1 MLSKNNYQERLRKM
15 DDKQERF
22 SIRKF
27 SVGAASVLVG
37 TAILSMQNV
46 QTVRAD
52 ATTDT
57 EKGTTDVTSKNDEQ
71 NKQKA
76 YNQVVSEDQNKSSK
90 TTGTTM
96 EGQDSKVASFSA
108 SKNEGT
114 FAETS
119 SEDKAASTTDATES
133 KTSDTTKATEDNKVD
148 AVADKSTEDKAN
160 TDATQESSDSK
171 STENKTTD
179 AQKVES
185 KVATTKATTDTAN
198 SVKSASTTST
208 DKTTSV
214 NTTTFNTNQSSTAAL
229 FSASALSESK
239 ALAATPRS
247 SSATTNTQAKNNN
260 YKLVTSASALQQ
272 AINSG
277 VAGVNIDRSIDA
289 SNVDLAITNTFA
301 IVGINDAAVLNL
313 GQKSLNN
320 SGNLTLQDITINGA
334 VSGNGTVNIKGNVT
348 SNVNENNSLI
358 KGATVDEAN
367 AALND
372 QTGTGK
378 IGTQG
383 TSWASGSSNQNGWA
397 VKGWNYAN
405 FSGSKVNVAVD
416 ANLTINRSAIGDG
429 IHLAN
434 NGTVNVADGGQ
445 LTINM
450 NTNNDLN
457 TTARYHN
464 AGIFAVG
471 NGNLT
476 TGYKS
481 VVTLNTSIG
490 QGIAM
495 TGMRPYVTDTDVFG
509 GYSARDRGDGSG
521 QINLGQY
528 STLNFT
534 GRDGVILGNNSNF
547 NVGDSANVHFENKGR
562 GVALDLAANSNINI
576 DDHAV
581 TYFHSVGKT
590 TTNALG
596 NTVGASGS
604 FSGYNYIGVNE
615 GGNITVGQ
623 FATFRVILEGRG
635 NNNYDDVV
643 SLDSQNSNTNAAF
656 TSKTGAIVDIR
667 DDNTNFYAELIS
679 FPLGTSNTRID
690 IHDPLMLNLQ
700 RYSSG
705 GPTTGWMPIGGDMIN
720 TTSNQY
726 TANLIYMS
734 GSKGVFSVDGTD
746 YVVYQKIKSDG
757 SKQIWLNVNGVNI
770 PMSGFQ
776 TKDIWNNQANPDV
789 SIKGTDLTSGIRA
802 NQVHNYD
809 GTPLTGKDAPYY
821 GISTQRASQQIWFPH
836 KTQMEVVGSHTNTIK
851 YVYEDGTPVLDEN
864 GNQIV
869 KTQNLNLTR
878 KLTLDITDD
887 KIEEIQK
894 YALTHNADQT
904 LEYIK
909 NAQSVSEDSGWVY
922 TDAQGNTVTDPYAT
936 VVSPVEDGYT
946 ASIKSSN
953 VPGITEGADGTSV
966 TAKLQYKE
974 DLVQNGEL
982 SNNYKQN
989 GLSAILPDNYET
1001 VVVYGMPQEV
1011 TNTLK
1016 FYDDTTKSYIST
1028 VTDQT
1033 VTGKEND
1040 DVNFKDG
1047 ASIVKSLEDQGY
1059 KFVNVTDG
1067 TPDDTNATVL
1077 SGDTF
1082 SDVDFGKF
1090 GKDGKTFV
1098 VHLTHK
1104 VVPVTPDTPN
1114 VPSNSKVSKDD
1125 LTKTATRTI
1134 HYVENDQNGA
1144 ELKEST
1150 VQTVNYTGTA
1160 YVDVV
1165 TGQMVN
1171 AKADGEDAQGNTTYV
1186 VDTDNKKQ
1194 PLIAWT
1200 TDNDGKF
1207 AQVTPDAS
1215 IKKGDDTW
1223 TTGVKSV
1230 DEKNAPDVSTITGK
1244 TTNEDVYVPYTLSQK
1259 TYTGTKETTSVT
1271 RVISYLDNETKQPVS
1286 DAVKQTATL
1295 SRTRIKDEKD
1305 NVIGYGSVS
1314 EDGHSYTLNN
1324 DWTIDSNGWVAQV
1337 SPDETAKGYKKTP
1350 HFEDGKDAS
1359 TVAADAPS
1367 ITDPQDVTVN
1377 VFYDHDT
1384 TPVTPD
1390 KPGHG
1395 LTHDDLNKDVTRTIN
1410 YVDMTGAAVNG
1421 APDGKSTY
1429 TQTAHFTRTAIVD
1442 KVNDKLLGYEINGD
1456 GSVDITPDAGDFAWK
1471 STDANLPAVTSK
1483 TPSEVG
1489 YDSVDTPVVQAT
1501 TVAYNSEPI
1510 NVTVTYSKNAQQGS
1524 FQIHYIDEDNNNA
1537 ILHQDTVSGKIGDSV
1552 TYSTAD
1558 QIKLWESKGYVLDH
1572 DGYTTQT
1579 TINEDNNGK
1588 TYIVSFKH
1596 GRKNGTTE
1604 TIVPTETIHFQY
1616 ADGTK
1621 AADDVYGNAGD
1632 FKFTR
1637 TPIIDTVTGQVVDPG
1652 TWNKESYTFD
1662 DGQKNV
1668 KVINGYVADKVTY
1681 GNRTATPNDLNVEDT
1696 ITYRKISNIIPV
1708 DENGNQIPGTTPV
1721 DYKNDPS
1728 DPTKVTPDEESPKV
1742 PSGWTISPDQPEGVT
1757 PNTTTNTAK
1766 VTPVDPT
1773 EPTKV
1778 VYTRDEEPEDLQ
1790 YATVKVIYHD
1800 DTTGQD
1806 LESWSSDTNGN
1817 KKEVGTDTGYTQ
1829 ADINRVVQGYEAKGY
1844 YYVTTDGTLPTTI
1857 PADGA
1862 TIVVHLAHNQIPV
1875 GPDTPDKHGVDPD
1888 QVKKV
1893 YTSTLYYQDSEGKT
1907 LSPDQQQTSTWT
1919 RTVTVDAVTN
1929 QIVNGGK
1936 YDTNWTLQ
1944 DANDQYS
1951 NFTVPVVEGYVA
1963 RKITN
1968 NGATVTTVV
1977 AGQTKVQQNL
1987 EDTVVYDKVGKLVPV
2002 GPDGKTPIPDAP
2014 TPSYPNDP
2022 TDPTKVIP
2030 NEPVPDVPGYTPVD
2044 PTPIT
2049 PEDPTKDTPIPY
2061 TKDPVKAGLTVQ
2073 YIDQDNNNSVIKS
2086 DAVNGNIGG
2095 KVDYSTASSITDF
2108 ENKGYVLVTDGF
2120 TGQAGDEFTTENN
2133 GQVYKVVFK
2142 HGTRPVTPEN
2152 PADPN
2157 KPVDPDHPDTP
2168 TPSNP
2173 NLSKTDLQKTITRTV
2188 EYKYA
2193 DGTQAHEP
2201 VKQELTFT
2209 GKGTIDL
2216 VTGNLVTVDKDGNIT
2231 SQNGKI
2237 TWNHDS
2243 QEFEAVPAID
2253 HDDYYISSI
2262 NQSNSTAS
2270 VDGQTGAV
2278 GTETVTPN
2286 SQNGNIVITLT
2297 RNPDVPVAAQ
2307 GSINY
2312 IDDTT
2317 GQTIESANF
2326 SGNVGQKINY
2336 TTAGS
2341 IKNWEAKGY
2350 NLVSNNFKDG
2360 EEVFTDGKNAFEVH
2374 LVHATTPVTP
2384 ENPGK
2389 PGEPVNPTN
2398 PDDPHKYPDN
2408 YVPQELAKTVTRDV
2422 TYVYADGSQAEAPVH
2437 QEVKF
2442 TGSGYLD
2449 LVTGEYVTVDNN
2461 GRITGKGQ
2469 INWTPESANF
2479 DATKSIDTSKYQ
2491 IVGIKENN
2499 TTANVD
2505 QTTGVVAGETVT
2517 QNGNN
2522 SSIVITLA
2530 NKPAPVVEKGSIT
2543 VRVHDLTDNV
2553 DLPQYGKESGEQE
2566 VGTSFTYDKS
2576 AVITELI
2583 NKGYKLVNGGED
2595 VPSEVAKGAK
2605 TITILVE
2612 HDTVPVT
2619 PENPSKPGEPI
2630 NPNDPD
2636 GPKWPEGTDE
2646 NSVKRTGTQTIH
2658 YEGAGDKTP
2667 SDDVQTFDFTKKML
2681 VDKVTG
2687 KIIDSGEWNV
2697 TSHTFGYKDTPVID
2711 GYHADKR
2718 NAGGSVVTPDDLNKK
2733 VVVTYK
2739 PNGKIIPTDPSGNP
2753 IPNVPTPTYPTD
2765 PTDPTKVVPDEPVP
2779 DIPGMTPSTP
2789 TVTPEDPGKDTP
2801 VPYTPVVPAKDQVA
2815 QVIYRDVQDG
2825 TNKQLATSG
2834 DLTGKSGSEINYSTA
2849 DQIKELISQG
2859 YVLKNDGF
2867 PAGVVFDNDDSKNQ
2881 VFYVDFIHGQVPVN
2895 PDNPHEG
2902 IDPSQY
2908 EKTVKEKVHYVG
2920 AGDKTPADN
2929 VQNSKWT
2936 RTLTVDTVTGKVV
2949 ENGQYTTDWSIA
2961 KGEKT
2966 VYDQVN
2972 TPVIDG
2978 YHADKREVPATAVT
2992 QDDIEVTVTYKPN
3005 GKIIPTDPSGNPIP
3019 NVPTLTYPTDPTDPT
3034 KVVPNEPVPD
3044 IPGMT
3049 PSTPTVTPEDPGKDT
3064 SVPYNPIVPAK
3075 DQAAIVSY
3083 VDADNGNAE
3092 ITNSGNL
3099 TGKAGDKI
3107 DYSTKA
3113 TIASLENKGYVLVN
3127 DGFPAD
3133 ATFDNDDN
3141 TTQRFVVVLKHGTVP
3156 VTPENPGKSGE
3167 PINPNDPDGPKWPEG
3182 TDENSVKRT
3191 GTQTI
3196 HYVGAGDKT
3205 PSDDVQTFDF
3215 TRNMVVDK
3223 VTGKVI
3229 DGGSWNVTSHTFGYK
3244 DTPVIDGYHAD
3255 KRNAGGT
3262 VVTPDDLNKIV
3273 TVNYSQNGKII
3284 PTDPSGTPI
3293 SNVPTPTYPTDP
3305 TDPTKVVP
3313 DQPVPKVPDM
3323 TPSTPTVT
3331 PEDPGKDTPV
3341 PYNPVKTLDKVTTV
3355 EGKQIVHF
3363 VDGDN
3368 GNTPLRDPNTQTH
3381 EFKIT
3386 NGVPDESSHTFTLV
3400 DVPVIPGYVAEVKSA
3415 GGKTVTPDT
3424 PLAEVTVVYHKVGK
3438 IVPVDPNGTPI
3449 PNVPTPSY
3457 TNDPT
3462 DPTKVVPDEPVPAI
3476 TGKTPDKTSVTPVD
3490 PTKDTPVV
3498 YKDNEVPATPNSQ
3511 KAVVNFIDVNTG
3523 KLIKTSGILSGRPGE
3538 DINKLYSS
3546 AEVIKQLE
3554 EAGYEVV
3561 YNAFDGDG
3569 VTKYFDDDDNTTQ
3582 QFTVALKL
3590 KEKAKTPDPVVPA
3603 PETPAKEPEAP
3614 AEKVSRPEQ
3623 SVKQNVSVP
3632 TPQKPVEKK
3641 TNNKKEVLPQT
3652 GADHNEAASILGAV
3666 AAAIGMTSL
3675 IGAKRRKKDDK

>member
-119 SEDKAASTTDATES
+119 SEDKTASTADATEN
-133 KTSDTTKATEDNKVD
+133 KTSDTTKAIEDNKVD
-148 AVADKSTEDKAN
+148 AVADKSTENKVN

-185 KVATTKATTDTAN
+185 KVATTDTAN

-208 DKTTSV
+208 DKTTSA

-239 ALAATPRS
+239 ALAATPRA

-383 TSWASGSSNQNGWA
+383 TSWASGSSNQNGWT

-878 KLTLDITDD
+878 RLTLDITDD

-946 ASIKSSN
+946 ASVKSSN

-1001 VVVYGMPQEV
+1001 VVVYKKAKEV

-1016 FYDDTTKSYIST
+1016 FYDDTTKSYIT
-1028 VTDQT
+1028 NIADQT
-1033 VTGKEND
+1033 ATGKEND

-1047 ASIVKSLEDQGY
+1047 ASTVKSLEDQGY

-1067 TPDDTNATVL
+1067 TPDDTNVTVL

-1090 GKDGKTFV
+1090 GKDGKTFI

-1125 LTKTATRTI
+1125 LTKSATRTI

-1171 AKADGEDAQGNTTYV
+1171 AKADGKDAQGNTTYV

-1295 SRTRIKDEKD
+1295 SRTRIKDEKG

-1410 YVDMTGAAVNG
+1410 YVDTTGAAVNG

-1604 TIVPTETIHFQY
+1604 TLVPTETIHFQY

-1621 AADDVYGNAGD
+1621 AADDVHGNAGD

-1829 ADINRVVQGYEAKGY
+1829 ADINRVVQGYETKGY

-1893 YTSTLYYQDSEGKT
+1893 YTSTLHYQDSEGKT

-1968 NGATVTTVV
+1968 NGATVATVV

-2095 KVDYSTASSITDF
+2095 KIDYSTASSITDF

-2929 VQNSKWT
+2929 VQSSKWT

-3064 SVPYNPIVPAK
+3064 PVPYNPIVPAK

-3156 VTPENPGKSGE
+3156 VTPENPGKPGE

-3196 HYVGAGDKT
+3196 HYVGAGNKT

-3284 PTDPSGTPI
+3284 PTDPSGNPI
-3293 SNVPTPTYPTDP
+3293 PNVPTPTYPTDP

-3313 DQPVPKVPDM
+3313 DQPVPEVPDM

-3341 PYNPVKTLDKVTTV
+3341 PYNPVKTPDKVTTV

-3438 IVPVDPNGTPI
+3438 IVPVDPNGNPI

>member
-1 MLSKNNYQERLRKM
+1 M
-15 DDKQERF
+15 
-22 SIRKF
+22 
-27 SVGAASVLVG
+27 
-37 TAILSMQNV
+37 
-46 QTVRAD
+46 
-52 ATTDT
+52 
-57 EKGTTDVTSKNDEQ
+57 
-71 NKQKA
+71 
-76 YNQVVSEDQNKSSK
+76 
-90 TTGTTM
+90 
-96 EGQDSKVASFSA
+96 
-108 SKNEGT
+108 
-114 FAETS
+114 
-119 SEDKAASTTDATES
+119 
-133 KTSDTTKATEDNKVD
+133 
-148 AVADKSTEDKAN
+148 
-160 TDATQESSDSK
+160 
-171 STENKTTD
+171 
-179 AQKVES
+179 
-185 KVATTKATTDTAN
+185 
-198 SVKSASTTST
+198 
-208 DKTTSV
+208 
-214 NTTTFNTNQSSTAAL
+214 
-229 FSASALSESK
+229 SESK
-239 ALAATPRS
+239 ALAATPRA

-334 VSGNGTVNIKGNVT
+334 VSGNGIVNIKGNVT
-348 SNVNENNSLI
+348 SNVSENNSLI
-358 KGATVDEAN
+358 KGATVDAAN
-367 AALND
+367 AALKD
-372 QTGTGK
+372 QTSTGT

-383 TSWASGSSNQNGWA
+383 TSWASGSSNQNGWT

-405 FSGSKVNVAVD
+405 FSGSKVNVAAD

-604 FSGYNYIGVNE
+604 FSGYNYIGVSE

-656 TSKTGAIVDIR
+656 TSKIGAIVDIR

-1001 VVVYGMPQEV
+1001 VVVYKKAKEV

-1016 FYDDTTKSYIST
+1016 FYDDTTKSYIT
-1028 VTDQT
+1028 NIADQT
-1033 VTGKEND
+1033 ATGKEND

-1047 ASIVKSLEDQGY
+1047 ASTVKSLEDQGY

-1067 TPDDTNATVL
+1067 TPDDTNVTVL

-1125 LTKTATRTI
+1125 LTKSATRTI

-1171 AKADGEDAQGNTTYV
+1171 AKADGKDAQGNTTYV

-1194 PLIAWT
+1194 PSIAWT

-1223 TTGVKSV
+1223 TTGIKSV

-1271 RVISYLDNETKQPVS
+1271 RVINYLDNETKQPVS

-1295 SRTRIKDEKD
+1295 SRTRIKDEKG

-1410 YVDMTGAAVNG
+1410 YVDTTGAAVNG

-1537 ILHQDTVSGKIGDSV
+1537 ILRQSSVSSKIGDSV
-1552 TYSTAD
+1552 SYDPATIIDELT
-1558 QIKLWESKGYVLDH
+1558 KLGYVQDTNYSGA
-1572 DGYTTQT
+1572 DKYVPQAFIT
-1579 TINEDNNGK
+1579 EDNNGK
-1588 TYIVSFKH
+1588 TYIIAFKH

-1604 TIVPTETIHFQY
+1604 TLVPTETIHFQY

-1621 AADDVYGNAGD
+1621 AADDVKGNAGN

-1637 TPIIDTVTGQVVDPG
+1637 TPILDTVTGQVVDPG
-1652 TWNKESYTFD
+1652 TWNKDSYTFD

-1668 KVINGYVADKVTY
+1668 KVISGYVADKVTY

-1800 DTTGQD
+1800 DTTNQD
-1806 LESWSSDTNGN
+1806 LESWNSDNNGV
-1817 KKEVGTDTGYTQ
+1817 KREVGTDTGYTQ
-1829 ADINRVVQGYEAKGY
+1829 ADINKVVEGYEARGY
-1844 YYVTTDGTLPTTI
+1844 YYVTTDDTLPTMI
-1857 PADGA
+1857 PASDT

-1875 GPDTPDKHGVDPD
+1875 GPDTPDKHGVDSD

-1893 YTSTLYYQDSEGKT
+1893 YTSTLHYQDSEGKT

-1963 RKITN
+1963 RKTTN

-1987 EDTVVYDKVGKLVPV
+1987 EDTVVYNKVGKLVPV

-2049 PEDPTKDTPIPY
+2049 PEDPTKDTQVPY

-2095 KVDYSTASSITDF
+2095 KIDYSTASSITDF

-2157 KPVDPDHPDTP
+2157 RPVDPDHPDTP

-2253 HDDYYISSI
+2253 HDGYYISSI

-2270 VDGQTGAV
+2270 VDSQTGTV

-2307 GSINY
+2307 GSVNY

-2461 GRITGKGQ
+2461 GKITGKGQ

-2517 QNGNN
+2517 
-2522 SSIVITLA
+2522 
-2530 NKPAPVVEKGSIT
+2530 T
-2543 VRVHDLTDNV
+2543 V
-2553 DLPQYGKESGEQE
+2553 
-2566 VGTSFTYDKS
+2566 
-2576 AVITELI
+2576 
-2583 NKGYKLVNGGED
+2583 
-2595 VPSEVAKGAK
+2595 
-2605 TITILVE
+2605 
-2612 HDTVPVT
+2612 
-2619 PENPSKPGEPI
+2619 
-2630 NPNDPD
+2630 
-2636 GPKWPEGTDE
+2636 
-2646 NSVKRTGTQTIH
+2646 
-2658 YEGAGDKTP
+2658 
-2667 SDDVQTFDFTKKML
+2667 
-2681 VDKVTG
+2681 
-2687 KIIDSGEWNV
+2687 
-2697 TSHTFGYKDTPVID
+2697 
-2711 GYHADKR
+2711 
-2718 NAGGSVVTPDDLNKK
+2718 
-2733 VVVTYK
+2733 
-2739 PNGKIIPTDPSGNP
+2739 
-2753 IPNVPTPTYPTD
+2753 
-2765 PTDPTKVVPDEPVP
+2765 
-2779 DIPGMTPSTP
+2779 
-2789 TVTPEDPGKDTP
+2789 
-2801 VPYTPVVPAKDQVA
+2801 
-2815 QVIYRDVQDG
+2815 
-2825 TNKQLATSG
+2825 QL
-2834 DLTGKSGSEINYSTA
+2834 
-2849 DQIKELISQG
+2849 
-2859 YVLKNDGF
+2859 
-2867 PAGVVFDNDDSKNQ
+2867 
-2881 VFYVDFIHGQVPVN
+2881 
-2895 PDNPHEG
+2895 
-2902 IDPSQY
+2902 
-2908 EKTVKEKVHYVG
+2908 
-2920 AGDKTPADN
+2920 
-2929 VQNSKWT
+2929 
-2936 RTLTVDTVTGKVV
+2936 
-2949 ENGQYTTDWSIA
+2949 
-2961 KGEKT
+2961 
-2966 VYDQVN
+2966 
-2972 TPVIDG
+2972 
-2978 YHADKREVPATAVT
+2978 
-2992 QDDIEVTVTYKPN
+2992 
-3005 GKIIPTDPSGNPIP
+3005 
-3019 NVPTLTYPTDPTDPT
+3019 
-3034 KVVPNEPVPD
+3034 
-3044 IPGMT
+3044 
-3049 PSTPTVTPEDPGKDT
+3049 
-3064 SVPYNPIVPAK
+3064 
-3075 DQAAIVSY
+3075 
-3083 VDADNGNAE
+3083 
-3092 ITNSGNL
+3092 
-3099 TGKAGDKI
+3099 
-3107 DYSTKA
+3107 
-3113 TIASLENKGYVLVN
+3113 
-3127 DGFPAD
+3127 
-3133 ATFDNDDN
+3133 
-3141 TTQRFVVVLKHGTVP
+3141 
-3156 VTPENPGKSGE
+3156 
-3167 PINPNDPDGPKWPEG
+3167 
-3182 TDENSVKRT
+3182 
-3191 GTQTI
+3191 
-3196 HYVGAGDKT
+3196 
-3205 PSDDVQTFDF
+3205 
-3215 TRNMVVDK
+3215 
-3223 VTGKVI
+3223 
-3229 DGGSWNVTSHTFGYK
+3229 
-3244 DTPVIDGYHAD
+3244 
-3255 KRNAGGT
+3255 
-3262 VVTPDDLNKIV
+3262 
-3273 TVNYSQNGKII
+3273 
-3284 PTDPSGTPI
+3284 
-3293 SNVPTPTYPTDP
+3293 
-3305 TDPTKVVP
+3305 
-3313 DQPVPKVPDM
+3313 
-3323 TPSTPTVT
+3323 
-3331 PEDPGKDTPV
+3331 
-3341 PYNPVKTLDKVTTV
+3341 
-3355 EGKQIVHF
+3355 
-3363 VDGDN
+3363 
-3368 GNTPLRDPNTQTH
+3368 
-3381 EFKIT
+3381 
-3386 NGVPDESSHTFTLV
+3386 
-3400 DVPVIPGYVAEVKSA
+3400 
-3415 GGKTVTPDT
+3415 
-3424 PLAEVTVVYHKVGK
+3424 
-3438 IVPVDPNGTPI
+3438 
-3449 PNVPTPSY
+3449 
-3457 TNDPT
+3457 
-3462 DPTKVVPDEPVPAI
+3462 
-3476 TGKTPDKTSVTPVD
+3476 
-3490 PTKDTPVV
+3490 
-3498 YKDNEVPATPNSQ
+3498 
-3511 KAVVNFIDVNTG
+3511 
-3523 KLIKTSGILSGRPGE
+3523 
-3538 DINKLYSS
+3538 
-3546 AEVIKQLE
+3546 
-3554 EAGYEVV
+3554 
-3561 YNAFDGDG
+3561 
-3569 VTKYFDDDDNTTQ
+3569 
-3582 QFTVALKL
+3582 
-3590 KEKAKTPDPVVPA
+3590 
-3603 PETPAKEPEAP
+3603 
-3614 AEKVSRPEQ
+3614 
-3623 SVKQNVSVP
+3623 
-3632 TPQKPVEKK
+3632 
-3641 TNNKKEVLPQT
+3641 
-3652 GADHNEAASILGAV
+3652 
-3666 AAAIGMTSL
+3666 
-3675 IGAKRRKKDDK
+3675 

>member
-1 MLSKNNYQERLRKM
+1 M
-15 DDKQERF
+15 
-22 SIRKF
+22 
-27 SVGAASVLVG
+27 
-37 TAILSMQNV
+37 
-46 QTVRAD
+46 
-52 ATTDT
+52 
-57 EKGTTDVTSKNDEQ
+57 
-71 NKQKA
+71 
-76 YNQVVSEDQNKSSK
+76 
-90 TTGTTM
+90 
-96 EGQDSKVASFSA
+96 
-108 SKNEGT
+108 
-114 FAETS
+114 FA
-119 SEDKAASTTDATES
+119 K
-133 KTSDTTKATEDNKVD
+133 
-148 AVADKSTEDKAN
+148 
-160 TDATQESSDSK
+160 
-171 STENKTTD
+171 
-179 AQKVES
+179 
-185 KVATTKATTDTAN
+185 
-198 SVKSASTTST
+198 
-208 DKTTSV
+208 
-214 NTTTFNTNQSSTAAL
+214 
-229 FSASALSESK
+229 
-239 ALAATPRS
+239 
-247 SSATTNTQAKNNN
+247 
-260 YKLVTSASALQQ
+260 
-272 AINSG
+272 
-277 VAGVNIDRSIDA
+277 
-289 SNVDLAITNTFA
+289 
-301 IVGINDAAVLNL
+301 
-313 GQKSLNN
+313 N
-320 SGNLTLQDITINGA
+320 SGNFI
-334 VSGNGTVNIKGNVT
+334 
-348 SNVNENNSLI
+348 
-358 KGATVDEAN
+358 
-367 AALND
+367 
-372 QTGTGK
+372 
-378 IGTQG
+378 
-383 TSWASGSSNQNGWA
+383 
-397 VKGWNYAN
+397 
-405 FSGSKVNVAVD
+405 
-416 ANLTINRSAIGDG
+416 
-429 IHLAN
+429 
-434 NGTVNVADGGQ
+434 
-445 LTINM
+445 
-450 NTNNDLN
+450 
-457 TTARYHN
+457 
-464 AGIFAVG
+464 
-471 NGNLT
+471 

-481 VVTLNTSIG
+481 KVNFNTGLG
-490 QGIAM
+490 QAIAM
-495 TGMRPYVTDTDVFG
+495 GATRPTTTDADRFG
-509 GYSARDRGDGSG
+509 GYTAEQSRNDGPTLV
-521 QINLGQY
+521 QLGAS
-528 STLNFT
+528 STFNFT
-534 GRDGVILGNNSNF
+534 GRDGIILGNNANF
-547 NVGDSANVHFENKGR
+547 ISGENSNVHFENKGR
-562 GVALDLAANSNINI
+562 GVALDLANNSNIEISKHSN
-576 DDHAV
+576 

-590 TTNALG
+590 GT
-596 NTVGASGS
+596 SGS
-604 FSGYNYIGVNE
+604 YNGYNYIGVNE
-615 GGNITVGQ
+615 GGNITVDEY
-623 FATFRVILEGRG
+623 ATFRVILEGRG
-635 NNNYDDVV
+635 ANPWDDVI
-643 SLDSQNSNTNAAF
+643 SLDSRDPNTNAAF
-656 TSKTGAIVDIR
+656 TSKTGAIIDIR
-667 DDNTNFYAELIS
+667 DDNTDFYAELIS
-679 FPLGTSNTRID
+679 FPLGASHSRID
-690 IHDPLMLNLQ
+690 IQDPLLLNLQ
-700 RYSSG
+700 RYSAG
-705 GPTTGWMPIGGDMIN
+705 GATTGWMPTGGDRIN
-720 TTSNQY
+720 TTSSKY
-726 TANLIYMS
+726 TSNLIYMS
-734 GSKGVFSVDGTD
+734 NVNGTFSIDGTD
-746 YVVYQKIKSDG
+746 YVVYQQIKSDG
-757 SKQIWLNVNGVNI
+757 SKQIWLNVNGISMPYN
-770 PMSGFQ
+770 GFAN
-776 TKDIWNNQANPDV
+776 KNMWSNGANPDK
-789 SIKGTDLTSGIRA
+789 SISGIGLTGNILA
-802 NQVHNYD
+802 NNVKDDNSSPTD
-809 GTPLTGKDAPYY
+809 GKDAPYY
-821 GISTQRASQQIWFPH
+821 GISTHRASQQIWFPH

-894 YALTHNADQT
+894 YALSHNADQT

-909 NAQSVSEDSGWVY
+909 NAQGVSEDSGWVY

-946 ASIKSSN
+946 ASIESSN

-974 DLVQNGEL
+974 ELVQNGEL

-1001 VVVYGMPQEV
+1001 VVVYKKAKEV

-1028 VTDQT
+1028 VNDQT

-1047 ASIVKSLEDQGY
+1047 ASTVKSLEDQGY

-1067 TPDDTNATVL
+1067 TPEDTNATVL

-1171 AKADGEDAQGNTTYV
+1171 AKADGKDAQGNTTYV

-1194 PLIAWT
+1194 PSITWT
-1200 TDNDGKF
+1200 TDNNGKF

-1259 TYTGTKETTSVT
+1259 TYTGTKETKTVT
-1271 RVISYLDNETKQPVS
+1271 RVINYLDNETKQPVS
-1286 DAVKQTATL
+1286 DAVEQTTTL
-1295 SRTRIKDEKD
+1295 SRTQIKDEKG
-1305 NVIGYGSVS
+1305 NVIGYGTVS

-1324 DWTIDSNGWVAQV
+1324 EWTIDKNGWVAQV
-1337 SPDETAKGYKKTP
+1337 SPDETAKGYKETP

-1359 TVAADAPS
+1359 TVAADTPS
-1367 ITDPQDVTVN
+1367 VTDPQDVTVN

-1410 YVDMTGAAVNG
+1410 YVDTTGAAVNG

-1442 KVNDKLLGYEINGD
+1442 KVNDKLLGYDINGD
-1456 GSVDITPDAGDFAWK
+1456 SSVDISPDAGDFAWK

-1483 TPSEVG
+1483 APSEVG

-1558 QIKLWESKGYVLDH
+1558 QIQLWESKGYVLDQ

-1604 TIVPTETIHFQY
+1604 TLVPTETIHFQY

-1621 AADDVYGNAGD
+1621 AADDVHGNAGD

-1637 TPIIDTVTGQVVDPG
+1637 TPIIDTVTGQIVDPG

-1668 KVINGYVADKVTY
+1668 KVINGYVADKATY
-1681 GNRTATPNDLNVEDT
+1681 GNKTATPTDLNVEDT
-1696 ITYRKISNIIPV
+1696 VTYRKISNIIPV

-1742 PSGWTISPDQPEGVT
+1742 PSGWTISPNQPEGVT

-1773 EPTKV
+1773 KPTNV
-1778 VYTRDEEPEDLQ
+1778 VYTKDEEPEDIQ

-1800 DTTGQD
+1800 DTTNQE
-1806 LESWSSDTNGN
+1806 LESWNSDTNGT

-1829 ADINRVVQGYEAKGY
+1829 ADINKVVQGYEAKGY
-1844 YYVTTDGTLPTTI
+1844 SYVTTDGTLPTTI
-1857 PADGA
+1857 PAGGA

-1888 QVKKV
+1888 QVKKA
-1893 YTSTLYYQDSEGKT
+1893 YTSTLHYQDSEGKT

-1944 DANDQYS
+1944 DANDKYS

-1963 RKITN
+1963 RKTTN

-2049 PEDPTKDTPIPY
+2049 PEDPTKDTPVPY

-2086 DAVNGNIGG
+2086 DAVNGNIGD
-2095 KVDYSTASSITDF
+2095 KIDYSTASSITDF
-2108 ENKGYVLVTDGF
+2108 ENKGYILVTDGF

-2157 KPVDPDHPDTP
+2157 EPVDPDHPDTP

-2173 NLSKTDLQKTITRTV
+2173 NLSKEDLQKTVTRDFTYNFTDGSSHDISEAPQTTTFIGKGTIDLVTGNLVTVDKDGNIVNQRGQITWNKTSDEFASVAAKNVDGYHVVSTKNANTDGSVDALTVNPNSNDVHVVVTYAPDVHADQTVVGKQVVHYVDGDNNNAKLMEDNTNSTFVFTYDGKSDKWNADSHKYDNATAPVINGYVAEKKTYEGQTGTPTDPNKEITIVYHKVGKIIPVGPDGKTPIPNVPTPSYPNDPTDPTKVIPNEPVPDVPGMTPSTPTVTPEDPTKDTPVPYTKDPVKAGLTVQYIDQDNNNSVIKSDAVNGNIGDKIDYSTASSITDFENKGYILVTDGFTGQAGDEFTTENNGQVYKVVFKHGTRPVTPENPADPNEPVDPDHPDTPTPSNPNLSKKDLQKTITRTV

-2216 VTGNLVTVDKDGNIT
+2216 VTGNLVTVDADGNIT

-2237 TWNHDS
+2237 TWNHES

-2253 HDDYYISSI
+2253 HDGYYISSI

-2270 VDGQTGAV
+2270 VNGQTGAV

-2297 RNPDVPVAAQ
+2297 KNPDVPVAAQ

-2442 TGSGYLD
+2442 TGNGYLD

-2461 GRITGKGQ
+2461 GKITGKGQ

-2517 QNGNN
+2517 QNSNN
-2522 SSIVITLA
+2522 SSVVITLA
-2530 NKPAPVVEKGSIT
+2530 NKSAPVVEKGSIT
-2543 VRVHDLTDNV
+2543 VKVHDLTDNV

-2566 VGTSFTYDKS
+2566 VGTSFTYDKN

-2583 NKGYKLVNGGED
+2583 NKGYKLVDGGEN

-2619 PENPSKPGEPI
+2619 PENPGKPGEPI

-2718 NAGGSVVTPDDLNKK
+2718 TAGGSVVTPDDLNKK

-2753 IPNVPTPTYPTD
+2753 IPNVPNPTYPTD

-2801 VPYTPVVPAKDQVA
+2801 VPYNPVVPAKDQVA

-2825 TNKQLATSG
+2825 ANKQLATSG
-2834 DLTGKSGSEINYSTA
+2834 DLTGKSGSGINYSTA
-2849 DQIKELISQG
+2849 DQIKKLINRG

-2867 PAGVVFDNDDSKNQ
+2867 PAGAVFDNDDSKNQ
-2881 VFYVDFIHGQVPVN
+2881 VFYVDFIHGQAPVN

-2908 EKTVKEKVHYVG
+2908 EKTVTEKVHYVG

-2936 RTLTVDTVTGKVV
+2936 RTLTIDTVTGKVV

-2966 VYDQVN
+2966 VYD
-2972 TPVIDG
+2972 
-2978 YHADKREVPATAVT
+2978 
-2992 QDDIEVTVTYKPN
+2992 
-3005 GKIIPTDPSGNPIP
+3005 
-3019 NVPTLTYPTDPTDPT
+3019 
-3034 KVVPNEPVPD
+3034 
-3044 IPGMT
+3044 
-3049 PSTPTVTPEDPGKDT
+3049 
-3064 SVPYNPIVPAK
+3064 
-3075 DQAAIVSY
+3075 
-3083 VDADNGNAE
+3083 
-3092 ITNSGNL
+3092 
-3099 TGKAGDKI
+3099 
-3107 DYSTKA
+3107 
-3113 TIASLENKGYVLVN
+3113 
-3127 DGFPAD
+3127 
-3133 ATFDNDDN
+3133 
-3141 TTQRFVVVLKHGTVP
+3141 
-3156 VTPENPGKSGE
+3156 
-3167 PINPNDPDGPKWPEG
+3167 
-3182 TDENSVKRT
+3182 
-3191 GTQTI
+3191 
-3196 HYVGAGDKT
+3196 
-3205 PSDDVQTFDF
+3205 
-3215 TRNMVVDK
+3215 
-3223 VTGKVI
+3223 
-3229 DGGSWNVTSHTFGYK
+3229 
-3244 DTPVIDGYHAD
+3244 
-3255 KRNAGGT
+3255 
-3262 VVTPDDLNKIV
+3262 
-3273 TVNYSQNGKII
+3273 
-3284 PTDPSGTPI
+3284 
-3293 SNVPTPTYPTDP
+3293 
-3305 TDPTKVVP
+3305 
-3313 DQPVPKVPDM
+3313 
-3323 TPSTPTVT
+3323 
-3331 PEDPGKDTPV
+3331 
-3341 PYNPVKTLDKVTTV
+3341 
-3355 EGKQIVHF
+3355 
-3363 VDGDN
+3363 
-3368 GNTPLRDPNTQTH
+3368 
-3381 EFKIT
+3381 
-3386 NGVPDESSHTFTLV
+3386 
-3400 DVPVIPGYVAEVKSA
+3400 
-3415 GGKTVTPDT
+3415 
-3424 PLAEVTVVYHKVGK
+3424 
-3438 IVPVDPNGTPI
+3438 
-3449 PNVPTPSY
+3449 
-3457 TNDPT
+3457 
-3462 DPTKVVPDEPVPAI
+3462 
-3476 TGKTPDKTSVTPVD
+3476 
-3490 PTKDTPVV
+3490 
-3498 YKDNEVPATPNSQ
+3498 
-3511 KAVVNFIDVNTG
+3511 
-3523 KLIKTSGILSGRPGE
+3523 
-3538 DINKLYSS
+3538 
-3546 AEVIKQLE
+3546 
-3554 EAGYEVV
+3554 
-3561 YNAFDGDG
+3561 
-3569 VTKYFDDDDNTTQ
+3569 
-3582 QFTVALKL
+3582 
-3590 KEKAKTPDPVVPA
+3590 
-3603 PETPAKEPEAP
+3603 
-3614 AEKVSRPEQ
+3614 
-3623 SVKQNVSVP
+3623 
-3632 TPQKPVEKK
+3632 
-3641 TNNKKEVLPQT
+3641 
-3652 GADHNEAASILGAV
+3652 
-3666 AAAIGMTSL
+3666 
-3675 IGAKRRKKDDK
+3675 

>member
-76 YNQVVSEDQNKSSK
+76 YNQVVSEDQNKASK
-90 TTGTTM
+90 TTDTTM
-96 EGQDSKVASFSA
+96 VGQDSKVASFSA

-114 FAETS
+114 FAEAS
-119 SEDKAASTTDATES
+119 SEDK
-133 KTSDTTKATEDNKVD
+133 TS
-148 AVADKSTEDKAN
+148 S
-160 TDATQESSDSK
+160 
-171 STENKTTD
+171 TTD

-185 KVATTKATTDTAN
+185 KVATAKATTDTAN
-198 SVKSASTTST
+198 SVKTASTTST
-208 DKTTSV
+208 DQTTSV

-239 ALAATPRS
+239 ALAATPRA
-247 SSATTNTQAKNNN
+247 SSATTNAQAKNNN
-260 YKLVTSASALQQ
+260 YKLVTSSSELQQ

-277 VAGVNIDRSIDA
+277 VAGINIDRSIDA
-289 SNVDLAITNTFA
+289 SNVNLAITNTFA

-358 KGATVDEAN
+358 KGATADAAN
-367 AALND
+367 AALKD
-372 QTGTGK
+372 QTSTGT

-383 TSWASGSSNQNGWA
+383 TSWASGSSNQNGWT

-405 FSGSKVNVAVD
+405 FSGSKVNVAAD

-471 NGNLT
+471 NGNFT

-615 GGNITVGQ
+615 GGNITVGK

-643 SLDSQNSNTNAAF
+643 SLDSQNTNTNAAF

-679 FPLGTSNTRID
+679 FPLGASNTRID

-734 GSKGVFSVDGTD
+734 GSKGVFSVDGTN

-776 TKDIWNNQANPDV
+776 TKDIWDNQANPDV
-789 SIKGTDLTSGIRA
+789 SIKGNDLTSGIRA

-909 NAQSVSEDSGWVY
+909 NAQGVSEDSGWVY

-946 ASIKSSN
+946 ASIESSN

-974 DLVQNGEL
+974 ELVQNGEL

-1001 VVVYGMPQEV
+1001 VVVYKKAKEV

-1028 VTDQT
+1028 VADQT
-1033 VTGKEND
+1033 ATGKEND

-1047 ASIVKSLEDQGY
+1047 ASTVKSLEDQGY
-1059 KFVNVTDG
+1059 KFINVTDG

-1171 AKADGEDAQGNTTYV
+1171 AKADGKDAQGNTTYV

-1194 PLIAWT
+1194 PSITWT
-1200 TDNDGKF
+1200 TDNNGKF

-1259 TYTGTKETTSVT
+1259 TYTGTKETKTVT
-1271 RVISYLDNETKQPVS
+1271 RVINYLDNETKQPVS
-1286 DAVKQTATL
+1286 DAVEQTTTL
-1295 SRTRIKDEKD
+1295 SRTQIKDEKG
-1305 NVIGYGSVS
+1305 NVIGYGTVS

-1324 DWTIDSNGWVAQV
+1324 DWTIDKNGWVAQV
-1337 SPDETAKGYKKTP
+1337 SPDETAKGYKETP

-1359 TVAADAPS
+1359 TVAADTPS
-1367 ITDPQDVTVN
+1367 VTDPQDVTVN

-1410 YVDMTGAAVNG
+1410 YVDTTGAAVNG

-1456 GSVDITPDAGDFAWK
+1456 GSVDISPDAGDFAWK

-1483 TPSEVG
+1483 APSEVG

-1537 ILHQDTVSGKIGDSV
+1537 ILHQDTVSDKIGDSV

-1558 QIKLWESKGYVLDH
+1558 QIQLWESKGYVLDQ

-1579 TINEDNNGK
+1579 TVNEDNNGK

-1604 TIVPTETIHFQY
+1604 TLVPTETIHFQY

-1621 AADDVYGNAGD
+1621 AADDVHGNAGD

-1637 TPIIDTVTGQVVDPG
+1637 TPIIDTVTGQIVDPG

-1668 KVINGYVADKVTY
+1668 KVINGYVADKATY
-1681 GNRTATPNDLNVEDT
+1681 GNKTATPTDLNVEDT
-1696 ITYRKISNIIPV
+1696 VTYRKISNIIPV

-1742 PSGWTISPDQPEGVT
+1742 PSGWTISPNQPEGVT

-1773 EPTKV
+1773 KPTNV
-1778 VYTRDEEPEDLQ
+1778 VYTKDNAPVDK
-1790 YATVKVIYHD
+1790 ATVIVRYHD
-1800 DTTGQD
+1800 DTTNLD
-1806 LESWSSDTNGN
+1806 LPESFDSGN
-1817 KKEVGTDTGYTQ
+1817 KEVGTDTGYTQ
-1829 ADINRVVQGYEAKGY
+1829 ADINKVVQEYEAKGY

-1857 PADGA
+1857 PAGGA
-1862 TIVVHLAHNQIPV
+1862 TIVVHLTHNQIPV

-1888 QVKKV
+1888 QVKKA
-1893 YTSTLYYQDSEGKT
+1893 YTSTLHYQDSEGKT

-1919 RTVTVDAVTN
+1919 RTVTVDTVTN

-1944 DANDQYS
+1944 DANDKYS

-1963 RKITN
+1963 RKTTN

-2049 PEDPTKDTPIPY
+2049 PEDPTKDTPVPY

-2086 DAVNGNIGG
+2086 DAVDGNIGD
-2095 KVDYSTASSITDF
+2095 KIDYSTASSITDF
-2108 ENKGYVLVTDGF
+2108 ENKGYILVTDGF

-2157 KPVDPDHPDTP
+2157 EPVDPDHPDTP

-2173 NLSKTDLQKTITRTV
+2173 NLSKEDLQKTITRTI

-2216 VTGNLVTVDKDGNIT
+2216 VTGNLVTVDEDGNIT

-2237 TWNHDS
+2237 TWNHES

-2253 HDDYYISSI
+2253 HDGYYISSI

-2442 TGSGYLD
+2442 TGNGYLD

-2461 GRITGKGQ
+2461 GKITGKGQ

-2517 QNGNN
+2517 QNSNN
-2522 SSIVITLA
+2522 SSVVITLA

-2543 VRVHDLTDNV
+2543 VKVHDLTDNV

-2566 VGTSFTYDKS
+2566 VGTSFTYDKN

-2583 NKGYKLVNGGED
+2583 NKGYKLVDGGEN

-2619 PENPSKPGEPI
+2619 PENPGKPGEPI

-2718 NAGGSVVTPDDLNKK
+2718 NAGGSVVTPNDLNKK

-2801 VPYTPVVPAKDQVA
+2801 VPYNPVVPAKNQVA

-2825 TNKQLATSG
+2825 ANKQLATSG
-2834 DLTGKSGSEINYSTA
+2834 DLTGKSGSEISYSTA
-2849 DQIKELISQG
+2849 DQIKKLINQG

-2867 PAGVVFDNDDSKNQ
+2867 PAGAVFDNDDSKNQ
-2881 VFYVDFIHGQVPVN
+2881 VFYVDFIHGQAPVN

-2908 EKTVKEKVHYVG
+2908 EKTVTEKVHYVG

-2936 RTLTVDTVTGKVV
+2936 RTLTIDTVTGKVV

-2966 VYDQVN
+2966 VYDQVS

-3005 GKIIPTDPSGNPIP
+3005 GKIIPTDPSSNPIP
-3019 NVPTLTYPTDPTDPT
+3019 NVP
-3034 KVVPNEPVPD
+3034 N
-3044 IPGMT
+3044 
-3049 PSTPTVTPEDPGKDT
+3049 
-3064 SVPYNPIVPAK
+3064 
-3075 DQAAIVSY
+3075 
-3083 VDADNGNAE
+3083 
-3092 ITNSGNL
+3092 
-3099 TGKAGDKI
+3099 
-3107 DYSTKA
+3107 
-3113 TIASLENKGYVLVN
+3113 
-3127 DGFPAD
+3127 
-3133 ATFDNDDN
+3133 
-3141 TTQRFVVVLKHGTVP
+3141 
-3156 VTPENPGKSGE
+3156 
-3167 PINPNDPDGPKWPEG
+3167 
-3182 TDENSVKRT
+3182 
-3191 GTQTI
+3191 
-3196 HYVGAGDKT
+3196 
-3205 PSDDVQTFDF
+3205 
-3215 TRNMVVDK
+3215 
-3223 VTGKVI
+3223 
-3229 DGGSWNVTSHTFGYK
+3229 
-3244 DTPVIDGYHAD
+3244 
-3255 KRNAGGT
+3255 
-3262 VVTPDDLNKIV
+3262 
-3273 TVNYSQNGKII
+3273 
-3284 PTDPSGTPI
+3284 
-3293 SNVPTPTYPTDP
+3293 PTYPTDP

-3313 DQPVPKVPDM
+3313 DQPVPEVPGM

-3341 PYNPVKTLDKVTTV
+3341 PYNPVKNPDKVTTV

-3438 IVPVDPNGTPI
+3438 IVPVDPNGNPI

-3462 DPTKVVPDEPVPAI
+3462 DPTKVVPNEPVPAI

-3498 YKDNEVPATPNSQ
+3498 YKNNEVPATPNSQ

-3590 KEKAKTPDPVVPA
+3590 KEKAKTPYPVVPA

-3623 SVKQNVSVP
+3623 PVKQNVSVP

-3652 GADHNEAASILGAV
+3652 GADNNEAASILGAV
-3666 AAAIGMTSL
+3666 ATAIGMTSL

>member
-1 MLSKNNYQERLRKM
+1 
-15 DDKQERF
+15 
-22 SIRKF
+22 
-27 SVGAASVLVG
+27 
-37 TAILSMQNV
+37 
-46 QTVRAD
+46 
-52 ATTDT
+52 
-57 EKGTTDVTSKNDEQ
+57 
-71 NKQKA
+71 
-76 YNQVVSEDQNKSSK
+76 
-90 TTGTTM
+90 
-96 EGQDSKVASFSA
+96 
-108 SKNEGT
+108 
-114 FAETS
+114 
-119 SEDKAASTTDATES
+119 
-133 KTSDTTKATEDNKVD
+133 
-148 AVADKSTEDKAN
+148 
-160 TDATQESSDSK
+160 
-171 STENKTTD
+171 
-179 AQKVES
+179 
-185 KVATTKATTDTAN
+185 
-198 SVKSASTTST
+198 
-208 DKTTSV
+208 
-214 NTTTFNTNQSSTAAL
+214 
-229 FSASALSESK
+229 
-239 ALAATPRS
+239 
-247 SSATTNTQAKNNN
+247 
-260 YKLVTSASALQQ
+260 
-272 AINSG
+272 
-277 VAGVNIDRSIDA
+277 
-289 SNVDLAITNTFA
+289 
-301 IVGINDAAVLNL
+301 
-313 GQKSLNN
+313 
-320 SGNLTLQDITINGA
+320 
-334 VSGNGTVNIKGNVT
+334 
-348 SNVNENNSLI
+348 
-358 KGATVDEAN
+358 
-367 AALND
+367 
-372 QTGTGK
+372 
-378 IGTQG
+378 
-383 TSWASGSSNQNGWA
+383 
-397 VKGWNYAN
+397 
-405 FSGSKVNVAVD
+405 
-416 ANLTINRSAIGDG
+416 
-429 IHLAN
+429 
-434 NGTVNVADGGQ
+434 
-445 LTINM
+445 
-450 NTNNDLN
+450 
-457 TTARYHN
+457 
-464 AGIFAVG
+464 
-471 NGNLT
+471 
-476 TGYKS
+476 
-481 VVTLNTSIG
+481 
-490 QGIAM
+490 
-495 TGMRPYVTDTDVFG
+495 
-509 GYSARDRGDGSG
+509 
-521 QINLGQY
+521 
-528 STLNFT
+528 
-534 GRDGVILGNNSNF
+534 
-547 NVGDSANVHFENKGR
+547 
-562 GVALDLAANSNINI
+562 
-576 DDHAV
+576 
-581 TYFHSVGKT
+581 
-590 TTNALG
+590 
-596 NTVGASGS
+596 
-604 FSGYNYIGVNE
+604 
-615 GGNITVGQ
+615 
-623 FATFRVILEGRG
+623 
-635 NNNYDDVV
+635 
-643 SLDSQNSNTNAAF
+643 
-656 TSKTGAIVDIR
+656 
-667 DDNTNFYAELIS
+667 
-679 FPLGTSNTRID
+679 
-690 IHDPLMLNLQ
+690 
-700 RYSSG
+700 
-705 GPTTGWMPIGGDMIN
+705 
-720 TTSNQY
+720 
-726 TANLIYMS
+726 
-734 GSKGVFSVDGTD
+734 
-746 YVVYQKIKSDG
+746 
-757 SKQIWLNVNGVNI
+757 
-770 PMSGFQ
+770 
-776 TKDIWNNQANPDV
+776 
-789 SIKGTDLTSGIRA
+789 
-802 NQVHNYD
+802 
-809 GTPLTGKDAPYY
+809 
-821 GISTQRASQQIWFPH
+821 
-836 KTQMEVVGSHTNTIK
+836 
-851 YVYEDGTPVLDEN
+851 
-864 GNQIV
+864 
-869 KTQNLNLTR
+869 
-878 KLTLDITDD
+878 
-887 KIEEIQK
+887 
-894 YALTHNADQT
+894 
-904 LEYIK
+904 
-909 NAQSVSEDSGWVY
+909 
-922 TDAQGNTVTDPYAT
+922 
-936 VVSPVEDGYT
+936 
-946 ASIKSSN
+946 
-953 VPGITEGADGTSV
+953 
-966 TAKLQYKE
+966 
-974 DLVQNGEL
+974 
-982 SNNYKQN
+982 
-989 GLSAILPDNYET
+989 
-1001 VVVYGMPQEV
+1001 
-1011 TNTLK
+1011 
-1016 FYDDTTKSYIST
+1016 
-1028 VTDQT
+1028 
-1033 VTGKEND
+1033 
-1040 DVNFKDG
+1040 
-1047 ASIVKSLEDQGY
+1047 
-1059 KFVNVTDG
+1059 
-1067 TPDDTNATVL
+1067 
-1077 SGDTF
+1077 
-1082 SDVDFGKF
+1082 
-1090 GKDGKTFV
+1090 
-1098 VHLTHK
+1098 
-1104 VVPVTPDTPN
+1104 
-1114 VPSNSKVSKDD
+1114 
-1125 LTKTATRTI
+1125 
-1134 HYVENDQNGA
+1134 
-1144 ELKEST
+1144 
-1150 VQTVNYTGTA
+1150 
-1160 YVDVV
+1160 
-1165 TGQMVN
+1165 MVN
-1171 AKADGEDAQGNTTYV
+1171 AKADGKDAQGNTTYV

-1194 PLIAWT
+1194 PSITWT
-1200 TDNDGKF
+1200 TDNNGKF

-1259 TYTGTKETTSVT
+1259 TYTGTKETKTVT
-1271 RVISYLDNETKQPVS
+1271 RVINYLDNETKQPVS
-1286 DAVKQTATL
+1286 DAVEQTTTL
-1295 SRTRIKDEKD
+1295 SRTQIKDEKG
-1305 NVIGYGSVS
+1305 NVIGYGTVS

-1324 DWTIDSNGWVAQV
+1324 DWTIDKNGWVAQV
-1337 SPDETAKGYKKTP
+1337 SPDETAKGYKETP

-1359 TVAADAPS
+1359 TVAADTPS
-1367 ITDPQDVTVN
+1367 VTDPQDVTVN

-1410 YVDMTGAAVNG
+1410 YVDTTGAAVNG

-1442 KVNDKLLGYEINGD
+1442 KVNDKLLGYDINGD
-1456 GSVDITPDAGDFAWK
+1456 GSVDISPDAGDFAWK

-1483 TPSEVG
+1483 APSEVG

-1537 ILHQDTVSGKIGDSV
+1537 ILHQDTVSDKIGDSV

-1558 QIKLWESKGYVLDH
+1558 QIQLWESKGYVLDQ

-1579 TINEDNNGK
+1579 TVNEDNNGK

-1604 TIVPTETIHFQY
+1604 TLVPTETIHFQY

-1621 AADDVYGNAGD
+1621 AADDVHGNAGD

-1637 TPIIDTVTGQVVDPG
+1637 TPIIDTVTGQIVDPG

-1668 KVINGYVADKVTY
+1668 KVINGYVADKATY
-1681 GNRTATPNDLNVEDT
+1681 GNKTATPTDLNVEDT
-1696 ITYRKISNIIPV
+1696 VTYRKISNIIPV

-1742 PSGWTISPDQPEGVT
+1742 PSGWTISPNQPEGVT

-1773 EPTKV
+1773 KPTNV
-1778 VYTRDEEPEDLQ
+1778 VYTKDNAPVDK
-1790 YATVKVIYHD
+1790 ATVIVRYHD
-1800 DTTGQD
+1800 DTTNLD
-1806 LESWSSDTNGN
+1806 LPESFDSGN
-1817 KKEVGTDTGYTQ
+1817 KEVGTDTGYTQ
-1829 ADINRVVQGYEAKGY
+1829 ADINKVVQEYEAKGY

-1857 PADGA
+1857 PAGGA

-1888 QVKKV
+1888 QVKKA
-1893 YTSTLYYQDSEGKT
+1893 YTSTLHYQDSEGKT

-1919 RTVTVDAVTN
+1919 RTVTVDTVTN

-1944 DANDQYS
+1944 DANDKYS

-1963 RKITN
+1963 RKTTN

-2049 PEDPTKDTPIPY
+2049 PEDPTKDTPVPY

-2086 DAVNGNIGG
+2086 DAVDGNIGD
-2095 KVDYSTASSITDF
+2095 KIDYSTASSITDF
-2108 ENKGYVLVTDGF
+2108 ENKGYILVTDGF

-2157 KPVDPDHPDTP
+2157 EPVDPDHPDTP

-2173 NLSKTDLQKTITRTV
+2173 NLSKEDLQKTITRTI

-2216 VTGNLVTVDKDGNIT
+2216 VTGNLVTVDEDGNIT

-2237 TWNHDS
+2237 TWNHES

-2253 HDDYYISSI
+2253 HDGYYISSI

-2389 PGEPVNPTN
+2389 PGEP
-2398 PDDPHKYPDN
+2398 
-2408 YVPQELAKTVTRDV
+2408 
-2422 TYVYADGSQAEAPVH
+2422 
-2437 QEVKF
+2437 
-2442 TGSGYLD
+2442 
-2449 LVTGEYVTVDNN
+2449 
-2461 GRITGKGQ
+2461 
-2469 INWTPESANF
+2469 
-2479 DATKSIDTSKYQ
+2479 
-2491 IVGIKENN
+2491 
-2499 TTANVD
+2499 
-2505 QTTGVVAGETVT
+2505 
-2517 QNGNN
+2517 
-2522 SSIVITLA
+2522 
-2530 NKPAPVVEKGSIT
+2530 
-2543 VRVHDLTDNV
+2543 
-2553 DLPQYGKESGEQE
+2553 
-2566 VGTSFTYDKS
+2566 
-2576 AVITELI
+2576 
-2583 NKGYKLVNGGED
+2583 
-2595 VPSEVAKGAK
+2595 
-2605 TITILVE
+2605 
-2612 HDTVPVT
+2612 
-2619 PENPSKPGEPI
+2619 I

-2718 NAGGSVVTPDDLNKK
+2718 NAGGSVVTPNDLNKK

-2801 VPYTPVVPAKDQVA
+2801 VPYNPVVPAKNQVA

-2825 TNKQLATSG
+2825 ANKQLATSG
-2834 DLTGKSGSEINYSTA
+2834 DLTGKSGSEISYSTA
-2849 DQIKELISQG
+2849 DQIKKLINQG

-2867 PAGVVFDNDDSKNQ
+2867 PAGAVFDNDDSKNQ
-2881 VFYVDFIHGQVPVN
+2881 VFYVDFIHGQAPVN

-2908 EKTVKEKVHYVG
+2908 EKTVTEKVHYVG

-2936 RTLTVDTVTGKVV
+2936 RTLTIDTVTGKVV

-2966 VYDQVN
+2966 VYDQVS

-3005 GKIIPTDPSGNPIP
+3005 GKIIPTDPSSNPIP
-3019 NVPTLTYPTDPTDPT
+3019 NVP
-3034 KVVPNEPVPD
+3034 N
-3044 IPGMT
+3044 
-3049 PSTPTVTPEDPGKDT
+3049 
-3064 SVPYNPIVPAK
+3064 
-3075 DQAAIVSY
+3075 
-3083 VDADNGNAE
+3083 
-3092 ITNSGNL
+3092 
-3099 TGKAGDKI
+3099 
-3107 DYSTKA
+3107 
-3113 TIASLENKGYVLVN
+3113 
-3127 DGFPAD
+3127 
-3133 ATFDNDDN
+3133 
-3141 TTQRFVVVLKHGTVP
+3141 
-3156 VTPENPGKSGE
+3156 
-3167 PINPNDPDGPKWPEG
+3167 
-3182 TDENSVKRT
+3182 
-3191 GTQTI
+3191 
-3196 HYVGAGDKT
+3196 
-3205 PSDDVQTFDF
+3205 
-3215 TRNMVVDK
+3215 
-3223 VTGKVI
+3223 
-3229 DGGSWNVTSHTFGYK
+3229 
-3244 DTPVIDGYHAD
+3244 
-3255 KRNAGGT
+3255 
-3262 VVTPDDLNKIV
+3262 
-3273 TVNYSQNGKII
+3273 
-3284 PTDPSGTPI
+3284 
-3293 SNVPTPTYPTDP
+3293 PTYPTDP

-3313 DQPVPKVPDM
+3313 DQPVPEVPGM

-3341 PYNPVKTLDKVTTV
+3341 PYNPVKNPDKVTTV

-3438 IVPVDPNGTPI
+3438 IVPVDPNGNPI

-3462 DPTKVVPDEPVPAI
+3462 DPTKVVPNEPVPAI

-3498 YKDNEVPATPNSQ
+3498 YKNNEVPATPNSQ

-3590 KEKAKTPDPVVPA
+3590 KEKAKTPYPVVPA

-3623 SVKQNVSVP
+3623 PVKQNVSVP

-3652 GADHNEAASILGAV
+3652 GADNNEAASILGAV
-3666 AAAIGMTSL
+3666 ATAIGMTSL

>member
-90 TTGTTM
+90 TTDTTM

-119 SEDKAASTTDATES
+119 SEDKTASTADATEN
-133 KTSDTTKATEDNKVD
+133 KTSDTTKAIEDNKVD
-148 AVADKSTEDKAN
+148 AVADKSTENKAN

-239 ALAATPRS
+239 ALAATPRA

-289 SNVDLAITNTFA
+289 SNVDSAITNTFA

-348 SNVNENNSLI
+348 SNVSENNSLI
-358 KGATVDEAN
+358 KGATVDAAN
-367 AALND
+367 AALKD
-372 QTGTGK
+372 QTSTGT

-383 TSWASGSSNQNGWA
+383 TSWASGSSNQNGWT

-405 FSGSKVNVAVD
+405 FSGSKVNVAAD

-922 TDAQGNTVTDPYAT
+922 ADAQGNTVTDPYAT

-1001 VVVYGMPQEV
+1001 VVVYKKAKEV

-1016 FYDDTTKSYIST
+1016 FYDDTTKSYIT
-1028 VTDQT
+1028 NIADQT
-1033 VTGKEND
+1033 ATGKEND

-1047 ASIVKSLEDQGY
+1047 ASTVKSLEDQGY

-1067 TPDDTNATVL
+1067 TPDDTNVTVL

-1098 VHLTHK
+1098 VYLTHK

-1125 LTKTATRTI
+1125 LTKSATRTI

-1171 AKADGEDAQGNTTYV
+1171 AKADGKDAQGNTTYV

-1194 PLIAWT
+1194 PSIAWT

-1271 RVISYLDNETKQPVS
+1271 RVINYLDNETKQPVS

-1295 SRTRIKDEKD
+1295 SRTRIKDEKG

-1324 DWTIDSNGWVAQV
+1324 DWTIDNNGWVAQV

-1410 YVDMTGAAVNG
+1410 YVDTTGAAVNG

-1604 TIVPTETIHFQY
+1604 TLVPTETIHFQY

-1844 YYVTTDGTLPTTI
+1844 YYVTT
-1857 PADGA
+1857 
-1862 TIVVHLAHNQIPV
+1862 
-1875 GPDTPDKHGVDPD
+1875 
-1888 QVKKV
+1888 
-1893 YTSTLYYQDSEGKT
+1893 
-1907 LSPDQQQTSTWT
+1907 
-1919 RTVTVDAVTN
+1919 
-1929 QIVNGGK
+1929 
-1936 YDTNWTLQ
+1936 
-1944 DANDQYS
+1944 
-1951 NFTVPVVEGYVA
+1951 
-1963 RKITN
+1963 
-1968 NGATVTTVV
+1968 VV

-1987 EDTVVYDKVGKLVPV
+1987 EDTVVYNKVGKLVPV

-2044 PTPIT
+2044 PTHIT

-2095 KVDYSTASSITDF
+2095 KIDYSTASSITDFENKGYVLVTDGFTGQAGDEFTTENNGQVYKVVFKHGTRPVTPENPADPNKPVDPDHPDTPTPSNPNLSKEDLQKTVTRDFTYNFTDGSGHDVSEAPQTTTFTGKGTIDLVTGNLVTVDKDGNIVNQRGQITWNKTSDEFASVAVKNVDGYHVVSTKNANTDGSVDALTVNPNSNDVHVVVTYAPDVQADQTVVGKQVVHYVDGDNNNVKLMEDNTNSTFVFTYDGKSDKWNADSHKYDNATAPVINGYVAEKKTYEGQTGTPTDPKKEITIVYHKVGKIIPVGPDGKTPIPNVPTPSYPNDPTDPTKVIPNEPVPDVPGMTPSTPTVTPEDPTKDTPVPYTKDPVKAGLTVQYIDQDDNNSVIKSDAVNGNIGDKIDYSTASSITDF

-2253 HDDYYISSI
+2253 HDGYYISSI

-2286 SQNGNIVITLT
+2286 NQNGNIVITLT

-2461 GRITGKGQ
+2461 GKITGKGQ

-2517 QNGNN
+2517 QNSNN

-2530 NKPAPVVEKGSIT
+2530 DKPAPVVEKGSIT

-2583 NKGYKLVNGGED
+2583 NKGYKLVDGGED

-2619 PENPSKPGEPI
+2619 PENPGKPGEPI

-2658 YEGAGDKTP
+2658 YE
-2667 SDDVQTFDFTKKML
+2667 
-2681 VDKVTG
+2681 
-2687 KIIDSGEWNV
+2687 
-2697 TSHTFGYKDTPVID
+2697 
-2711 GYHADKR
+2711 
-2718 NAGGSVVTPDDLNKK
+2718 
-2733 VVVTYK
+2733 
-2739 PNGKIIPTDPSGNP
+2739 
-2753 IPNVPTPTYPTD
+2753 
-2765 PTDPTKVVPDEPVP
+2765 
-2779 DIPGMTPSTP
+2779 
-2789 TVTPEDPGKDTP
+2789 
-2801 VPYTPVVPAKDQVA
+2801 
-2815 QVIYRDVQDG
+2815 
-2825 TNKQLATSG
+2825 
-2834 DLTGKSGSEINYSTA
+2834 
-2849 DQIKELISQG
+2849 
-2859 YVLKNDGF
+2859 
-2867 PAGVVFDNDDSKNQ
+2867 
-2881 VFYVDFIHGQVPVN
+2881 
-2895 PDNPHEG
+2895 
-2902 IDPSQY
+2902 
-2908 EKTVKEKVHYVG
+2908 
-2920 AGDKTPADN
+2920 
-2929 VQNSKWT
+2929 
-2936 RTLTVDTVTGKVV
+2936 
-2949 ENGQYTTDWSIA
+2949 
-2961 KGEKT
+2961 
-2966 VYDQVN
+2966 
-2972 TPVIDG
+2972 
-2978 YHADKREVPATAVT
+2978 
-2992 QDDIEVTVTYKPN
+2992 
-3005 GKIIPTDPSGNPIP
+3005 
-3019 NVPTLTYPTDPTDPT
+3019 
-3034 KVVPNEPVPD
+3034 
-3044 IPGMT
+3044 
-3049 PSTPTVTPEDPGKDT
+3049 
-3064 SVPYNPIVPAK
+3064 
-3075 DQAAIVSY
+3075 
-3083 VDADNGNAE
+3083 
-3092 ITNSGNL
+3092 
-3099 TGKAGDKI
+3099 
-3107 DYSTKA
+3107 
-3113 TIASLENKGYVLVN
+3113 
-3127 DGFPAD
+3127 
-3133 ATFDNDDN
+3133 
-3141 TTQRFVVVLKHGTVP
+3141 
-3156 VTPENPGKSGE
+3156 
-3167 PINPNDPDGPKWPEG
+3167 
-3182 TDENSVKRT
+3182 
-3191 GTQTI
+3191 
-3196 HYVGAGDKT
+3196 GAGDKT

>member
-119 SEDKAASTTDATES
+119 SEDKTASTADATEN

-148 AVADKSTEDKAN
+148 AVADKSTENKAN

-239 ALAATPRS
+239 ALAATPRAS
-247 SSATTNTQAKNNN
+247 SDTTNTQAKNNS

-334 VSGNGTVNIKGNVT
+334 VSGNGIVNIKGNVT
-348 SNVNENNSLI
+348 SNVSENNSLI
-358 KGATVDEAN
+358 KGATVDAAN
-367 AALND
+367 AALKD
-372 QTGTGK
+372 QTSTGT

-383 TSWASGSSNQNGWA
+383 TSWASGSSNQNGWT

-405 FSGSKVNVAVD
+405 FSGSKVNVAAD

-471 NGNLT
+471 NGNFT

-656 TSKTGAIVDIR
+656 TSKTSAIVDIR

-705 GPTTGWMPIGGDMIN
+705 GPTTGWMPIGGDMI
-720 TTSNQY
+720 S
-726 TANLIYMS
+726 
-734 GSKGVFSVDGTD
+734 TD

-851 YVYEDGTPVLDEN
+851 YVYEDGTPVLGEN

-1001 VVVYGMPQEV
+1001 VVVYSMPQEV

-1016 FYDDTTKSYIST
+1016 FYDDTTKSYIT
-1028 VTDQT
+1028 NIADQT
-1033 VTGKEND
+1033 ATGKEND

-1047 ASIVKSLEDQGY
+1047 ASTVKSLEDQGY

-1067 TPDDTNATVL
+1067 TPDDTNVTVL

-1125 LTKTATRTI
+1125 LTKSATRTI

-1171 AKADGEDAQGNTTYV
+1171 AKADGKDAQGNTTYV

-1194 PLIAWT
+1194 PSIAWT

-1271 RVISYLDNETKQPVS
+1271 RVINYLDNETKQPVS

-1295 SRTRIKDEKD
+1295 SRTRIKDEKG

-1359 TVAADAPS
+1359 ALAADAPS

-1410 YVDMTGAAVNG
+1410 YVDTTGAAVNG

-1442 KVNDKLLGYEINGD
+1442 KVNDKLLGYEINGN

-1489 YDSVDTPVVQAT
+1489 YDSVDNPVVQAT

-1604 TIVPTETIHFQY
+1604 TLVPTETIHFQY

-1668 KVINGYVADKVTY
+1668 KVINGYVADKATY

-1696 ITYRKISNIIPV
+1696 VTYRKISNIIPV

-1728 DPTKVTPDEESPKV
+1728 DPTKVTPDEESPNV
-1742 PSGWTISPDQPEGVT
+1742 PNGWTISPDQPEGVT

-1800 DTTGQD
+1800 DTTNQD
-1806 LESWSSDTNGN
+1806 LESWNSDNNGV
-1817 KKEVGTDTGYTQ
+1817 KREVGTDTGYTQ
-1829 ADINRVVQGYEAKGY
+1829 ADINKVVEGYEARGY
-1844 YYVTTDGTLPTTI
+1844 YYVTTDGTLPTMI
-1857 PADGA
+1857 PASDT

-1893 YTSTLYYQDSEGKT
+1893 YTSTLHYQDSEGKT

-1968 NGATVTTVV
+1968 NSATVTTVV

-2095 KVDYSTASSITDF
+2095 KIDYSTASSITDF

-2253 HDDYYISSI
+2253 HDGYYISSI

-2461 GRITGKGQ
+2461 GKITGKGQ

-2517 QNGNN
+2517 QNSNN

-2530 NKPAPVVEKGSIT
+2530 DKPAPVVEKGSIT

-2583 NKGYKLVNGGED
+2583 NKGYKLVDGGED

-2619 PENPSKPGEPI
+2619 PENPGKPGEPI

-2765 PTDPTKVVPDEPVP
+2765 PTDPTKVVPDEPVL
-2779 DIPGMTPSTP
+2779 
-2789 TVTPEDPGKDTP
+2789 
-2801 VPYTPVVPAKDQVA
+2801 YTPVVPAKDQVA

-2867 PAGVVFDNDDSKNQ
+2867 PAGAVFDNDDSKNQ

-2961 KGEKT
+2961 KCEKT

-3019 NVPTLTYPTDPTDPT
+3019 NVSTPTYPTDPTDPT

-3064 SVPYNPIVPAK
+3064 
-3075 DQAAIVSY
+3075 
-3083 VDADNGNAE
+3083 
-3092 ITNSGNL
+3092 
-3099 TGKAGDKI
+3099 
-3107 DYSTKA
+3107 
-3113 TIASLENKGYVLVN
+3113 
-3127 DGFPAD
+3127 
-3133 ATFDNDDN
+3133 
-3141 TTQRFVVVLKHGTVP
+3141 
-3156 VTPENPGKSGE
+3156 
-3167 PINPNDPDGPKWPEG
+3167 
-3182 TDENSVKRT
+3182 
-3191 GTQTI
+3191 
-3196 HYVGAGDKT
+3196 
-3205 PSDDVQTFDF
+3205 
-3215 TRNMVVDK
+3215 
-3223 VTGKVI
+3223 
-3229 DGGSWNVTSHTFGYK
+3229 
-3244 DTPVIDGYHAD
+3244 
-3255 KRNAGGT
+3255 
-3262 VVTPDDLNKIV
+3262 
-3273 TVNYSQNGKII
+3273 
-3284 PTDPSGTPI
+3284 
-3293 SNVPTPTYPTDP
+3293 
-3305 TDPTKVVP
+3305 
-3313 DQPVPKVPDM
+3313 
-3323 TPSTPTVT
+3323 
-3331 PEDPGKDTPV
+3331 PV
-3341 PYNPVKTLDKVTTV
+3341 PYNPVKTPDKVTTV

-3438 IVPVDPNGTPI
+3438 IVPVDPNGNPI

-3614 AEKVSRPEQ
+3614 VEKVSRPEQ

>member
-76 YNQVVSEDQNKSSK
+76 YNQVVSEDQNKASK
-90 TTGTTM
+90 TTDTTM
-96 EGQDSKVASFSA
+96 VGQDSKVASFSA

-114 FAETS
+114 FAEAS
-119 SEDKAASTTDATES
+119 SEDK
-133 KTSDTTKATEDNKVD
+133 TS
-148 AVADKSTEDKAN
+148 S
-160 TDATQESSDSK
+160 
-171 STENKTTD
+171 TTD

-185 KVATTKATTDTAN
+185 KVATAKATTDTAN
-198 SVKSASTTST
+198 SVKTASTTST
-208 DKTTSV
+208 DQTTSV

-239 ALAATPRS
+239 ALAATPRA
-247 SSATTNTQAKNNN
+247 SSATTNAQAKNNN
-260 YKLVTSASALQQ
+260 YKLVTSSSELQQ

-277 VAGVNIDRSIDA
+277 VAGINIDRSIDA
-289 SNVDLAITNTFA
+289 SNVNLAITNTFA

-358 KGATVDEAN
+358 KGATADAAN
-367 AALND
+367 AALKD
-372 QTGTGK
+372 QTSTGT

-383 TSWASGSSNQNGWA
+383 TSWASGSSNQNGWT

-405 FSGSKVNVAVD
+405 FSGSKVNVAAD

-471 NGNLT
+471 NGNFT

-615 GGNITVGQ
+615 GGNITVGK

-643 SLDSQNSNTNAAF
+643 SLDSQNTNTNAAF

-679 FPLGTSNTRID
+679 FPLGASNTRID

-734 GSKGVFSVDGTD
+734 GSKGVFSVDGTN

-776 TKDIWNNQANPDV
+776 TKDIWDNQANPDV
-789 SIKGTDLTSGIRA
+789 SIKGNDLTSGIRA

-909 NAQSVSEDSGWVY
+909 NAQGVSEDSGWVY

-946 ASIKSSN
+946 ASIESSN

-974 DLVQNGEL
+974 ELVQNGEL

-1001 VVVYGMPQEV
+1001 VVVYKKAKEV

-1028 VTDQT
+1028 VADQT
-1033 VTGKEND
+1033 ATGKEND

-1047 ASIVKSLEDQGY
+1047 ASTVKSLEDQGY
-1059 KFVNVTDG
+1059 KFINVTDG

-1171 AKADGEDAQGNTTYV
+1171 AKADGKDAQGNTTYV

-1194 PLIAWT
+1194 PSITWT
-1200 TDNDGKF
+1200 TDNNGKF

-1223 TTGVKSV
+1223 TTGVKSA

-1259 TYTGTKETTSVT
+1259 TYTGTKETKTVT
-1271 RVISYLDNETKQPVS
+1271 RVINYLDNETKQPVS
-1286 DAVKQTATL
+1286 DAVEQTTTL
-1295 SRTRIKDEKD
+1295 SRTQIKDEKG
-1305 NVIGYGSVS
+1305 NVIGYGTVS

-1324 DWTIDSNGWVAQV
+1324 DWTIDKNGWVAQV
-1337 SPDETAKGYKKTP
+1337 SPDETAKGYKETP

-1359 TVAADAPS
+1359 TVAADTPS
-1367 ITDPQDVTVN
+1367 VTDPQDVTVN

-1410 YVDMTGAAVNG
+1410 YVDTTGAAVNG

-1456 GSVDITPDAGDFAWK
+1456 GSVDISPDAGDFAWK

-1483 TPSEVG
+1483 APSEVG

-1537 ILHQDTVSGKIGDSV
+1537 ILHQDTVSDKIGDSV

-1558 QIKLWESKGYVLDH
+1558 QIQLWESKGYVLDQ

-1579 TINEDNNGK
+1579 TVNEDNNGK

-1604 TIVPTETIHFQY
+1604 TLVPTETIHFQY

-1621 AADDVYGNAGD
+1621 AADDVHGNAGD

-1637 TPIIDTVTGQVVDPG
+1637 TPIIDTVTGQIVDPG

-1668 KVINGYVADKVTY
+1668 KVINGYVADKATY
-1681 GNRTATPNDLNVEDT
+1681 GNKTATPTDLNVEDT
-1696 ITYRKISNIIPV
+1696 VTYRKISNIIPV

-1742 PSGWTISPDQPEGVT
+1742 PSGWTISPNQPEGVT

-1773 EPTKV
+1773 KPTNV
-1778 VYTRDEEPEDLQ
+1778 VYTKDNAPVDK
-1790 YATVKVIYHD
+1790 ATVIVRYHD
-1800 DTTGQD
+1800 DTTNLD
-1806 LESWSSDTNGN
+1806 LPESFDSGN
-1817 KKEVGTDTGYTQ
+1817 KEVGTDTGYTQ
-1829 ADINRVVQGYEAKGY
+1829 ADINKVVQEYEAKGY

-1857 PADGA
+1857 PAGGA

-1888 QVKKV
+1888 QVKKA
-1893 YTSTLYYQDSEGKT
+1893 YTSTLHYQDSEGKT

-1919 RTVTVDAVTN
+1919 RTVTVDTVTN

-1944 DANDQYS
+1944 DANDKYS

-1963 RKITN
+1963 RKTTN

-2049 PEDPTKDTPIPY
+2049 PEDPTKDTPVPY

-2086 DAVNGNIGG
+2086 DAVDGNIGD
-2095 KVDYSTASSITDF
+2095 KIDYSTASSITDF
-2108 ENKGYVLVTDGF
+2108 ENKGYILVTDGF

-2157 KPVDPDHPDTP
+2157 EPVDPDHPDTP

-2173 NLSKTDLQKTITRTV
+2173 NLSKEDLQKTITRTI

-2216 VTGNLVTVDKDGNIT
+2216 VTGNLVTVDEDGNIT

-2237 TWNHDS
+2237 TWNHES

-2253 HDDYYISSI
+2253 HDGYYISSI

-2442 TGSGYLD
+2442 TGNGYLD

-2461 GRITGKGQ
+2461 GKITGKGQ

-2517 QNGNN
+2517 QNSNN
-2522 SSIVITLA
+2522 SSVVITLA

-2543 VRVHDLTDNV
+2543 VKVHDLTDNV

-2566 VGTSFTYDKS
+2566 VGTSFTYDKN

-2583 NKGYKLVNGGED
+2583 NKGYKLVDGGEN

-2619 PENPSKPGEPI
+2619 PENPGKPGEPI

-2718 NAGGSVVTPDDLNKK
+2718 NAGGSVVTPNDLNKK

-2801 VPYTPVVPAKDQVA
+2801 VPYNPVVPAKNQVA

-2825 TNKQLATSG
+2825 ANKQLATSG
-2834 DLTGKSGSEINYSTA
+2834 DLTGKSGSEISYSTA
-2849 DQIKELISQG
+2849 DQIKKLINQG

-2867 PAGVVFDNDDSKNQ
+2867 PAGAVFDNDDSKNQ
-2881 VFYVDFIHGQVPVN
+2881 VFYVDFIHGQAPVN

-2908 EKTVKEKVHYVG
+2908 EKTVTEKVHYVG

-2936 RTLTVDTVTGKVV
+2936 RTLTIDTVTGKVV

-2966 VYDQVN
+2966 VYDQVS

-3005 GKIIPTDPSGNPIP
+3005 GKIIPTDPSSNPIP
-3019 NVPTLTYPTDPTDPT
+3019 NVP
-3034 KVVPNEPVPD
+3034 N
-3044 IPGMT
+3044 
-3049 PSTPTVTPEDPGKDT
+3049 
-3064 SVPYNPIVPAK
+3064 
-3075 DQAAIVSY
+3075 
-3083 VDADNGNAE
+3083 
-3092 ITNSGNL
+3092 
-3099 TGKAGDKI
+3099 
-3107 DYSTKA
+3107 
-3113 TIASLENKGYVLVN
+3113 
-3127 DGFPAD
+3127 
-3133 ATFDNDDN
+3133 
-3141 TTQRFVVVLKHGTVP
+3141 
-3156 VTPENPGKSGE
+3156 
-3167 PINPNDPDGPKWPEG
+3167 
-3182 TDENSVKRT
+3182 
-3191 GTQTI
+3191 
-3196 HYVGAGDKT
+3196 
-3205 PSDDVQTFDF
+3205 
-3215 TRNMVVDK
+3215 
-3223 VTGKVI
+3223 
-3229 DGGSWNVTSHTFGYK
+3229 
-3244 DTPVIDGYHAD
+3244 
-3255 KRNAGGT
+3255 
-3262 VVTPDDLNKIV
+3262 
-3273 TVNYSQNGKII
+3273 
-3284 PTDPSGTPI
+3284 
-3293 SNVPTPTYPTDP
+3293 PTYPTDP

-3313 DQPVPKVPDM
+3313 DQPVPEVPGM

-3341 PYNPVKTLDKVTTV
+3341 PYNPVKNPDKVTTV

-3438 IVPVDPNGTPI
+3438 IVPVDPNGNPI

-3462 DPTKVVPDEPVPAI
+3462 DPTKVVPNEPVPAI

-3498 YKDNEVPATPNSQ
+3498 YKNNEVPATPNSQ

-3590 KEKAKTPDPVVPA
+3590 KEKAKTPYPVVPA

-3623 SVKQNVSVP
+3623 PVKQNVSVP

-3652 GADHNEAASILGAV
+3652 GADNNEAASILGAV
-3666 AAAIGMTSL
+3666 ATAIGMTSL

>member
-76 YNQVVSEDQNKSSK
+76 YNQVVSEDQNKASK
-90 TTGTTM
+90 TTDTTM
-96 EGQDSKVASFSA
+96 VGQDSKVASFSA

-114 FAETS
+114 FAEAS
-119 SEDKAASTTDATES
+119 SEDK
-133 KTSDTTKATEDNKVD
+133 TS
-148 AVADKSTEDKAN
+148 S
-160 TDATQESSDSK
+160 
-171 STENKTTD
+171 TTD

-185 KVATTKATTDTAN
+185 KVATAKATTDTAN
-198 SVKSASTTST
+198 SVKTASTTST
-208 DKTTSV
+208 DQTTSV

-239 ALAATPRS
+239 ALAATPRA
-247 SSATTNTQAKNNN
+247 SSATTNAQAKNNN
-260 YKLVTSASALQQ
+260 YKLVTSSSELQQ

-277 VAGVNIDRSIDA
+277 VAGINIDRSIDA
-289 SNVDLAITNTFA
+289 SNVNLAITNTFA

-358 KGATVDEAN
+358 KGATADAAN
-367 AALND
+367 AALKD
-372 QTGTGK
+372 QTSTGT

-383 TSWASGSSNQNGWA
+383 TSCASGSSNQNGWT

-405 FSGSKVNVAVD
+405 FSGSKVNVAAD

-471 NGNLT
+471 NGNFT

-615 GGNITVGQ
+615 GGNITVGK

-643 SLDSQNSNTNAAF
+643 SLDSQNTNTNAAF

-679 FPLGTSNTRID
+679 FPLGASNTRID

-734 GSKGVFSVDGTD
+734 GSKGVFSVDGTN

-776 TKDIWNNQANPDV
+776 TKDIWDNQANPDV
-789 SIKGTDLTSGIRA
+789 SIKGNDLTSGIRA

-909 NAQSVSEDSGWVY
+909 NAQGVSEDSGWVY

-936 VVSPVEDGYT
+936 VVSPVEDGQT
-946 ASIKSSN
+946 ASIESSN

-974 DLVQNGEL
+974 ELVQNGEL

-1001 VVVYGMPQEV
+1001 VVVYKKAKEV

-1028 VTDQT
+1028 VADQT
-1033 VTGKEND
+1033 ATGKEND

-1047 ASIVKSLEDQGY
+1047 ASTVKSLEDQGY
-1059 KFVNVTDG
+1059 KFINVTDG

-1171 AKADGEDAQGNTTYV
+1171 AKADGKDAQGNTTYV

-1194 PLIAWT
+1194 PSITWT
-1200 TDNDGKF
+1200 TDNNGKF

-1259 TYTGTKETTSVT
+1259 TYTGTKETKTVT
-1271 RVISYLDNETKQPVS
+1271 RVINYLDNETKQPVS
-1286 DAVKQTATL
+1286 DAVEQTTTL
-1295 SRTRIKDEKD
+1295 SRTQIKDEKG
-1305 NVIGYGSVS
+1305 NVIGYGTVS

-1324 DWTIDSNGWVAQV
+1324 DWTIDKNGWVAQV
-1337 SPDETAKGYKKTP
+1337 SPDETAKGYKETP

-1359 TVAADAPS
+1359 TVAADTPS
-1367 ITDPQDVTVN
+1367 VTDPQDVTVN

-1410 YVDMTGAAVNG
+1410 YVDTTGAAVNG

-1442 KVNDKLLGYEINGD
+1442 KVNDKLLGYDINGD
-1456 GSVDITPDAGDFAWK
+1456 GSVDISPDAGDFAWK

-1483 TPSEVG
+1483 APSEVG

-1537 ILHQDTVSGKIGDSV
+1537 ILHQDTVSDKIGDSV

-1558 QIKLWESKGYVLDH
+1558 QIQLWESKGYVLDQ

-1579 TINEDNNGK
+1579 TVNEDNNGK

-1604 TIVPTETIHFQY
+1604 TLVPTETIHFQY

-1621 AADDVYGNAGD
+1621 AADDVHGNAGD

-1637 TPIIDTVTGQVVDPG
+1637 TPIIDTVTGQIVDPG

-1668 KVINGYVADKVTY
+1668 KVINGYVADKATY
-1681 GNRTATPNDLNVEDT
+1681 GNKTATPTDLNVEDT
-1696 ITYRKISNIIPV
+1696 VTYRKISNIIPV

-1742 PSGWTISPDQPEGVT
+1742 PSGWTISPNQPEGVT

-1773 EPTKV
+1773 KPTNV
-1778 VYTRDEEPEDLQ
+1778 VYTKDNAPVDK
-1790 YATVKVIYHD
+1790 ATVIVRYHD
-1800 DTTGQD
+1800 DTTNLD
-1806 LESWSSDTNGN
+1806 LPESFDSGN
-1817 KKEVGTDTGYTQ
+1817 KEVGTDTGYTQ
-1829 ADINRVVQGYEAKGY
+1829 ADINKVVQEYEAKGY

-1857 PADGA
+1857 PAGGA

-1888 QVKKV
+1888 QVKKA
-1893 YTSTLYYQDSEGKT
+1893 YTSTLHYQDSEGKT

-1919 RTVTVDAVTN
+1919 RTVTVDTVTN

-1944 DANDQYS
+1944 DANDKYS

-1963 RKITN
+1963 RKTTN

-2049 PEDPTKDTPIPY
+2049 PEDPTKDTPVPY

-2086 DAVNGNIGG
+2086 DAVDGNIGD
-2095 KVDYSTASSITDF
+2095 KIDYSTASSITDF
-2108 ENKGYVLVTDGF
+2108 ENKGYILVTDGF

-2157 KPVDPDHPDTP
+2157 EPVDPDHPDTP

-2173 NLSKTDLQKTITRTV
+2173 NLSKEDLQKTITRTI

-2216 VTGNLVTVDKDGNIT
+2216 VTGNLVTVDEDGNIT

-2237 TWNHDS
+2237 TWNHES

-2253 HDDYYISSI
+2253 HDGYYISSI

-2442 TGSGYLD
+2442 TGNGYLD

-2461 GRITGKGQ
+2461 GKITGKGQ

-2517 QNGNN
+2517 QNSNN
-2522 SSIVITLA
+2522 SSVVITLA

-2543 VRVHDLTDNV
+2543 VKVHDLTDNV

-2566 VGTSFTYDKS
+2566 VGTSFTYDKN

-2583 NKGYKLVNGGED
+2583 NKGYKLVDGGEN

-2619 PENPSKPGEPI
+2619 PENPGKPGEPI

-2718 NAGGSVVTPDDLNKK
+2718 NAGGSVVTPNDLNKK

-2801 VPYTPVVPAKDQVA
+2801 VPYNPVVPAKNQVA

-2825 TNKQLATSG
+2825 ANKQLATSG
-2834 DLTGKSGSEINYSTA
+2834 DLTGKSGSEISYSTA
-2849 DQIKELISQG
+2849 DQIKKLINQG

-2867 PAGVVFDNDDSKNQ
+2867 PAGAVFDNDDSKNQ
-2881 VFYVDFIHGQVPVN
+2881 VFYVDFIHGQAPVN

-2908 EKTVKEKVHYVG
+2908 EKTVTEKVHYVG

-2936 RTLTVDTVTGKVV
+2936 RTLTIDTVTGKVV

-2966 VYDQVN
+2966 VYDQVS

-3005 GKIIPTDPSGNPIP
+3005 GKIIPTDPSSNPIP
-3019 NVPTLTYPTDPTDPT
+3019 NVP
-3034 KVVPNEPVPD
+3034 N
-3044 IPGMT
+3044 
-3049 PSTPTVTPEDPGKDT
+3049 
-3064 SVPYNPIVPAK
+3064 
-3075 DQAAIVSY
+3075 
-3083 VDADNGNAE
+3083 
-3092 ITNSGNL
+3092 
-3099 TGKAGDKI
+3099 
-3107 DYSTKA
+3107 
-3113 TIASLENKGYVLVN
+3113 
-3127 DGFPAD
+3127 
-3133 ATFDNDDN
+3133 
-3141 TTQRFVVVLKHGTVP
+3141 
-3156 VTPENPGKSGE
+3156 
-3167 PINPNDPDGPKWPEG
+3167 
-3182 TDENSVKRT
+3182 
-3191 GTQTI
+3191 
-3196 HYVGAGDKT
+3196 
-3205 PSDDVQTFDF
+3205 
-3215 TRNMVVDK
+3215 
-3223 VTGKVI
+3223 
-3229 DGGSWNVTSHTFGYK
+3229 
-3244 DTPVIDGYHAD
+3244 
-3255 KRNAGGT
+3255 
-3262 VVTPDDLNKIV
+3262 
-3273 TVNYSQNGKII
+3273 
-3284 PTDPSGTPI
+3284 
-3293 SNVPTPTYPTDP
+3293 PTYPTDP

-3313 DQPVPKVPDM
+3313 DQPVPEVPGM

-3341 PYNPVKTLDKVTTV
+3341 PYNPVKNPDKVTTV

-3438 IVPVDPNGTPI
+3438 IVPVDPNGNPI

-3462 DPTKVVPDEPVPAI
+3462 DPTKVVPNEPVPAI

-3498 YKDNEVPATPNSQ
+3498 YKNNEVPATPNSQ

-3561 YNAFDGDG
+3561 YNVFDGDG

-3590 KEKAKTPDPVVPA
+3590 KEKAKTPYPVVPA

-3623 SVKQNVSVP
+3623 PVKQNVSVP

-3652 GADHNEAASILGAV
+3652 GADNNEAASILGAV
-3666 AAAIGMTSL
+3666 ATAIGMTSL

>member
-76 YNQVVSEDQNKSSK
+76 YNQVVSEDQNKASK
-90 TTGTTM
+90 TTDTTM
-96 EGQDSKVASFSA
+96 VGQDSKVASFSA

-114 FAETS
+114 FAEAS
-119 SEDKAASTTDATES
+119 SEDK
-133 KTSDTTKATEDNKVD
+133 TS
-148 AVADKSTEDKAN
+148 S
-160 TDATQESSDSK
+160 
-171 STENKTTD
+171 TTD

-185 KVATTKATTDTAN
+185 KVATAKATTDTAN
-198 SVKSASTTST
+198 SVKTASTTST
-208 DKTTSV
+208 DQTTSV

-239 ALAATPRS
+239 ALAATPRA
-247 SSATTNTQAKNNN
+247 SSATTNAQAKNNN
-260 YKLVTSASALQQ
+260 YKLVTSSSELQQ

-277 VAGVNIDRSIDA
+277 VAGINIDRSIDA
-289 SNVDLAITNTFA
+289 SNVNLAITNTFA

-358 KGATVDEAN
+358 KGATADAAN
-367 AALND
+367 AALKD
-372 QTGTGK
+372 QTSTGT

-383 TSWASGSSNQNGWA
+383 TSCASGSSNQNGWT

-405 FSGSKVNVAVD
+405 FSGSKVNVAAD

-471 NGNLT
+471 NGNFT

-615 GGNITVGQ
+615 GGNITVGK

-643 SLDSQNSNTNAAF
+643 SLDSQNTNTNAAF

-679 FPLGTSNTRID
+679 FPLGASNTRID

-734 GSKGVFSVDGTD
+734 GSKGVFSVDGTN

-776 TKDIWNNQANPDV
+776 TKDIWDNQANPDV
-789 SIKGTDLTSGIRA
+789 SIKGNDLTSGIRA

-909 NAQSVSEDSGWVY
+909 NAQGVSEDSGWVY

-936 VVSPVEDGYT
+936 VVSPVEDGQT
-946 ASIKSSN
+946 ASIESSN

-974 DLVQNGEL
+974 ELVQNGEL

-1001 VVVYGMPQEV
+1001 VVVYKKAKEV

-1028 VTDQT
+1028 VADQT
-1033 VTGKEND
+1033 ATGKEND

-1047 ASIVKSLEDQGY
+1047 ASTVKSLEDQGY
-1059 KFVNVTDG
+1059 KFINVTDG

-1171 AKADGEDAQGNTTYV
+1171 AKADGKDAQGNTTYV

-1194 PLIAWT
+1194 PSITWT
-1200 TDNDGKF
+1200 TDNNGKF

-1259 TYTGTKETTSVT
+1259 TYTGTKETKTVT
-1271 RVISYLDNETKQPVS
+1271 RVINYLDNETKQPVS
-1286 DAVKQTATL
+1286 DAVEQTTTL
-1295 SRTRIKDEKD
+1295 SRTQIKDEKG
-1305 NVIGYGSVS
+1305 NVIGYGTVS

-1324 DWTIDSNGWVAQV
+1324 DWTIDKNGWVAQV
-1337 SPDETAKGYKKTP
+1337 SPDETAKGYKETP

-1359 TVAADAPS
+1359 TVAADTPS
-1367 ITDPQDVTVN
+1367 VTDPQDVTVN

-1410 YVDMTGAAVNG
+1410 YVDTTGAAVNG

-1442 KVNDKLLGYEINGD
+1442 KVNDKLLGYDINGD
-1456 GSVDITPDAGDFAWK
+1456 GSVDISPDAGDFAWK

-1483 TPSEVG
+1483 APSEVG

-1537 ILHQDTVSGKIGDSV
+1537 ILHQDTVSDKIGDSV

-1558 QIKLWESKGYVLDH
+1558 QIQLWESKGYVLDQ

-1579 TINEDNNGK
+1579 TVNEDNNGK

-1604 TIVPTETIHFQY
+1604 TLVPTETIHFQY

-1621 AADDVYGNAGD
+1621 AADDVHGNAGD

-1637 TPIIDTVTGQVVDPG
+1637 TPIIDTVTGQIVDPG

-1668 KVINGYVADKVTY
+1668 KVINGYVADKATY
-1681 GNRTATPNDLNVEDT
+1681 GNKTATPTDLNVEDT
-1696 ITYRKISNIIPV
+1696 VTYRKISNIIPV

-1742 PSGWTISPDQPEGVT
+1742 PSGWTISPNQPEGVT

-1773 EPTKV
+1773 KPTNV
-1778 VYTRDEEPEDLQ
+1778 VYTKDNAPVDK
-1790 YATVKVIYHD
+1790 ATVIVRYHD
-1800 DTTGQD
+1800 DTTNLD
-1806 LESWSSDTNGN
+1806 LPESFDSGN
-1817 KKEVGTDTGYTQ
+1817 KEVGTDTGYTQ
-1829 ADINRVVQGYEAKGY
+1829 ADINKVVQEYEAKGY

-1857 PADGA
+1857 PAGGA

-1888 QVKKV
+1888 QVKKA
-1893 YTSTLYYQDSEGKT
+1893 YTSTLHYQDSEGKT

-1919 RTVTVDAVTN
+1919 RTVTVDTVTN

-1944 DANDQYS
+1944 DANDKYS

-1963 RKITN
+1963 RKTTN

-2049 PEDPTKDTPIPY
+2049 PEDPTKDTPVPY

-2086 DAVNGNIGG
+2086 DAVDGNIGD
-2095 KVDYSTASSITDF
+2095 KIDYSTASSITDF
-2108 ENKGYVLVTDGF
+2108 ENKGYILVTDGF

-2157 KPVDPDHPDTP
+2157 EPVDPDHPDTP

-2173 NLSKTDLQKTITRTV
+2173 NLSKEDLQKTITRTI

-2216 VTGNLVTVDKDGNIT
+2216 VTGNLVTVDEDGNIT

-2237 TWNHDS
+2237 TWNHES

-2253 HDDYYISSI
+2253 HDGYYISSI

-2442 TGSGYLD
+2442 TGNGYLD

-2461 GRITGKGQ
+2461 GKITGKGQ

-2517 QNGNN
+2517 QNSNN
-2522 SSIVITLA
+2522 SSVVITLA

-2543 VRVHDLTDNV
+2543 VKVHDLTDNV

-2566 VGTSFTYDKS
+2566 VGTSFTYDKN

-2583 NKGYKLVNGGED
+2583 NKGYKLVDGGEN

-2619 PENPSKPGEPI
+2619 PENPGKPGEPI

-2718 NAGGSVVTPDDLNKK
+2718 NAGGSVVTPNDLNKK

-2801 VPYTPVVPAKDQVA
+2801 VPYNPVVPAKNQVA

-2825 TNKQLATSG
+2825 ANKQLATSG
-2834 DLTGKSGSEINYSTA
+2834 DLTGKSGSEISYSTA
-2849 DQIKELISQG
+2849 DQIKKLINQG

-2867 PAGVVFDNDDSKNQ
+2867 PAGAVFDNDDSKNQ
-2881 VFYVDFIHGQVPVN
+2881 VFYVDFIHGQAPVN

-2908 EKTVKEKVHYVG
+2908 EKTVTEKVHYVG

-2936 RTLTVDTVTGKVV
+2936 RTLTIDTVTGKVV

-2966 VYDQVN
+2966 VYDQVS

-3005 GKIIPTDPSGNPIP
+3005 GKIIPTDPSSNPIP
-3019 NVPTLTYPTDPTDPT
+3019 NVP
-3034 KVVPNEPVPD
+3034 N
-3044 IPGMT
+3044 
-3049 PSTPTVTPEDPGKDT
+3049 
-3064 SVPYNPIVPAK
+3064 
-3075 DQAAIVSY
+3075 
-3083 VDADNGNAE
+3083 
-3092 ITNSGNL
+3092 
-3099 TGKAGDKI
+3099 
-3107 DYSTKA
+3107 
-3113 TIASLENKGYVLVN
+3113 
-3127 DGFPAD
+3127 
-3133 ATFDNDDN
+3133 
-3141 TTQRFVVVLKHGTVP
+3141 
-3156 VTPENPGKSGE
+3156 
-3167 PINPNDPDGPKWPEG
+3167 
-3182 TDENSVKRT
+3182 
-3191 GTQTI
+3191 
-3196 HYVGAGDKT
+3196 
-3205 PSDDVQTFDF
+3205 
-3215 TRNMVVDK
+3215 
-3223 VTGKVI
+3223 
-3229 DGGSWNVTSHTFGYK
+3229 
-3244 DTPVIDGYHAD
+3244 
-3255 KRNAGGT
+3255 
-3262 VVTPDDLNKIV
+3262 
-3273 TVNYSQNGKII
+3273 
-3284 PTDPSGTPI
+3284 
-3293 SNVPTPTYPTDP
+3293 PTYPTDP

-3313 DQPVPKVPDM
+3313 DQPVPEVPGM

-3331 PEDPGKDTPV
+3331 PEDPGKDTPI
-3341 PYNPVKTLDKVTTV
+3341 PYNPVKNPDKVTTV

-3438 IVPVDPNGTPI
+3438 IVPVDPNGNPI

-3462 DPTKVVPDEPVPAI
+3462 DPTKVVPNEPVPAI

-3498 YKDNEVPATPNSQ
+3498 YKNNEVPATPNSQ

-3561 YNAFDGDG
+3561 YNVFDGDG

-3590 KEKAKTPDPVVPA
+3590 KEKAKTPYPVVPA

-3623 SVKQNVSVP
+3623 PVKQNVSVP

-3652 GADHNEAASILGAV
+3652 GADNNEAASILGAV
-3666 AAAIGMTSL
+3666 ATAIGMTSL

>member
-119 SEDKAASTTDATES
+119 SEDKTASTADATEN

-148 AVADKSTEDKAN
+148 AVADKSTENKAN

-239 ALAATPRS
+239 ALAATPRAS
-247 SSATTNTQAKNNN
+247 SDTTNTQAKNNS

-334 VSGNGTVNIKGNVT
+334 VSGNGIVNIKGNVT
-348 SNVNENNSLI
+348 SNVSENNSLI
-358 KGATVDEAN
+358 KGATVDAAN
-367 AALND
+367 AALKD
-372 QTGTGK
+372 QTSTGT

-383 TSWASGSSNQNGWA
+383 TSWASGSSNQNGWT

-405 FSGSKVNVAVD
+405 FSGSKVNVAAD

-471 NGNLT
+471 NGNFT

-851 YVYEDGTPVLDEN
+851 YVYEDGTPVLGEN

-894 YALTHNADQT
+894 YALTHNADQI

-1001 VVVYGMPQEV
+1001 VVVYSMPQEV

-1016 FYDDTTKSYIST
+1016 FYDDTTKSYIT
-1028 VTDQT
+1028 NIADQT
-1033 VTGKEND
+1033 ATGKEND

-1047 ASIVKSLEDQGY
+1047 ASTVKSLEDQGY

-1067 TPDDTNATVL
+1067 TPDDTNVTVL

-1125 LTKTATRTI
+1125 LTKSATRTI

-1171 AKADGEDAQGNTTYV
+1171 AKADGKDAQGNTTYV

-1194 PLIAWT
+1194 PSIAWT

-1271 RVISYLDNETKQPVS
+1271 RVINYLDNETKQPVS

-1295 SRTRIKDEKD
+1295 SRTRIKDEKG

-1359 TVAADAPS
+1359 TLAADAPS

-1410 YVDMTGAAVNG
+1410 YVDTTGAAVNG

-1442 KVNDKLLGYEINGD
+1442 KVNDKLLGYEINGN

-1604 TIVPTETIHFQY
+1604 TLVPTETIHFQY

-1668 KVINGYVADKVTY
+1668 KVINGYVADKATY

-1696 ITYRKISNIIPV
+1696 VTYRKISNIIPV

-1728 DPTKVTPDEESPKV
+1728 DPTKVTPDEESPNV
-1742 PSGWTISPDQPEGVT
+1742 PNGWTISPDQPEGVT

-1800 DTTGQD
+1800 DTTNQD
-1806 LESWSSDTNGN
+1806 LESWNSDNNGV
-1817 KKEVGTDTGYTQ
+1817 KREVGTDTGYTQ
-1829 ADINRVVQGYEAKGY
+1829 ADINKVVEGYEARGY
-1844 YYVTTDGTLPTTI
+1844 YYVTTDGTLPTMI
-1857 PADGA
+1857 PASDT

-1893 YTSTLYYQDSEGKT
+1893 YTSTLHYQDSEGKT

-1968 NGATVTTVV
+1968 NSATVTTVV

-2095 KVDYSTASSITDF
+2095 KIDYSTASSITDF

-2253 HDDYYISSI
+2253 HDGYYISSI

-2461 GRITGKGQ
+2461 GKITGKGQ

-2517 QNGNN
+2517 QNSNN

-2530 NKPAPVVEKGSIT
+2530 DKPAPVVEKGSIT

-2583 NKGYKLVNGGED
+2583 NKGYKLVDGGED

-2619 PENPSKPGEPI
+2619 PENPGKPGEPI

-2765 PTDPTKVVPDEPVP
+2765 PTDPTKVVPDEPVL
-2779 DIPGMTPSTP
+2779 
-2789 TVTPEDPGKDTP
+2789 
-2801 VPYTPVVPAKDQVA
+2801 YTPVVPAKDQVA

-2867 PAGVVFDNDDSKNQ
+2867 PAGAVFDNDDSKNQ

-2961 KGEKT
+2961 KCEKT

-3019 NVPTLTYPTDPTDPT
+3019 NVSTPTYPTDPTDPT

-3064 SVPYNPIVPAK
+3064 PVPYNPIVPAK

-3156 VTPENPGKSGE
+3156 VTPENPGKPGE

-3215 TRNMVVDK
+3215 TRNMLVDK

-3284 PTDPSGTPI
+3284 PTDPSGNPI
-3293 SNVPTPTYPTDP
+3293 PNVPTPTYPTDP

-3313 DQPVPKVPDM
+3313 DEPVPDIPGM

-3341 PYNPVKTLDKVTTV
+3341 PYNPVKTPDKVTTV

-3438 IVPVDPNGTPI
+3438 IVPVDPNGNPI

-3614 AEKVSRPEQ
+3614 VEKVSRPEQ

>member
-76 YNQVVSEDQNKSSK
+76 YNQVVSEDQNKASK
-90 TTGTTM
+90 TTDTTM
-96 EGQDSKVASFSA
+96 VGQDSKVASFSA

-114 FAETS
+114 FAEAS
-119 SEDKAASTTDATES
+119 SEDK
-133 KTSDTTKATEDNKVD
+133 TS
-148 AVADKSTEDKAN
+148 S
-160 TDATQESSDSK
+160 
-171 STENKTTD
+171 TTD

-185 KVATTKATTDTAN
+185 KVATAKATTDTAN
-198 SVKSASTTST
+198 SVKTASTTST
-208 DKTTSV
+208 DQTTSV

-239 ALAATPRS
+239 ALAATPRA
-247 SSATTNTQAKNNN
+247 SSATTNAQAKNNN
-260 YKLVTSASALQQ
+260 YKLVTSSSELQQ

-277 VAGVNIDRSIDA
+277 VAGINIDRSIDA
-289 SNVDLAITNTFA
+289 SNVNLAITNTFA

-358 KGATVDEAN
+358 KGATADAAN
-367 AALND
+367 AALKD
-372 QTGTGK
+372 QTSTGT

-383 TSWASGSSNQNGWA
+383 TSCASGSSNQNGWT

-405 FSGSKVNVAVD
+405 FSGSKVNVAAD

-471 NGNLT
+471 NGNFT

-615 GGNITVGQ
+615 GGNITVGK

-643 SLDSQNSNTNAAF
+643 SLDSQNTNTNAAF

-679 FPLGTSNTRID
+679 FPLGASNTRID

-734 GSKGVFSVDGTD
+734 GSKGVFSVDGTN

-776 TKDIWNNQANPDV
+776 TKDIWDNQANPDV
-789 SIKGTDLTSGIRA
+789 SIKGNDLTSGIRA

-909 NAQSVSEDSGWVY
+909 NAQGVSEDSGWVY

-936 VVSPVEDGYT
+936 VVSPVEDGQT
-946 ASIKSSN
+946 ASIESSN

-974 DLVQNGEL
+974 ELVQNGEL

-1001 VVVYGMPQEV
+1001 VVVYKKAKEV

-1028 VTDQT
+1028 VADQT
-1033 VTGKEND
+1033 ATGKEND

-1047 ASIVKSLEDQGY
+1047 ASTVKSLEDQGY
-1059 KFVNVTDG
+1059 KFINVTDG

-1171 AKADGEDAQGNTTYV
+1171 AKADGKDAQGNTTYV

-1194 PLIAWT
+1194 PSITWT
-1200 TDNDGKF
+1200 TDNNGKF

-1259 TYTGTKETTSVT
+1259 TYTGTKETKTVT
-1271 RVISYLDNETKQPVS
+1271 RVINYLDNETKQPVS
-1286 DAVKQTATL
+1286 DAVEQTTTL
-1295 SRTRIKDEKD
+1295 SRTQIKDEKG
-1305 NVIGYGSVS
+1305 NVIGYGTVS

-1324 DWTIDSNGWVAQV
+1324 DWTIDKNGWVAQV
-1337 SPDETAKGYKKTP
+1337 SPDETAKGYKETP

-1359 TVAADAPS
+1359 TVAADTPS
-1367 ITDPQDVTVN
+1367 VTDPQDVTVN

-1410 YVDMTGAAVNG
+1410 YVDTTGAAVNG

-1442 KVNDKLLGYEINGD
+1442 KVNDKLLGYDINGD
-1456 GSVDITPDAGDFAWK
+1456 GSVDISPDAGDFAWK

-1483 TPSEVG
+1483 APSEVG

-1537 ILHQDTVSGKIGDSV
+1537 ILHQDTVSDKIGDSV

-1558 QIKLWESKGYVLDH
+1558 QIQLWESKGYVLDQ

-1579 TINEDNNGK
+1579 TVNEDNNGK

-1604 TIVPTETIHFQY
+1604 TLVPTETIHFQY

-1621 AADDVYGNAGD
+1621 AADDVHGNAGD

-1637 TPIIDTVTGQVVDPG
+1637 TPIIDTVTGQIVDPG

-1668 KVINGYVADKVTY
+1668 KVINGYVADKATY
-1681 GNRTATPNDLNVEDT
+1681 GNKTATPTDLNVEDT
-1696 ITYRKISNIIPV
+1696 VTYRKISNIIPV

-1742 PSGWTISPDQPEGVT
+1742 PSGWTISPNQPEGVT

-1773 EPTKV
+1773 KPTNV
-1778 VYTRDEEPEDLQ
+1778 VYTKDNAPVDK
-1790 YATVKVIYHD
+1790 ATVIVRYHD
-1800 DTTGQD
+1800 DTTNLD
-1806 LESWSSDTNGN
+1806 LPESFDSGN
-1817 KKEVGTDTGYTQ
+1817 KEVGTDTGYTQ
-1829 ADINRVVQGYEAKGY
+1829 ADINKVVQEYEAKGY

-1857 PADGA
+1857 PAGGA

-1888 QVKKV
+1888 QVKKA
-1893 YTSTLYYQDSEGKT
+1893 YTSTLHYQDSEGKT

-1919 RTVTVDAVTN
+1919 RTVTVDTVTN

-1944 DANDQYS
+1944 DANDKYS

-1963 RKITN
+1963 RKTTN

-2049 PEDPTKDTPIPY
+2049 PEDPTKDTPVPY

-2086 DAVNGNIGG
+2086 DAVDGNIGD
-2095 KVDYSTASSITDF
+2095 KIDYSTASSITDF
-2108 ENKGYVLVTDGF
+2108 ENKGYILVTDGF

-2157 KPVDPDHPDTP
+2157 EPVDPDHPDTP

-2173 NLSKTDLQKTITRTV
+2173 NLSKEDLQKTITRTI

-2216 VTGNLVTVDKDGNIT
+2216 VTGNLVTVDEDGNIT

-2237 TWNHDS
+2237 TWNHES

-2253 HDDYYISSI
+2253 HDGYYISSI

-2442 TGSGYLD
+2442 TGNGYLD

-2461 GRITGKGQ
+2461 GKITGKGQ

-2517 QNGNN
+2517 QNSNN
-2522 SSIVITLA
+2522 SSVVITLA

-2543 VRVHDLTDNV
+2543 VKVHDLTDNV

-2566 VGTSFTYDKS
+2566 VGTSFTYDKN

-2583 NKGYKLVNGGED
+2583 NKGYKLVDGGEN

-2619 PENPSKPGEPI
+2619 PENPGKPGEPI

-2718 NAGGSVVTPDDLNKK
+2718 NAGGSVVTPNDLNKK

-2801 VPYTPVVPAKDQVA
+2801 VPYNPVVPAKNQVA

-2825 TNKQLATSG
+2825 ANKQLATSG
-2834 DLTGKSGSEINYSTA
+2834 DLTDKSGSEISYSTA
-2849 DQIKELISQG
+2849 DQIKKLINQG

-2867 PAGVVFDNDDSKNQ
+2867 PAGAVFDNDDSKNQ
-2881 VFYVDFIHGQVPVN
+2881 VFYVDFIHGQAPVN

-2908 EKTVKEKVHYVG
+2908 EKTVTEKVHYVG

-2936 RTLTVDTVTGKVV
+2936 RTLTIDTVTGKVV

-2966 VYDQVN
+2966 VYDQVS

-3005 GKIIPTDPSGNPIP
+3005 GKIIPTDPSSNPIP
-3019 NVPTLTYPTDPTDPT
+3019 NVP
-3034 KVVPNEPVPD
+3034 N
-3044 IPGMT
+3044 
-3049 PSTPTVTPEDPGKDT
+3049 
-3064 SVPYNPIVPAK
+3064 
-3075 DQAAIVSY
+3075 
-3083 VDADNGNAE
+3083 
-3092 ITNSGNL
+3092 
-3099 TGKAGDKI
+3099 
-3107 DYSTKA
+3107 
-3113 TIASLENKGYVLVN
+3113 
-3127 DGFPAD
+3127 
-3133 ATFDNDDN
+3133 
-3141 TTQRFVVVLKHGTVP
+3141 
-3156 VTPENPGKSGE
+3156 
-3167 PINPNDPDGPKWPEG
+3167 
-3182 TDENSVKRT
+3182 
-3191 GTQTI
+3191 
-3196 HYVGAGDKT
+3196 
-3205 PSDDVQTFDF
+3205 
-3215 TRNMVVDK
+3215 
-3223 VTGKVI
+3223 
-3229 DGGSWNVTSHTFGYK
+3229 
-3244 DTPVIDGYHAD
+3244 
-3255 KRNAGGT
+3255 
-3262 VVTPDDLNKIV
+3262 
-3273 TVNYSQNGKII
+3273 
-3284 PTDPSGTPI
+3284 
-3293 SNVPTPTYPTDP
+3293 PTYPTDP

-3313 DQPVPKVPDM
+3313 DQPVPEVPGM

-3341 PYNPVKTLDKVTTV
+3341 PYNPVKNPDKVTTV

-3438 IVPVDPNGTPI
+3438 IVPVDPNGNPI

-3462 DPTKVVPDEPVPAI
+3462 DPTKVVPNEPVPAI

-3498 YKDNEVPATPNSQ
+3498 YKNNEVPATPNSQ

-3590 KEKAKTPDPVVPA
+3590 KEKAKTPYPVVPA

-3623 SVKQNVSVP
+3623 PVKQNVSVP

-3652 GADHNEAASILGAV
+3652 GADNNEAASILGAV
-3666 AAAIGMTSL
+3666 ATAIGMTSL

>member
-57 EKGTTDVTSKNDEQ
+57 EKGTTDVTSKNDDQ

-76 YNQVVSEDQNKSSK
+76 YNQVVSEDQNKTSK
-90 TTGTTM
+90 TTDTTM
-96 EGQDSKVASFSA
+96 VGQDSKVASFSA

-114 FAETS
+114 FAEAS
-119 SEDKAASTTDATES
+119 SEDKTSSTTYATQNKASEN
-133 KTSDTTKATEDNKVD
+133 TKATEDNKVD
-148 AVADKSTEDKAN
+148 AVADKSTEDKTN
-160 TDATQESSDSK
+160 TATTQESSDNK

-185 KVATTKATTDTAN
+185 KVATAKTTTDTAN

-208 DKTTSV
+208 DQTTSV

-229 FSASALSESK
+229 FSAAALRESK
-239 ALAATPRS
+239 ALAATPRAS
-247 SSATTNTQAKNNN
+247 STTTNAQAKNNN
-260 YKLVTSASALQQ
+260 YKLVTSSSELQQ

-289 SNVDLAITNTFA
+289 SNVNLAITNTFA

-358 KGATVDEAN
+358 KGATADAAN
-367 AALND
+367 AALKD
-372 QTGTGK
+372 QTSTGT

-383 TSWASGSSNQNGWA
+383 TSWASGSSNQNGWT

-405 FSGSKVNVAVD
+405 FSGSKVNVAAD

-471 NGNLT
+471 NGNFT

-615 GGNITVGQ
+615 GGNITVGK

-643 SLDSQNSNTNAAF
+643 SLDSQNTNTNAAF

-679 FPLGTSNTRID
+679 FPLGASNTRID

-734 GSKGVFSVDGTD
+734 GSKGVFSVDGTN

-776 TKDIWNNQANPDV
+776 TKDIWDNQANPDV
-789 SIKGTDLTSGIRA
+789 SIKGNDLTSGIRA

-909 NAQSVSEDSGWVY
+909 NAQGVSEDSGWVY

-946 ASIKSSN
+946 ASIESSN

-974 DLVQNGEL
+974 ELVQNGEL

-1001 VVVYGMPQEV
+1001 VVVYKKAKEV

-1028 VTDQT
+1028 VADQT
-1033 VTGKEND
+1033 ATGKEND

-1047 ASIVKSLEDQGY
+1047 ASTVKSLEDQGY
-1059 KFVNVTDG
+1059 KFINVTDG

-1171 AKADGEDAQGNTTYV
+1171 AKADGKDAQGNTTYV

-1194 PLIAWT
+1194 PSITWT
-1200 TDNDGKF
+1200 TDNNGKF

-1259 TYTGTKETTSVT
+1259 TYTGTKETKTVT
-1271 RVISYLDNETKQPVS
+1271 RVINYLDNETKQPVS
-1286 DAVKQTATL
+1286 DAVEQTTTL
-1295 SRTRIKDEKD
+1295 SRTQIKDEKG
-1305 NVIGYGSVS
+1305 NVIGYGTVS

-1324 DWTIDSNGWVAQV
+1324 DWTIDKNGWVAQV
-1337 SPDETAKGYKKTP
+1337 SPDETAKGYKETP

-1359 TVAADAPS
+1359 TVAADTPS
-1367 ITDPQDVTVN
+1367 VTDPQDVTVN

-1410 YVDMTGAAVNG
+1410 YVDTTGAAVNG

-1442 KVNDKLLGYEINGD
+1442 KVNDKLLGYDINGD
-1456 GSVDITPDAGDFAWK
+1456 GSVDISPDAGDFAWK

-1483 TPSEVG
+1483 APSEVG

-1558 QIKLWESKGYVLDH
+1558 QIQLWESKGYVLDQ
-1572 DGYTTQT
+1572 DSYTTQT
-1579 TINEDNNGK
+1579 TVNEDNNGK

-1604 TIVPTETIHFQY
+1604 TLVPTETIHFQY

-1621 AADDVYGNAGD
+1621 AADDVHGNAGD

-1637 TPIIDTVTGQVVDPG
+1637 TPIIDTVTGQIVDPG

-1668 KVINGYVADKVTY
+1668 KVINGYVADKATY
-1681 GNRTATPNDLNVEDT
+1681 GDKTATPTDLNVEDT
-1696 ITYRKISNIIPV
+1696 VTYRKISNIIPV

-1742 PSGWTISPDQPEGVT
+1742 PSGWTISPNQPEGVT

-1773 EPTKV
+1773 KPTNV
-1778 VYTRDEEPEDLQ
+1778 VYTKDNAPVDK
-1790 YATVKVIYHD
+1790 ATVIVRYHD
-1800 DTTGQD
+1800 DTTNLD
-1806 LESWSSDTNGN
+1806 LPESFDSGN
-1817 KKEVGTDTGYTQ
+1817 KEVGTDTGYTQ
-1829 ADINRVVQGYEAKGY
+1829 ADINKVVQEYEAKGY

-1857 PADGA
+1857 PAGGA

-1893 YTSTLYYQDSEGKT
+1893 YTSTLHYQDSEGKT
-1907 LSPDQQQTSTWT
+1907 LSADQQQTSTWT

-1963 RKITN
+1963 RKTTN

-2049 PEDPTKDTPIPY
+2049 PEDPTKDTPVPY

-2095 KVDYSTASSITDF
+2095 KIDYSTASSITDF

-2157 KPVDPDHPDTP
+2157 RPVDPDHPDTP

-2173 NLSKTDLQKTITRTV
+2173 NLSKEDLQKTVTRDFTYNFTDGSSHDVSEAPQTTTFTGKGTIDLVTGNLVTVDKDGNIVNQRGQITWNKTSDEFTSVAAKNVDGYHVVSTKNANTDGSVDALTVNPNSNDVHVVVTYAPDVHADQTVVGKQVVHYVDGDNNNAKLMEDNTNSTFVFTYDGKSDKWNADSHKYDNATAPVINGYVAEKKTYEGQTGTPTDPNKEITIVYHKVGKIIPVGPDGKTPIPKVPTPSYPNDPTDPTKVIPNEPVPDVPGYTPVDPTPITPEDPTKDTPVPYTKDPVKAGLTVQYIDQDNNNSVIKSDAVDGNIGDKIDYSTASSITDFENKGYILVTDGFTGQAGDEFTTENNGQVYKVVFKHGTRPVTPENPADPNEPVDPDHPDTPTPSNPNLSKEDLQKTITRTI

-2216 VTGNLVTVDKDGNIT
+2216 VTGNLVTVDEDGNIT

-2237 TWNHDS
+2237 TWNHES

-2253 HDDYYISSI
+2253 YDGYYISSI

-2442 TGSGYLD
+2442 TGNGYLD

-2461 GRITGKGQ
+2461 GKITGKGQ

-2517 QNGNN
+2517 QNSNN
-2522 SSIVITLA
+2522 SSVVITLA

-2543 VRVHDLTDNV
+2543 VKVHDLTDNV

-2566 VGTSFTYDKS
+2566 VGTSFTYDKN

-2583 NKGYKLVNGGED
+2583 NKGYKLVDGGEN

-2619 PENPSKPGEPI
+2619 PENPGKPGEPI

-2718 NAGGSVVTPDDLNKK
+2718 NAGGSVVTPNDLNKK

-2801 VPYTPVVPAKDQVA
+2801 VPYNPVVPAKNQVA

-2825 TNKQLATSG
+2825 ANKQLATSG
-2834 DLTGKSGSEINYSTA
+2834 DLTGKSGSEISYSTA
-2849 DQIKELISQG
+2849 DQIKKLINQG

-2867 PAGVVFDNDDSKNQ
+2867 PAGAVFDNDDSKNQ
-2881 VFYVDFIHGQVPVN
+2881 VFYVDFIHGQAPVN

-2908 EKTVKEKVHYVG
+2908 EKTVTEKVHYVG

-2936 RTLTVDTVTGKVV
+2936 RTLTIDTVTGKVV

-2966 VYDQVN
+2966 VYDQVS

-3005 GKIIPTDPSGNPIP
+3005 GKIIPTDPSSNPIP
-3019 NVPTLTYPTDPTDPT
+3019 NVPNPTYPTDPTDPT
-3034 KVVPNEPVPD
+3034 KVVPN
-3044 IPGMT
+3044 
-3049 PSTPTVTPEDPGKDT
+3049 
-3064 SVPYNPIVPAK
+3064 
-3075 DQAAIVSY
+3075 
-3083 VDADNGNAE
+3083 
-3092 ITNSGNL
+3092 
-3099 TGKAGDKI
+3099 
-3107 DYSTKA
+3107 
-3113 TIASLENKGYVLVN
+3113 
-3127 DGFPAD
+3127 
-3133 ATFDNDDN
+3133 
-3141 TTQRFVVVLKHGTVP
+3141 
-3156 VTPENPGKSGE
+3156 
-3167 PINPNDPDGPKWPEG
+3167 
-3182 TDENSVKRT
+3182 
-3191 GTQTI
+3191 
-3196 HYVGAGDKT
+3196 
-3205 PSDDVQTFDF
+3205 
-3215 TRNMVVDK
+3215 
-3223 VTGKVI
+3223 
-3229 DGGSWNVTSHTFGYK
+3229 
-3244 DTPVIDGYHAD
+3244 
-3255 KRNAGGT
+3255 
-3262 VVTPDDLNKIV
+3262 
-3273 TVNYSQNGKII
+3273 
-3284 PTDPSGTPI
+3284 
-3293 SNVPTPTYPTDP
+3293 
-3305 TDPTKVVP
+3305 
-3313 DQPVPKVPDM
+3313 
-3323 TPSTPTVT
+3323 
-3331 PEDPGKDTPV
+3331 
-3341 PYNPVKTLDKVTTV
+3341 
-3355 EGKQIVHF
+3355 
-3363 VDGDN
+3363 
-3368 GNTPLRDPNTQTH
+3368 
-3381 EFKIT
+3381 
-3386 NGVPDESSHTFTLV
+3386 
-3400 DVPVIPGYVAEVKSA
+3400 
-3415 GGKTVTPDT
+3415 
-3424 PLAEVTVVYHKVGK
+3424 
-3438 IVPVDPNGTPI
+3438 
-3449 PNVPTPSY
+3449 
-3457 TNDPT
+3457 
-3462 DPTKVVPDEPVPAI
+3462 EPVPAI

-3498 YKDNEVPATPNSQ
+3498 YKNNEVPATPNSQ

-3623 SVKQNVSVP
+3623 PVKQNVSVP

-3666 AAAIGMTSL
+3666 SAAIGMTSL

>member
-1 MLSKNNYQERLRKM
+1 M
-15 DDKQERF
+15 
-22 SIRKF
+22 
-27 SVGAASVLVG
+27 
-37 TAILSMQNV
+37 
-46 QTVRAD
+46 
-52 ATTDT
+52 
-57 EKGTTDVTSKNDEQ
+57 
-71 NKQKA
+71 
-76 YNQVVSEDQNKSSK
+76 
-90 TTGTTM
+90 
-96 EGQDSKVASFSA
+96 
-108 SKNEGT
+108 
-114 FAETS
+114 
-119 SEDKAASTTDATES
+119 
-133 KTSDTTKATEDNKVD
+133 
-148 AVADKSTEDKAN
+148 
-160 TDATQESSDSK
+160 
-171 STENKTTD
+171 
-179 AQKVES
+179 
-185 KVATTKATTDTAN
+185 
-198 SVKSASTTST
+198 
-208 DKTTSV
+208 
-214 NTTTFNTNQSSTAAL
+214 
-229 FSASALSESK
+229 SESK
-239 ALAATPRS
+239 ALAATPRA

-334 VSGNGTVNIKGNVT
+334 VSGNGIVNIKGNVT
-348 SNVNENNSLI
+348 SNVSENNSLI
-358 KGATVDEAN
+358 KGATVDAAN
-367 AALND
+367 AALKD
-372 QTGTGK
+372 QTSTGT

-383 TSWASGSSNQNGWA
+383 TSWASGSSNQNGWT

-405 FSGSKVNVAVD
+405 FSGSKVNVAAD

-604 FSGYNYIGVNE
+604 FSGYNYIGVSE

-656 TSKTGAIVDIR
+656 TSKIGAIVDIR

-1001 VVVYGMPQEV
+1001 VVVYKKAKEV

-1016 FYDDTTKSYIST
+1016 FYDDTTKSYIT
-1028 VTDQT
+1028 NIADQT
-1033 VTGKEND
+1033 ATGKEND

-1047 ASIVKSLEDQGY
+1047 ASTVKSLEDQGY

-1067 TPDDTNATVL
+1067 TPDDTNVTVL

-1125 LTKTATRTI
+1125 LTKSATRTI

-1171 AKADGEDAQGNTTYV
+1171 AKADGKDAQGNTTYV

-1194 PLIAWT
+1194 PSIAWT

-1223 TTGVKSV
+1223 TTGIKSV

-1271 RVISYLDNETKQPVS
+1271 RVINYLDNETKQPVS

-1295 SRTRIKDEKD
+1295 SRTRIKDEKG

-1410 YVDMTGAAVNG
+1410 YVDTTGAAVNG

-1537 ILHQDTVSGKIGDSV
+1537 ILRHSSVSSKIGDSV
-1552 TYSTAD
+1552 SYDPATIIDELT
-1558 QIKLWESKGYVLDH
+1558 KLGYVQDTNYSGA
-1572 DGYTTQT
+1572 DKYVPQAFIT
-1579 TINEDNNGK
+1579 EDNNGK
-1588 TYIVSFKH
+1588 TYIIAFKH

-1604 TIVPTETIHFQY
+1604 TLVPTETIHFQY

-1621 AADDVYGNAGD
+1621 AADDVKGNAGN

-1637 TPIIDTVTGQVVDPG
+1637 TPILDTVTGQVVDPG
-1652 TWNKESYTFD
+1652 TWNKDSYTFD

-1800 DTTGQD
+1800 DTTNQD
-1806 LESWSSDTNGN
+1806 LESWNSDNNGV
-1817 KKEVGTDTGYTQ
+1817 KREVGTDTGYTQ
-1829 ADINRVVQGYEAKGY
+1829 ADINKVVEGYEARGY
-1844 YYVTTDGTLPTTI
+1844 YYVTTDGTLPTMI
-1857 PADGA
+1857 PASDT

-1875 GPDTPDKHGVDPD
+1875 GPDTPDKHGVDSD

-1893 YTSTLYYQDSEGKT
+1893 YTSTLHYQDSEGKT

-1963 RKITN
+1963 RKTTN

-1987 EDTVVYDKVGKLVPV
+1987 EDTVVYNKVGKLVPV

-2049 PEDPTKDTPIPY
+2049 PEDPTKDTPVPY

-2086 DAVNGNIGG
+2086 DAVNGNIGD
-2095 KVDYSTASSITDF
+2095 KIDYSTASSITDF
-2108 ENKGYVLVTDGF
+2108 ENRGYVLVTDGF

-2253 HDDYYISSI
+2253 HDGYYISSI

-2270 VDGQTGAV
+2270 VDSQTGTV

-2307 GSINY
+2307 GSVNY

-2461 GRITGKGQ
+2461 GKITGKGQ

-2517 QNGNN
+2517 
-2522 SSIVITLA
+2522 
-2530 NKPAPVVEKGSIT
+2530 T
-2543 VRVHDLTDNV
+2543 V
-2553 DLPQYGKESGEQE
+2553 
-2566 VGTSFTYDKS
+2566 
-2576 AVITELI
+2576 
-2583 NKGYKLVNGGED
+2583 
-2595 VPSEVAKGAK
+2595 
-2605 TITILVE
+2605 
-2612 HDTVPVT
+2612 
-2619 PENPSKPGEPI
+2619 
-2630 NPNDPD
+2630 
-2636 GPKWPEGTDE
+2636 
-2646 NSVKRTGTQTIH
+2646 
-2658 YEGAGDKTP
+2658 
-2667 SDDVQTFDFTKKML
+2667 
-2681 VDKVTG
+2681 
-2687 KIIDSGEWNV
+2687 
-2697 TSHTFGYKDTPVID
+2697 
-2711 GYHADKR
+2711 
-2718 NAGGSVVTPDDLNKK
+2718 
-2733 VVVTYK
+2733 
-2739 PNGKIIPTDPSGNP
+2739 
-2753 IPNVPTPTYPTD
+2753 
-2765 PTDPTKVVPDEPVP
+2765 
-2779 DIPGMTPSTP
+2779 
-2789 TVTPEDPGKDTP
+2789 
-2801 VPYTPVVPAKDQVA
+2801 
-2815 QVIYRDVQDG
+2815 
-2825 TNKQLATSG
+2825 QL
-2834 DLTGKSGSEINYSTA
+2834 
-2849 DQIKELISQG
+2849 
-2859 YVLKNDGF
+2859 
-2867 PAGVVFDNDDSKNQ
+2867 
-2881 VFYVDFIHGQVPVN
+2881 
-2895 PDNPHEG
+2895 
-2902 IDPSQY
+2902 
-2908 EKTVKEKVHYVG
+2908 
-2920 AGDKTPADN
+2920 
-2929 VQNSKWT
+2929 
-2936 RTLTVDTVTGKVV
+2936 
-2949 ENGQYTTDWSIA
+2949 
-2961 KGEKT
+2961 
-2966 VYDQVN
+2966 
-2972 TPVIDG
+2972 
-2978 YHADKREVPATAVT
+2978 
-2992 QDDIEVTVTYKPN
+2992 
-3005 GKIIPTDPSGNPIP
+3005 
-3019 NVPTLTYPTDPTDPT
+3019 
-3034 KVVPNEPVPD
+3034 
-3044 IPGMT
+3044 
-3049 PSTPTVTPEDPGKDT
+3049 
-3064 SVPYNPIVPAK
+3064 
-3075 DQAAIVSY
+3075 
-3083 VDADNGNAE
+3083 
-3092 ITNSGNL
+3092 
-3099 TGKAGDKI
+3099 
-3107 DYSTKA
+3107 
-3113 TIASLENKGYVLVN
+3113 
-3127 DGFPAD
+3127 
-3133 ATFDNDDN
+3133 
-3141 TTQRFVVVLKHGTVP
+3141 
-3156 VTPENPGKSGE
+3156 
-3167 PINPNDPDGPKWPEG
+3167 
-3182 TDENSVKRT
+3182 
-3191 GTQTI
+3191 
-3196 HYVGAGDKT
+3196 
-3205 PSDDVQTFDF
+3205 
-3215 TRNMVVDK
+3215 
-3223 VTGKVI
+3223 
-3229 DGGSWNVTSHTFGYK
+3229 
-3244 DTPVIDGYHAD
+3244 
-3255 KRNAGGT
+3255 
-3262 VVTPDDLNKIV
+3262 
-3273 TVNYSQNGKII
+3273 
-3284 PTDPSGTPI
+3284 
-3293 SNVPTPTYPTDP
+3293 
-3305 TDPTKVVP
+3305 
-3313 DQPVPKVPDM
+3313 
-3323 TPSTPTVT
+3323 
-3331 PEDPGKDTPV
+3331 
-3341 PYNPVKTLDKVTTV
+3341 
-3355 EGKQIVHF
+3355 
-3363 VDGDN
+3363 
-3368 GNTPLRDPNTQTH
+3368 
-3381 EFKIT
+3381 
-3386 NGVPDESSHTFTLV
+3386 
-3400 DVPVIPGYVAEVKSA
+3400 
-3415 GGKTVTPDT
+3415 
-3424 PLAEVTVVYHKVGK
+3424 
-3438 IVPVDPNGTPI
+3438 
-3449 PNVPTPSY
+3449 
-3457 TNDPT
+3457 
-3462 DPTKVVPDEPVPAI
+3462 
-3476 TGKTPDKTSVTPVD
+3476 
-3490 PTKDTPVV
+3490 
-3498 YKDNEVPATPNSQ
+3498 
-3511 KAVVNFIDVNTG
+3511 
-3523 KLIKTSGILSGRPGE
+3523 
-3538 DINKLYSS
+3538 
-3546 AEVIKQLE
+3546 
-3554 EAGYEVV
+3554 
-3561 YNAFDGDG
+3561 
-3569 VTKYFDDDDNTTQ
+3569 
-3582 QFTVALKL
+3582 
-3590 KEKAKTPDPVVPA
+3590 
-3603 PETPAKEPEAP
+3603 
-3614 AEKVSRPEQ
+3614 
-3623 SVKQNVSVP
+3623 
-3632 TPQKPVEKK
+3632 
-3641 TNNKKEVLPQT
+3641 
-3652 GADHNEAASILGAV
+3652 
-3666 AAAIGMTSL
+3666 
-3675 IGAKRRKKDDK
+3675 

>member
-1 MLSKNNYQERLRKM
+1 M
-15 DDKQERF
+15 
-22 SIRKF
+22 
-27 SVGAASVLVG
+27 
-37 TAILSMQNV
+37 
-46 QTVRAD
+46 
-52 ATTDT
+52 
-57 EKGTTDVTSKNDEQ
+57 
-71 NKQKA
+71 
-76 YNQVVSEDQNKSSK
+76 
-90 TTGTTM
+90 
-96 EGQDSKVASFSA
+96 
-108 SKNEGT
+108 
-114 FAETS
+114 
-119 SEDKAASTTDATES
+119 
-133 KTSDTTKATEDNKVD
+133 
-148 AVADKSTEDKAN
+148 
-160 TDATQESSDSK
+160 
-171 STENKTTD
+171 
-179 AQKVES
+179 
-185 KVATTKATTDTAN
+185 
-198 SVKSASTTST
+198 
-208 DKTTSV
+208 
-214 NTTTFNTNQSSTAAL
+214 
-229 FSASALSESK
+229 SESK
-239 ALAATPRS
+239 ALAATPRA

-334 VSGNGTVNIKGNVT
+334 VSGNGIVNIKGNVT
-348 SNVNENNSLI
+348 SNVSENNSLI
-358 KGATVDEAN
+358 KGATVDAAN
-367 AALND
+367 AALKD
-372 QTGTGK
+372 QTSTGT

-383 TSWASGSSNQNGWA
+383 TSWASGSSNQNGWT

-405 FSGSKVNVAVD
+405 FSGSKVNVAAD

-590 TTNALG
+590 TTNVLG

-656 TSKTGAIVDIR
+656 TSKIGAIVDIR

-887 KIEEIQK
+887 KSEEIQK

-1001 VVVYGMPQEV
+1001 VVVYKKAKEV

-1016 FYDDTTKSYIST
+1016 FYDDTTKSYIT
-1028 VTDQT
+1028 NIADQT
-1033 VTGKEND
+1033 ATGKEND

-1047 ASIVKSLEDQGY
+1047 ASTVKSLEDQGY

-1067 TPDDTNATVL
+1067 TPDDTNVTVL

-1125 LTKTATRTI
+1125 LTKSATRTI

-1171 AKADGEDAQGNTTYV
+1171 AKADGKDAQGNTTYV

-1194 PLIAWT
+1194 PSIAWT

-1223 TTGVKSV
+1223 TTGIKSV

-1244 TTNEDVYVPYTLSQK
+1244 TINEDVYVPYTLSQK

-1271 RVISYLDNETKQPVS
+1271 RVINYLDNETKQPVS

-1295 SRTRIKDEKD
+1295 SRTRIKDEKG

-1324 DWTIDSNGWVAQV
+1324 DWTIDSNDWVAQV

-1410 YVDMTGAAVNG
+1410 YVDTTGAAVNG

-1537 ILHQDTVSGKIGDSV
+1537 ILRQSSVSSKIGDSV
-1552 TYSTAD
+1552 SYDPATIIDELT
-1558 QIKLWESKGYVLDH
+1558 KLGYVQDTNYSGA
-1572 DGYTTQT
+1572 DKYVPQAFIT
-1579 TINEDNNGK
+1579 EDNNGK
-1588 TYIVSFKH
+1588 TYIIAFKH

-1604 TIVPTETIHFQY
+1604 TLVPTETIHFQY

-1621 AADDVYGNAGD
+1621 AADDVKGNAGN

-1637 TPIIDTVTGQVVDPG
+1637 TPILDTVTGQVVDPG
-1652 TWNKESYTFD
+1652 TWNKDSYTFD

-1800 DTTGQD
+1800 DTTNQD
-1806 LESWSSDTNGN
+1806 LESWNSDNNGV
-1817 KKEVGTDTGYTQ
+1817 KREVGTDTGYTQ
-1829 ADINRVVQGYEAKGY
+1829 ADINKVVEGYEARGY
-1844 YYVTTDGTLPTTI
+1844 YYVTTDGTLPTMI
-1857 PADGA
+1857 PASDT

-1875 GPDTPDKHGVDPD
+1875 GPD
-1888 QVKKV
+1888 
-1893 YTSTLYYQDSEGKT
+1893 
-1907 LSPDQQQTSTWT
+1907 
-1919 RTVTVDAVTN
+1919 
-1929 QIVNGGK
+1929 
-1936 YDTNWTLQ
+1936 
-1944 DANDQYS
+1944 
-1951 NFTVPVVEGYVA
+1951 
-1963 RKITN
+1963 
-1968 NGATVTTVV
+1968 
-1977 AGQTKVQQNL
+1977 
-1987 EDTVVYDKVGKLVPV
+1987 
-2002 GPDGKTPIPDAP
+2002 GKTPIPNVP

-2049 PEDPTKDTPIPY
+2049 PEDPTKDTPVPY

-2086 DAVNGNIGG
+2086 DAVNGNIGD
-2095 KVDYSTASSITDF
+2095 KIDYSTASSITDF
-2108 ENKGYVLVTDGF
+2108 ENRGYVLVTDGF

-2253 HDDYYISSI
+2253 HDGYYISSI

-2270 VDGQTGAV
+2270 VDSQTGTV

-2307 GSINY
+2307 GSVNY

-2461 GRITGKGQ
+2461 GKITGKGQ

-2505 QTTGVVAGETVT
+2505 QTPGVVAGETVT
-2517 QNGNN
+2517 
-2522 SSIVITLA
+2522 
-2530 NKPAPVVEKGSIT
+2530 T
-2543 VRVHDLTDNV
+2543 V
-2553 DLPQYGKESGEQE
+2553 
-2566 VGTSFTYDKS
+2566 
-2576 AVITELI
+2576 
-2583 NKGYKLVNGGED
+2583 
-2595 VPSEVAKGAK
+2595 
-2605 TITILVE
+2605 
-2612 HDTVPVT
+2612 
-2619 PENPSKPGEPI
+2619 
-2630 NPNDPD
+2630 
-2636 GPKWPEGTDE
+2636 
-2646 NSVKRTGTQTIH
+2646 
-2658 YEGAGDKTP
+2658 
-2667 SDDVQTFDFTKKML
+2667 
-2681 VDKVTG
+2681 
-2687 KIIDSGEWNV
+2687 
-2697 TSHTFGYKDTPVID
+2697 
-2711 GYHADKR
+2711 
-2718 NAGGSVVTPDDLNKK
+2718 
-2733 VVVTYK
+2733 
-2739 PNGKIIPTDPSGNP
+2739 
-2753 IPNVPTPTYPTD
+2753 
-2765 PTDPTKVVPDEPVP
+2765 
-2779 DIPGMTPSTP
+2779 
-2789 TVTPEDPGKDTP
+2789 
-2801 VPYTPVVPAKDQVA
+2801 
-2815 QVIYRDVQDG
+2815 
-2825 TNKQLATSG
+2825 QL
-2834 DLTGKSGSEINYSTA
+2834 
-2849 DQIKELISQG
+2849 
-2859 YVLKNDGF
+2859 
-2867 PAGVVFDNDDSKNQ
+2867 
-2881 VFYVDFIHGQVPVN
+2881 
-2895 PDNPHEG
+2895 
-2902 IDPSQY
+2902 
-2908 EKTVKEKVHYVG
+2908 
-2920 AGDKTPADN
+2920 
-2929 VQNSKWT
+2929 
-2936 RTLTVDTVTGKVV
+2936 
-2949 ENGQYTTDWSIA
+2949 
-2961 KGEKT
+2961 
-2966 VYDQVN
+2966 
-2972 TPVIDG
+2972 
-2978 YHADKREVPATAVT
+2978 
-2992 QDDIEVTVTYKPN
+2992 
-3005 GKIIPTDPSGNPIP
+3005 
-3019 NVPTLTYPTDPTDPT
+3019 
-3034 KVVPNEPVPD
+3034 
-3044 IPGMT
+3044 
-3049 PSTPTVTPEDPGKDT
+3049 
-3064 SVPYNPIVPAK
+3064 
-3075 DQAAIVSY
+3075 
-3083 VDADNGNAE
+3083 
-3092 ITNSGNL
+3092 
-3099 TGKAGDKI
+3099 
-3107 DYSTKA
+3107 
-3113 TIASLENKGYVLVN
+3113 
-3127 DGFPAD
+3127 
-3133 ATFDNDDN
+3133 
-3141 TTQRFVVVLKHGTVP
+3141 
-3156 VTPENPGKSGE
+3156 
-3167 PINPNDPDGPKWPEG
+3167 
-3182 TDENSVKRT
+3182 
-3191 GTQTI
+3191 
-3196 HYVGAGDKT
+3196 
-3205 PSDDVQTFDF
+3205 
-3215 TRNMVVDK
+3215 
-3223 VTGKVI
+3223 
-3229 DGGSWNVTSHTFGYK
+3229 
-3244 DTPVIDGYHAD
+3244 
-3255 KRNAGGT
+3255 
-3262 VVTPDDLNKIV
+3262 
-3273 TVNYSQNGKII
+3273 
-3284 PTDPSGTPI
+3284 
-3293 SNVPTPTYPTDP
+3293 
-3305 TDPTKVVP
+3305 
-3313 DQPVPKVPDM
+3313 
-3323 TPSTPTVT
+3323 
-3331 PEDPGKDTPV
+3331 
-3341 PYNPVKTLDKVTTV
+3341 
-3355 EGKQIVHF
+3355 
-3363 VDGDN
+3363 
-3368 GNTPLRDPNTQTH
+3368 
-3381 EFKIT
+3381 
-3386 NGVPDESSHTFTLV
+3386 
-3400 DVPVIPGYVAEVKSA
+3400 
-3415 GGKTVTPDT
+3415 
-3424 PLAEVTVVYHKVGK
+3424 
-3438 IVPVDPNGTPI
+3438 
-3449 PNVPTPSY
+3449 
-3457 TNDPT
+3457 
-3462 DPTKVVPDEPVPAI
+3462 
-3476 TGKTPDKTSVTPVD
+3476 
-3490 PTKDTPVV
+3490 
-3498 YKDNEVPATPNSQ
+3498 
-3511 KAVVNFIDVNTG
+3511 
-3523 KLIKTSGILSGRPGE
+3523 
-3538 DINKLYSS
+3538 
-3546 AEVIKQLE
+3546 
-3554 EAGYEVV
+3554 
-3561 YNAFDGDG
+3561 
-3569 VTKYFDDDDNTTQ
+3569 
-3582 QFTVALKL
+3582 
-3590 KEKAKTPDPVVPA
+3590 
-3603 PETPAKEPEAP
+3603 
-3614 AEKVSRPEQ
+3614 
-3623 SVKQNVSVP
+3623 
-3632 TPQKPVEKK
+3632 
-3641 TNNKKEVLPQT
+3641 
-3652 GADHNEAASILGAV
+3652 
-3666 AAAIGMTSL
+3666 
-3675 IGAKRRKKDDK
+3675 

>member
-76 YNQVVSEDQNKSSK
+76 YNQVVSEDQNKASK
-90 TTGTTM
+90 TTDTTM
-96 EGQDSKVASFSA
+96 VGQDSKVASFSA

-114 FAETS
+114 FAEAS
-119 SEDKAASTTDATES
+119 SEDKTSSTTDATQNKASEN
-133 KTSDTTKATEDNKVD
+133 TKATEDNKVD
-148 AVADKSTEDKAN
+148 AVADKSTEDKTN
-160 TDATQESSDSK
+160 TATTQESSDNK

-185 KVATTKATTDTAN
+185 KVATAKATTDTAN
-198 SVKSASTTST
+198 SVKTASTTST
-208 DKTTSV
+208 DQTTSV

-239 ALAATPRS
+239 ALAATPRA
-247 SSATTNTQAKNNN
+247 SSATTNAQAKNNN
-260 YKLVTSASALQQ
+260 YKLVTSSSELQQ

-277 VAGVNIDRSIDA
+277 VAGINIDRSIDA
-289 SNVDLAITNTFA
+289 SNVNLAITNTFA

-358 KGATVDEAN
+358 KGATADAAN
-367 AALND
+367 AALKD
-372 QTGTGK
+372 QTSTGT

-383 TSWASGSSNQNGWA
+383 TSWASGSSNQNGWT

-405 FSGSKVNVAVD
+405 FSGSKVNVAAD

-471 NGNLT
+471 NGNFT

-615 GGNITVGQ
+615 GGNITVGK

-643 SLDSQNSNTNAAF
+643 SLDSQNTNTNAAF

-679 FPLGTSNTRID
+679 FPLGASNTRID

-734 GSKGVFSVDGTD
+734 GSKGVFSVDGTN

-776 TKDIWNNQANPDV
+776 TKDIWDNQANPDV
-789 SIKGTDLTSGIRA
+789 SIKGNDLTSGIRA

-909 NAQSVSEDSGWVY
+909 NAQGVSEDSGWVY

-946 ASIKSSN
+946 ASIESSN

-974 DLVQNGEL
+974 ELVQNGEL

-1001 VVVYGMPQEV
+1001 VVVYKKAKEV

-1028 VTDQT
+1028 VADQT
-1033 VTGKEND
+1033 ATGKEND

-1047 ASIVKSLEDQGY
+1047 ASTVKSLEDQGY
-1059 KFVNVTDG
+1059 KFINVTDG

-1171 AKADGEDAQGNTTYV
+1171 AKADGKDAQGNTTYV

-1194 PLIAWT
+1194 PSITWT
-1200 TDNDGKF
+1200 TDNNGKF

-1259 TYTGTKETTSVT
+1259 TYTGTKETKTVT
-1271 RVISYLDNETKQPVS
+1271 RVINYLDNETKQPVS
-1286 DAVKQTATL
+1286 DAVEQTTTL
-1295 SRTRIKDEKD
+1295 SRTQIKDEKG
-1305 NVIGYGSVS
+1305 NVIGYGTVS

-1324 DWTIDSNGWVAQV
+1324 DWTIDKNGWVAQV
-1337 SPDETAKGYKKTP
+1337 SPDETAKGYKETP

-1359 TVAADAPS
+1359 TVAADTPS
-1367 ITDPQDVTVN
+1367 VTDPQDVTVN

-1410 YVDMTGAAVNG
+1410 YVDTTGAAVNG

-1442 KVNDKLLGYEINGD
+1442 KVNDKLLGYDINGD
-1456 GSVDITPDAGDFAWK
+1456 GSVDISPDAGDFAWK

-1483 TPSEVG
+1483 APSEVG

-1537 ILHQDTVSGKIGDSV
+1537 ILHQDTVSDKIGDSV

-1558 QIKLWESKGYVLDH
+1558 QIQLWESKGYVLDQ

-1579 TINEDNNGK
+1579 TVNEDNNGK

-1604 TIVPTETIHFQY
+1604 TLVPTETIHFQY

-1621 AADDVYGNAGD
+1621 AADDVHGNAGD

-1637 TPIIDTVTGQVVDPG
+1637 TPIIDTVTGQIVDPG

-1668 KVINGYVADKVTY
+1668 KVINGYVADKATY
-1681 GNRTATPNDLNVEDT
+1681 GNKTATPTDLNVEDT
-1696 ITYRKISNIIPV
+1696 VTYRKISNIIPV

-1742 PSGWTISPDQPEGVT
+1742 PSGWTISPNQPEGVT

-1773 EPTKV
+1773 KPTNV
-1778 VYTRDEEPEDLQ
+1778 VYTKDNAPVDK
-1790 YATVKVIYHD
+1790 ATVIVRYHD
-1800 DTTGQD
+1800 DTTNLD
-1806 LESWSSDTNGN
+1806 LPESFDSGN
-1817 KKEVGTDTGYTQ
+1817 KEVGTDTGYTQ
-1829 ADINRVVQGYEAKGY
+1829 ADINKVVQEYEAKGY

-1857 PADGA
+1857 PAGGA

-1888 QVKKV
+1888 QVKKA
-1893 YTSTLYYQDSEGKT
+1893 YTSTLHYQDSEGKT

-1919 RTVTVDAVTN
+1919 RTVTVDTVTN

-1944 DANDQYS
+1944 DANDKYS

-1963 RKITN
+1963 RKTTN

-2014 TPSYPNDP
+2014 TPSNPNDP

-2049 PEDPTKDTPIPY
+2049 PEDPTKDTPVPY

-2086 DAVNGNIGG
+2086 DAVDGNIGD
-2095 KVDYSTASSITDF
+2095 KIDYSTASSITDF
-2108 ENKGYVLVTDGF
+2108 ENKGYILVTDGF

-2157 KPVDPDHPDTP
+2157 EPVDPDHPDTP

-2173 NLSKTDLQKTITRTV
+2173 NLSKEDLQKTITRTI

-2216 VTGNLVTVDKDGNIT
+2216 VTGNLVTVDEDGNIT

-2237 TWNHDS
+2237 TWNHES

-2253 HDDYYISSI
+2253 HDGYYISSI

-2286 SQNGNIVITLT
+2286 SQNSNIVITLT

-2442 TGSGYLD
+2442 TGNGYLD

-2461 GRITGKGQ
+2461 GKITGKGQ

-2517 QNGNN
+2517 QNSNN
-2522 SSIVITLA
+2522 SSVVITLA

-2543 VRVHDLTDNV
+2543 VKVHDLTDNV

-2566 VGTSFTYDKS
+2566 VGTSFTYDKN

-2583 NKGYKLVNGGED
+2583 NKGYKLVDGGEN

-2619 PENPSKPGEPI
+2619 PENPGKPGEPI

-2718 NAGGSVVTPDDLNKK
+2718 NAGGSVVTPNDLNKK

-2801 VPYTPVVPAKDQVA
+2801 VPYNPVVPAKNQVA

-2825 TNKQLATSG
+2825 ANKQLATSG
-2834 DLTGKSGSEINYSTA
+2834 DLTGKSGSEISYSTA
-2849 DQIKELISQG
+2849 DQIKKLINQG

-2867 PAGVVFDNDDSKNQ
+2867 PAGAVFDNDDSKNQ
-2881 VFYVDFIHGQVPVN
+2881 VFYVDFIHGQAPVN

-2908 EKTVKEKVHYVG
+2908 EKTVTEKVHYVG

-2936 RTLTVDTVTGKVV
+2936 RTLTIDTVTGKVV

-2966 VYDQVN
+2966 VYDQVS

-3005 GKIIPTDPSGNPIP
+3005 GKIIPTDPSSNPIP
-3019 NVPTLTYPTDPTDPT
+3019 NVPNPTYPTDPTDPT
-3034 KVVPNEPVPD
+3034 KVVPDEPVPN

-3064 SVPYNPIVPAK
+3064 PVPYNPVVPAK
-3075 DQAAIVSY
+3075 DQAAVVNY
-3083 VDADNGNAE
+3083 VDADNNNTI
-3092 ITNSGNL
+3092 ITSSGNL
-3099 TGKAGDKI
+3099 TGKAGSRI
-3107 DYSTKA
+3107 DYSTKT
-3113 TIASLENKGYVLVN
+3113 TIADLENKGYVLVN

-3133 ATFDNDDN
+3133 ATFDNDDS
-3141 TTQRFVVVLKHGTVP
+3141 TTQVFTVVLKHGTVP
-3156 VTPENPGKSGE
+3156 VTPENPGKPGE
-3167 PINPNDPDGPKWPEG
+3167 PINSNDPDGPKWPEG

-3215 TRNMVVDK
+3215 TRKMVVDK
-3223 VTGKVI
+3223 VTGKVV

-3244 DTPVIDGYHAD
+3244 NTPVIDGYHAD
-3255 KRNAGGT
+3255 KRNAGGS
-3262 VVTPDDLNKIV
+3262 VVTPDDLNKTV
-3273 TVNYSQNGKII
+3273 TVTYKQNGKIV
-3284 PTDPSGTPI
+3284 PVDPSGNPI
-3293 SNVPTPTYPTDP
+3293 PNVPNPTYPTDP

-3313 DQPVPKVPDM
+3313 DQPVPEVPGM

-3341 PYNPVKTLDKVTTV
+3341 PYNPVKNPDKVTTV

-3438 IVPVDPNGTPI
+3438 IVPVDPNGNPI

-3462 DPTKVVPDEPVPAI
+3462 DPTKVVPNEPVPAI

-3498 YKDNEVPATPNSQ
+3498 YKNNEVPATPNSQ

-3590 KEKAKTPDPVVPA
+3590 KEKAKTPYPVVPA

-3623 SVKQNVSVP
+3623 PVKQNVSVP

-3652 GADHNEAASILGAV
+3652 GADNNEAASILGAV
-3666 AAAIGMTSL
+3666 ATAIGMTSL

>member
-76 YNQVVSEDQNKSSK
+76 YNQVVSEDQNKASK
-90 TTGTTM
+90 TTDTTM
-96 EGQDSKVASFSA
+96 VGQDSKVASFSA

-114 FAETS
+114 FAEAS
-119 SEDKAASTTDATES
+119 SEDK
-133 KTSDTTKATEDNKVD
+133 TS
-148 AVADKSTEDKAN
+148 S
-160 TDATQESSDSK
+160 
-171 STENKTTD
+171 TTD

-185 KVATTKATTDTAN
+185 KVATAKATTDTAN
-198 SVKSASTTST
+198 SVKTASTTST
-208 DKTTSV
+208 DQTTSV

-239 ALAATPRS
+239 ALAATPRA
-247 SSATTNTQAKNNN
+247 SSATTNAQAKNNN
-260 YKLVTSASALQQ
+260 YKLVTSSSELQQ

-277 VAGVNIDRSIDA
+277 VAGINIDRSIDA
-289 SNVDLAITNTFA
+289 SNVNLAITNTFA

-358 KGATVDEAN
+358 KGATADAAN
-367 AALND
+367 AALKD
-372 QTGTGK
+372 QTSTGT

-383 TSWASGSSNQNGWA
+383 TSWASGSSNQNGWT

-405 FSGSKVNVAVD
+405 FSGSKVNVAAD

-471 NGNLT
+471 NGNFT

-615 GGNITVGQ
+615 GGNITVGK

-643 SLDSQNSNTNAAF
+643 SLDSQNTNTNAAF

-679 FPLGTSNTRID
+679 FPLGASNTRID

-734 GSKGVFSVDGTD
+734 GSKGVFSVDGTN

-776 TKDIWNNQANPDV
+776 TKDIWDNQANPDV
-789 SIKGTDLTSGIRA
+789 SIKGNDLTSGIRA

-909 NAQSVSEDSGWVY
+909 NAQGVSEDSGWVY

-946 ASIKSSN
+946 ASIESSN

-974 DLVQNGEL
+974 ELVQNGEL

-1001 VVVYGMPQEV
+1001 VVVYKKAKEV

-1028 VTDQT
+1028 VADQT
-1033 VTGKEND
+1033 ATGKEND

-1047 ASIVKSLEDQGY
+1047 ASTVKSLEDQGY
-1059 KFVNVTDG
+1059 KFINVTDG

-1171 AKADGEDAQGNTTYV
+1171 AKADGKDAQGNTTYV

-1194 PLIAWT
+1194 PSITWT
-1200 TDNDGKF
+1200 TDNNGKF

-1259 TYTGTKETTSVT
+1259 TYTGTKETKTVT
-1271 RVISYLDNETKQPVS
+1271 RVINYLDNETKQPVS
-1286 DAVKQTATL
+1286 DAVEQTTTL
-1295 SRTRIKDEKD
+1295 SRTQIKDEKG
-1305 NVIGYGSVS
+1305 NVIGYGTVS

-1324 DWTIDSNGWVAQV
+1324 DWTIDKNGWVAQV
-1337 SPDETAKGYKKTP
+1337 SPDETAKGYKETP

-1359 TVAADAPS
+1359 TVAADTPS
-1367 ITDPQDVTVN
+1367 VTDPQDVTVN

-1410 YVDMTGAAVNG
+1410 YVDTTGAAVNG

-1456 GSVDITPDAGDFAWK
+1456 GSVDISPDAGDFAWK

-1483 TPSEVG
+1483 APSEVG

-1537 ILHQDTVSGKIGDSV
+1537 ILHQDTVSDKIGDSV

-1558 QIKLWESKGYVLDH
+1558 QIQLWESKGYVLDQ

-1579 TINEDNNGK
+1579 TVNEDNNGK

-1604 TIVPTETIHFQY
+1604 TLVPTETIHFQY

-1621 AADDVYGNAGD
+1621 AADDVHGNAGD

-1637 TPIIDTVTGQVVDPG
+1637 TPIIDTVTGQIVDPG

-1668 KVINGYVADKVTY
+1668 KVINGYVADKATY
-1681 GNRTATPNDLNVEDT
+1681 GNKTATPTDLNVEDT
-1696 ITYRKISNIIPV
+1696 VTYRKISNIIPV

-1742 PSGWTISPDQPEGVT
+1742 PSGWTISPNQPEGVT

-1773 EPTKV
+1773 KPTNV
-1778 VYTRDEEPEDLQ
+1778 VYTKDNAPVDK
-1790 YATVKVIYHD
+1790 ATVIVRYHD
-1800 DTTGQD
+1800 DTTNLD
-1806 LESWSSDTNGN
+1806 LPESFDSGN
-1817 KKEVGTDTGYTQ
+1817 KEVGTDTGYTQ
-1829 ADINRVVQGYEAKGY
+1829 ADINKVVQEYEAKGY

-1857 PADGA
+1857 PAGGA

-1888 QVKKV
+1888 QVKKA
-1893 YTSTLYYQDSEGKT
+1893 YTSTLHYQDSEGKT

-1919 RTVTVDAVTN
+1919 RTVTVDTVTN

-1944 DANDQYS
+1944 DANDKYS

-1963 RKITN
+1963 RKTTN
-1968 NGATVTTVV
+1968 NGTTVTTVV

-2049 PEDPTKDTPIPY
+2049 PEDPTKDTPVPY

-2086 DAVNGNIGG
+2086 DAVDGNIGD
-2095 KVDYSTASSITDF
+2095 KIDYSTASSITDF
-2108 ENKGYVLVTDGF
+2108 ENKGYILVTDGF

-2157 KPVDPDHPDTP
+2157 EPVDPDHPDTP

-2173 NLSKTDLQKTITRTV
+2173 NLSKEDLQKTITRTI

-2216 VTGNLVTVDKDGNIT
+2216 VTGNLVTVDEDGNIT

-2237 TWNHDS
+2237 TWNHES

-2253 HDDYYISSI
+2253 HDGYYISSI

-2442 TGSGYLD
+2442 TGNGYLD

-2461 GRITGKGQ
+2461 GKITGKGQ

-2517 QNGNN
+2517 QNSNN
-2522 SSIVITLA
+2522 SSVVITLA

-2543 VRVHDLTDNV
+2543 VKVHDLTDNV

-2566 VGTSFTYDKS
+2566 VGTSFTYDKN

-2583 NKGYKLVNGGED
+2583 NKGYKLVDGGEN

-2619 PENPSKPGEPI
+2619 PENPGKPGEPI

-2718 NAGGSVVTPDDLNKK
+2718 NAGGSVVTPNDLNKK

-2801 VPYTPVVPAKDQVA
+2801 VPYNPVVPAKNQVA

-2825 TNKQLATSG
+2825 ANKQLATSG
-2834 DLTGKSGSEINYSTA
+2834 DLTGKSGSEISYSTA
-2849 DQIKELISQG
+2849 DQIKKLINQG

-2867 PAGVVFDNDDSKNQ
+2867 PAGAVFDNDDSKNQ
-2881 VFYVDFIHGQVPVN
+2881 VFYVDFIHGQAPVN

-2908 EKTVKEKVHYVG
+2908 EKTVTEKVHYVG

-2936 RTLTVDTVTGKVV
+2936 RTLTIDTVTGKVV

-2966 VYDQVN
+2966 VYDQVS

-3005 GKIIPTDPSGNPIP
+3005 GKIIPTDPSSNPIP
-3019 NVPTLTYPTDPTDPT
+3019 NVP
-3034 KVVPNEPVPD
+3034 N
-3044 IPGMT
+3044 
-3049 PSTPTVTPEDPGKDT
+3049 
-3064 SVPYNPIVPAK
+3064 
-3075 DQAAIVSY
+3075 
-3083 VDADNGNAE
+3083 
-3092 ITNSGNL
+3092 
-3099 TGKAGDKI
+3099 
-3107 DYSTKA
+3107 
-3113 TIASLENKGYVLVN
+3113 
-3127 DGFPAD
+3127 
-3133 ATFDNDDN
+3133 
-3141 TTQRFVVVLKHGTVP
+3141 
-3156 VTPENPGKSGE
+3156 
-3167 PINPNDPDGPKWPEG
+3167 
-3182 TDENSVKRT
+3182 
-3191 GTQTI
+3191 
-3196 HYVGAGDKT
+3196 
-3205 PSDDVQTFDF
+3205 
-3215 TRNMVVDK
+3215 
-3223 VTGKVI
+3223 
-3229 DGGSWNVTSHTFGYK
+3229 
-3244 DTPVIDGYHAD
+3244 
-3255 KRNAGGT
+3255 
-3262 VVTPDDLNKIV
+3262 
-3273 TVNYSQNGKII
+3273 
-3284 PTDPSGTPI
+3284 
-3293 SNVPTPTYPTDP
+3293 PTYPTDP

-3313 DQPVPKVPDM
+3313 DQPVPEVPGM

-3341 PYNPVKTLDKVTTV
+3341 PYNPVKNPDKVTTV

-3438 IVPVDPNGTPI
+3438 IVPVDPNGNPI

-3462 DPTKVVPDEPVPAI
+3462 DPTKVVPNEPVPAI

-3498 YKDNEVPATPNSQ
+3498 YKNNEVPATPNSQ

-3590 KEKAKTPDPVVPA
+3590 KEKAKTPYPVVPA

-3623 SVKQNVSVP
+3623 PVKQNVSVP

-3652 GADHNEAASILGAV
+3652 GADNNEAASILGAV
-3666 AAAIGMTSL
+3666 ATAIGMTSL

>member
-76 YNQVVSEDQNKSSK
+76 YNQVVSEDQNKASK
-90 TTGTTM
+90 TTDTTM
-96 EGQDSKVASFSA
+96 VGQDSKVASFSA

-114 FAETS
+114 FAEAS
-119 SEDKAASTTDATES
+119 SEDK
-133 KTSDTTKATEDNKVD
+133 TS
-148 AVADKSTEDKAN
+148 S
-160 TDATQESSDSK
+160 
-171 STENKTTD
+171 TTD

-185 KVATTKATTDTAN
+185 KVATAKATTDTAN
-198 SVKSASTTST
+198 SVKTASTTST
-208 DKTTSV
+208 DQTTSV

-239 ALAATPRS
+239 ALAATPRA
-247 SSATTNTQAKNNN
+247 SSATTNAQAKNNN
-260 YKLVTSASALQQ
+260 YKLVTSSSELQQ

-277 VAGVNIDRSIDA
+277 VAGINIDRSIDA
-289 SNVDLAITNTFA
+289 SNVNLAITNTFA

-358 KGATVDEAN
+358 KGATADAAN
-367 AALND
+367 AALKD
-372 QTGTGK
+372 QTSTGT

-383 TSWASGSSNQNGWA
+383 TSWASGSSNQNGWT

-405 FSGSKVNVAVD
+405 FSGSKVNVAAD

-471 NGNLT
+471 NGNFT

-615 GGNITVGQ
+615 GGNITVGK

-643 SLDSQNSNTNAAF
+643 SLDSQNTNTNAAF

-679 FPLGTSNTRID
+679 FPLGASNTRID

-734 GSKGVFSVDGTD
+734 GSKGVFSVDGTN

-776 TKDIWNNQANPDV
+776 TKDIWDNQANPDV
-789 SIKGTDLTSGIRA
+789 SIKGNDLTSGIRA

-909 NAQSVSEDSGWVY
+909 NAQGVSEDSGWVY

-946 ASIKSSN
+946 ASIESSN

-974 DLVQNGEL
+974 ELVQNGEL

-1001 VVVYGMPQEV
+1001 VVVYKKAKEV

-1028 VTDQT
+1028 VADQT
-1033 VTGKEND
+1033 ATGKEND

-1047 ASIVKSLEDQGY
+1047 ASTVKSLEDQGY
-1059 KFVNVTDG
+1059 KFINVTDG

-1171 AKADGEDAQGNTTYV
+1171 AKADGKDAQGNTTYV

-1194 PLIAWT
+1194 PSITWT
-1200 TDNDGKF
+1200 TDNNGKF

-1223 TTGVKSV
+1223 TTGVKSA

-1259 TYTGTKETTSVT
+1259 TYTGTKETKTVT
-1271 RVISYLDNETKQPVS
+1271 RVINYLDNETKQPVS
-1286 DAVKQTATL
+1286 DAVEQTTTL
-1295 SRTRIKDEKD
+1295 SRTQIKDEKG
-1305 NVIGYGSVS
+1305 NVIGYGTVS

-1324 DWTIDSNGWVAQV
+1324 DWTIDKNGWVAQV
-1337 SPDETAKGYKKTP
+1337 SPDETAKGYKETP

-1359 TVAADAPS
+1359 TVAADTPS
-1367 ITDPQDVTVN
+1367 VTDPQDVTVN

-1410 YVDMTGAAVNG
+1410 YVDTTGAAVNG

-1456 GSVDITPDAGDFAWK
+1456 GSVDISPDAGDFAWK

-1483 TPSEVG
+1483 APSEVG

-1537 ILHQDTVSGKIGDSV
+1537 ILHQDTVSDKIGDSV

-1558 QIKLWESKGYVLDH
+1558 QIQLWESKGYVLDQ

-1579 TINEDNNGK
+1579 TVNEDNNGK

-1604 TIVPTETIHFQY
+1604 TLVPTETIHFQY

-1621 AADDVYGNAGD
+1621 AADDVHGNAGD

-1637 TPIIDTVTGQVVDPG
+1637 TPIIDTVTGQIVDPG

-1668 KVINGYVADKVTY
+1668 KVINGYVADKATY
-1681 GNRTATPNDLNVEDT
+1681 GNKTATPTDLNVEDT
-1696 ITYRKISNIIPV
+1696 VTYRKISNIIPV

-1742 PSGWTISPDQPEGVT
+1742 PSGWTISPNQPEGVT

-1773 EPTKV
+1773 KPTNV
-1778 VYTRDEEPEDLQ
+1778 VYTKDNAPVDK
-1790 YATVKVIYHD
+1790 ATVIVRYHD
-1800 DTTGQD
+1800 DTTNLD
-1806 LESWSSDTNGN
+1806 LPESFDSGN
-1817 KKEVGTDTGYTQ
+1817 KEVGTDTGYTQ
-1829 ADINRVVQGYEAKGY
+1829 ADINKVVQEYEAKGY

-1857 PADGA
+1857 PAGGA

-1888 QVKKV
+1888 QVKKA
-1893 YTSTLYYQDSEGKT
+1893 YTSTLHYQDSEGKT

-1919 RTVTVDAVTN
+1919 RTVTVDTVTN

-1944 DANDQYS
+1944 DANDKYS

-1963 RKITN
+1963 RKTTN

-2049 PEDPTKDTPIPY
+2049 PEDPTKDTPVPY

-2086 DAVNGNIGG
+2086 DAVDGNIGD
-2095 KVDYSTASSITDF
+2095 KIDYSTASSITDF
-2108 ENKGYVLVTDGF
+2108 ENKGYILVTDGF

-2157 KPVDPDHPDTP
+2157 EPVDPDHPDTP

-2173 NLSKTDLQKTITRTV
+2173 NLSKEDLQKTITRTI

-2216 VTGNLVTVDKDGNIT
+2216 VTGNLVTVDEDGNIT

-2237 TWNHDS
+2237 TWNHES

-2253 HDDYYISSI
+2253 HDGYYISSI

-2389 PGEPVNPTN
+2389 PGEP
-2398 PDDPHKYPDN
+2398 
-2408 YVPQELAKTVTRDV
+2408 
-2422 TYVYADGSQAEAPVH
+2422 
-2437 QEVKF
+2437 
-2442 TGSGYLD
+2442 
-2449 LVTGEYVTVDNN
+2449 
-2461 GRITGKGQ
+2461 
-2469 INWTPESANF
+2469 
-2479 DATKSIDTSKYQ
+2479 
-2491 IVGIKENN
+2491 
-2499 TTANVD
+2499 
-2505 QTTGVVAGETVT
+2505 
-2517 QNGNN
+2517 
-2522 SSIVITLA
+2522 
-2530 NKPAPVVEKGSIT
+2530 
-2543 VRVHDLTDNV
+2543 
-2553 DLPQYGKESGEQE
+2553 
-2566 VGTSFTYDKS
+2566 
-2576 AVITELI
+2576 
-2583 NKGYKLVNGGED
+2583 
-2595 VPSEVAKGAK
+2595 
-2605 TITILVE
+2605 
-2612 HDTVPVT
+2612 
-2619 PENPSKPGEPI
+2619 I

-2718 NAGGSVVTPDDLNKK
+2718 NAGGSVVTPNDLNKK

-2739 PNGKIIPTDPSGNP
+2739 PNGKIIPTDPSSNP
-2753 IPNVPTPTYPTD
+2753 IPNVP
-2765 PTDPTKVVPDEPVP
+2765 
-2779 DIPGMTPSTP
+2779 
-2789 TVTPEDPGKDTP
+2789 
-2801 VPYTPVVPAKDQVA
+2801 
-2815 QVIYRDVQDG
+2815 
-2825 TNKQLATSG
+2825 N
-2834 DLTGKSGSEINYSTA
+2834 
-2849 DQIKELISQG
+2849 
-2859 YVLKNDGF
+2859 
-2867 PAGVVFDNDDSKNQ
+2867 
-2881 VFYVDFIHGQVPVN
+2881 
-2895 PDNPHEG
+2895 
-2902 IDPSQY
+2902 
-2908 EKTVKEKVHYVG
+2908 
-2920 AGDKTPADN
+2920 
-2929 VQNSKWT
+2929 
-2936 RTLTVDTVTGKVV
+2936 
-2949 ENGQYTTDWSIA
+2949 
-2961 KGEKT
+2961 
-2966 VYDQVN
+2966 
-2972 TPVIDG
+2972 
-2978 YHADKREVPATAVT
+2978 
-2992 QDDIEVTVTYKPN
+2992 
-3005 GKIIPTDPSGNPIP
+3005 
-3019 NVPTLTYPTDPTDPT
+3019 
-3034 KVVPNEPVPD
+3034 
-3044 IPGMT
+3044 
-3049 PSTPTVTPEDPGKDT
+3049 
-3064 SVPYNPIVPAK
+3064 
-3075 DQAAIVSY
+3075 
-3083 VDADNGNAE
+3083 
-3092 ITNSGNL
+3092 
-3099 TGKAGDKI
+3099 
-3107 DYSTKA
+3107 
-3113 TIASLENKGYVLVN
+3113 
-3127 DGFPAD
+3127 
-3133 ATFDNDDN
+3133 
-3141 TTQRFVVVLKHGTVP
+3141 
-3156 VTPENPGKSGE
+3156 
-3167 PINPNDPDGPKWPEG
+3167 
-3182 TDENSVKRT
+3182 
-3191 GTQTI
+3191 
-3196 HYVGAGDKT
+3196 
-3205 PSDDVQTFDF
+3205 
-3215 TRNMVVDK
+3215 
-3223 VTGKVI
+3223 
-3229 DGGSWNVTSHTFGYK
+3229 
-3244 DTPVIDGYHAD
+3244 
-3255 KRNAGGT
+3255 
-3262 VVTPDDLNKIV
+3262 
-3273 TVNYSQNGKII
+3273 
-3284 PTDPSGTPI
+3284 
-3293 SNVPTPTYPTDP
+3293 PTYPTDP

-3313 DQPVPKVPDM
+3313 DQPVPEVPGM

-3341 PYNPVKTLDKVTTV
+3341 PYNPVKNPDKVTTV

-3438 IVPVDPNGTPI
+3438 IVPVDPNGNPI

-3462 DPTKVVPDEPVPAI
+3462 DPTKVVPNEPVPAI

-3498 YKDNEVPATPNSQ
+3498 YKNNEVPATPNSQ

-3590 KEKAKTPDPVVPA
+3590 KEKAKTPYPVVPA

-3623 SVKQNVSVP
+3623 PVKQNVSVP

-3652 GADHNEAASILGAV
+3652 GADNNEAASILGAV
-3666 AAAIGMTSL
+3666 ATAIGMTSL

>member
-90 TTGTTM
+90 TTDTTM

-119 SEDKAASTTDATES
+119 SEDKTASTADATEN
-133 KTSDTTKATEDNKVD
+133 KTSDTTKAIEDNKVD
-148 AVADKSTEDKAN
+148 AVADKSTENKAN

-239 ALAATPRS
+239 ALAATPRA

-348 SNVNENNSLI
+348 SNVSENNSLI
-358 KGATVDEAN
+358 KGATVDAAN
-367 AALND
+367 AALKD
-372 QTGTGK
+372 QTSTGT

-383 TSWASGSSNQNGWA
+383 TSWASGSSNQNGWT

-405 FSGSKVNVAVD
+405 FSGSKVNVAAD

-922 TDAQGNTVTDPYAT
+922 ADAQGNTVTDPYAT

-1001 VVVYGMPQEV
+1001 VVVYKKAKEV

-1016 FYDDTTKSYIST
+1016 FYDDTTKSYIT
-1028 VTDQT
+1028 NIADQT
-1033 VTGKEND
+1033 ATGKEND

-1047 ASIVKSLEDQGY
+1047 ASTVKSLEDQGY

-1067 TPDDTNATVL
+1067 TPDDTNVTVL

-1098 VHLTHK
+1098 VYLTHK

-1125 LTKTATRTI
+1125 LTKSATRTI

-1171 AKADGEDAQGNTTYV
+1171 AKADGKDAQGNTTYV

-1194 PLIAWT
+1194 PSIAWT

-1271 RVISYLDNETKQPVS
+1271 RVINYLDNETKQPVS

-1295 SRTRIKDEKD
+1295 SRTRIKDEKG

-1324 DWTIDSNGWVAQV
+1324 DWTIDNNGWVAQV

-1410 YVDMTGAAVNG
+1410 YVDTTGAAVNG

-1604 TIVPTETIHFQY
+1604 TLVPTETIHFQY

-1757 PNTTTNTAK
+1757 PNTTNTAK

-1963 RKITN
+1963 RKTTN

-1987 EDTVVYDKVGKLVPV
+1987 EDTVVYNKVGKLVPV

-2044 PTPIT
+2044 PTHIT

-2073 YIDQDNNNSVIKS
+2073 YIDQDNNNRVIKS

-2095 KVDYSTASSITDF
+2095 KIDYSTASSITDF

-2173 NLSKTDLQKTITRTV
+2173 NLSKEDLQKTVTRDFT
-2188 EYKYA
+2188 YNFT
-2193 DGTQAHEP
+2193 DGSGHDVSEAPQTT
-2201 VKQELTFT
+2201 TFT

-2216 VTGNLVTVDKDGNIT
+2216 VTGNLVTVDKDGNIVN
-2231 SQNGKI
+2231 QRGQI
-2237 TWNHDS
+2237 TWNKTSD
-2243 QEFEAVPAID
+2243 EF
-2253 HDDYYISSI
+2253 
-2262 NQSNSTAS
+2262 AS
-2270 VDGQTGAV
+2270 VAV
-2278 GTETVTPN
+2278 K
-2286 SQNGNIVITLT
+2286 
-2297 RNPDVPVAAQ
+2297 
-2307 GSINY
+2307 
-2312 IDDTT
+2312 
-2317 GQTIESANF
+2317 
-2326 SGNVGQKINY
+2326 NV
-2336 TTAGS
+2336 
-2341 IKNWEAKGY
+2341 
-2350 NLVSNNFKDG
+2350 
-2360 EEVFTDGKNAFEVH
+2360 
-2374 LVHATTPVTP
+2374 
-2384 ENPGK
+2384 
-2389 PGEPVNPTN
+2389 
-2398 PDDPHKYPDN
+2398 
-2408 YVPQELAKTVTRDV
+2408 
-2422 TYVYADGSQAEAPVH
+2422 
-2437 QEVKF
+2437 
-2442 TGSGYLD
+2442 
-2449 LVTGEYVTVDNN
+2449 
-2461 GRITGKGQ
+2461 
-2469 INWTPESANF
+2469 
-2479 DATKSIDTSKYQ
+2479 
-2491 IVGIKENN
+2491 
-2499 TTANVD
+2499 
-2505 QTTGVVAGETVT
+2505 
-2517 QNGNN
+2517 
-2522 SSIVITLA
+2522 
-2530 NKPAPVVEKGSIT
+2530 
-2543 VRVHDLTDNV
+2543 
-2553 DLPQYGKESGEQE
+2553 
-2566 VGTSFTYDKS
+2566 
-2576 AVITELI
+2576 
-2583 NKGYKLVNGGED
+2583 
-2595 VPSEVAKGAK
+2595 
-2605 TITILVE
+2605 
-2612 HDTVPVT
+2612 
-2619 PENPSKPGEPI
+2619 
-2630 NPNDPD
+2630 
-2636 GPKWPEGTDE
+2636 
-2646 NSVKRTGTQTIH
+2646 
-2658 YEGAGDKTP
+2658 
-2667 SDDVQTFDFTKKML
+2667 
-2681 VDKVTG
+2681 
-2687 KIIDSGEWNV
+2687 
-2697 TSHTFGYKDTPVID
+2697 D
-2711 GYHADKR
+2711 GYHVVSTK
-2718 NAGGSVVTPDDLNKK
+2718 NANTDGSVDALTVNPNSNDVH
-2733 VVVTYK
+2733 VVVTYAPDVQADQTVVGK
-2739 PNGKIIPTDPSGNP
+2739 QVVHYVDGDNNNVKLMEDNTNSTFVFTYDGKSDKWNADSHKYDNATAPVINGYVAEKKTYEGQTGTPTDPKKEITIVYHKVGKIIPVGPDGKTP
-2753 IPNVPTPTYPTD
+2753 IPNVPTPSYPND
-2765 PTDPTKVVPDEPVP
+2765 PTDPTKVIPNEPVP
-2779 DIPGMTPSTP
+2779 DVPGMTPSTP
-2789 TVTPEDPGKDTP
+2789 TVTPEDPTKDTP
-2801 VPYTPVVPAKDQVA
+2801 VPYTKDPVK
-2815 QVIYRDVQDG
+2815 
-2825 TNKQLATSG
+2825 
-2834 DLTGKSGSEINYSTA
+2834 
-2849 DQIKELISQG
+2849 
-2859 YVLKNDGF
+2859 
-2867 PAGVVFDNDDSKNQ
+2867 AG
-2881 VFYVDFIHGQVPVN
+2881 
-2895 PDNPHEG
+2895 
-2902 IDPSQY
+2902 
-2908 EKTVKEKVHYVG
+2908 
-2920 AGDKTPADN
+2920 
-2929 VQNSKWT
+2929 
-2936 RTLTVDTVTGKVV
+2936 LTV
-2949 ENGQYTTDWSIA
+2949 QY
-2961 KGEKT
+2961 
-2966 VYDQVN
+2966 
-2972 TPVIDG
+2972 ID
-2978 YHADKREVPATAVT
+2978 
-2992 QDDIEVTVTYKPN
+2992 QDDN
-3005 GKIIPTDPSGNPIP
+3005 N
-3019 NVPTLTYPTDPTDPT
+3019 
-3034 KVVPNEPVPD
+3034 
-3044 IPGMT
+3044 
-3049 PSTPTVTPEDPGKDT
+3049 
-3064 SVPYNPIVPAK
+3064 SVIK
-3075 DQAAIVSY
+3075 S
-3083 VDADNGNAE
+3083 DAVNGN
-3092 ITNSGNL
+3092 I
-3099 TGKAGDKI
+3099 GDKI
-3107 DYSTKA
+3107 DYST
-3113 TIASLENKGYVLVN
+3113 ASSITDFENKGYVLVT

-3156 VTPENPGKSGE
+3156 VTPENPGKPGE

>member
-119 SEDKAASTTDATES
+119 SEDKTASTADATEN

-148 AVADKSTEDKAN
+148 AVADKSTENKAN

-239 ALAATPRS
+239 ALAATPRAS
-247 SSATTNTQAKNNN
+247 SDTTNTQAKNNS

-334 VSGNGTVNIKGNVT
+334 VSGNGIVNIKGNVT
-348 SNVNENNSLI
+348 SNVSENNSLI
-358 KGATVDEAN
+358 KGATVDAAN
-367 AALND
+367 AALKD
-372 QTGTGK
+372 QTSTGT

-383 TSWASGSSNQNGWA
+383 TSWASGSSNQNGWT

-405 FSGSKVNVAVD
+405 FSGSKVNVAAD

-471 NGNLT
+471 NGNFT

-656 TSKTGAIVDIR
+656 TSKTSAIVDIR

-851 YVYEDGTPVLDEN
+851 YVYEDGTPVLGEN

-1001 VVVYGMPQEV
+1001 VVVYSMPQEV

-1016 FYDDTTKSYIST
+1016 FYDDTTKSYIT
-1028 VTDQT
+1028 NIADQT
-1033 VTGKEND
+1033 ATGKEND

-1047 ASIVKSLEDQGY
+1047 ASTVKSLEDQGY

-1067 TPDDTNATVL
+1067 TPDDTNVTVL

-1125 LTKTATRTI
+1125 LTKSATRTI

-1171 AKADGEDAQGNTTYV
+1171 AKADGKDAQGNTTYV

-1194 PLIAWT
+1194 PSIAWT

-1271 RVISYLDNETKQPVS
+1271 RVINYLDNETKQPVS

-1295 SRTRIKDEKD
+1295 SRTRIKDEKG

-1359 TVAADAPS
+1359 ALAADAPS

-1410 YVDMTGAAVNG
+1410 YVDTTGAAVNG

-1442 KVNDKLLGYEINGD
+1442 KVNDKLLGYEINGN

-1489 YDSVDTPVVQAT
+1489 YDSVDNPVVQAT

-1604 TIVPTETIHFQY
+1604 TLVPTETIHFQY

-1668 KVINGYVADKVTY
+1668 KVINGYVADKATY

-1696 ITYRKISNIIPV
+1696 VTYRKISNIIPV

-1728 DPTKVTPDEESPKV
+1728 DPTKVTPDEESPNV
-1742 PSGWTISPDQPEGVT
+1742 PNGWTISPDQPEGVT

-1800 DTTGQD
+1800 DTTNQD
-1806 LESWSSDTNGN
+1806 LESWNSDNNGV
-1817 KKEVGTDTGYTQ
+1817 KREVGTDTGYTQ
-1829 ADINRVVQGYEAKGY
+1829 ADINKVVEGYEARGY
-1844 YYVTTDGTLPTTI
+1844 YYVTTDGTLPTMI
-1857 PADGA
+1857 PASDT

-1893 YTSTLYYQDSEGKT
+1893 YTSTLHYQDSEGKT

-1968 NGATVTTVV
+1968 NSATVTTVV

-2095 KVDYSTASSITDF
+2095 KIDYSTASSITDF

-2253 HDDYYISSI
+2253 HDGYYISSI

-2461 GRITGKGQ
+2461 GKITGKGQ

-2517 QNGNN
+2517 QNSNN

-2530 NKPAPVVEKGSIT
+2530 DKPAPVVEKGSIT

-2583 NKGYKLVNGGED
+2583 NKGYKLVDGGED

-2619 PENPSKPGEPI
+2619 PENPGKPGEPI

-2765 PTDPTKVVPDEPVP
+2765 PTDPTKVVPDEPVL
-2779 DIPGMTPSTP
+2779 
-2789 TVTPEDPGKDTP
+2789 
-2801 VPYTPVVPAKDQVA
+2801 YTPVVPAKDQVA

-2867 PAGVVFDNDDSKNQ
+2867 PAGAVFDNDDSKNQ

-2961 KGEKT
+2961 KCEKT

-3019 NVPTLTYPTDPTDPT
+3019 NVSTPTYPTDPTDPT

-3064 SVPYNPIVPAK
+3064 
-3075 DQAAIVSY
+3075 
-3083 VDADNGNAE
+3083 
-3092 ITNSGNL
+3092 
-3099 TGKAGDKI
+3099 
-3107 DYSTKA
+3107 
-3113 TIASLENKGYVLVN
+3113 
-3127 DGFPAD
+3127 
-3133 ATFDNDDN
+3133 
-3141 TTQRFVVVLKHGTVP
+3141 
-3156 VTPENPGKSGE
+3156 
-3167 PINPNDPDGPKWPEG
+3167 
-3182 TDENSVKRT
+3182 
-3191 GTQTI
+3191 
-3196 HYVGAGDKT
+3196 
-3205 PSDDVQTFDF
+3205 
-3215 TRNMVVDK
+3215 
-3223 VTGKVI
+3223 
-3229 DGGSWNVTSHTFGYK
+3229 
-3244 DTPVIDGYHAD
+3244 
-3255 KRNAGGT
+3255 
-3262 VVTPDDLNKIV
+3262 
-3273 TVNYSQNGKII
+3273 
-3284 PTDPSGTPI
+3284 
-3293 SNVPTPTYPTDP
+3293 
-3305 TDPTKVVP
+3305 
-3313 DQPVPKVPDM
+3313 
-3323 TPSTPTVT
+3323 
-3331 PEDPGKDTPV
+3331 PV
-3341 PYNPVKTLDKVTTV
+3341 PYNPVKTPDKVTTV

-3438 IVPVDPNGTPI
+3438 IVPVDPNGNPI

-3614 AEKVSRPEQ
+3614 VEKVSRPEQ

>member
-76 YNQVVSEDQNKSSK
+76 YNQVVSEDQN
-90 TTGTTM
+90 TTM
-96 EGQDSKVASFSA
+96 VGQDSKVASFSA

-114 FAETS
+114 FAEAS
-119 SEDKAASTTDATES
+119 SEDK
-133 KTSDTTKATEDNKVD
+133 TS
-148 AVADKSTEDKAN
+148 S
-160 TDATQESSDSK
+160 
-171 STENKTTD
+171 TTD

-185 KVATTKATTDTAN
+185 KVATAKATTDTAN
-198 SVKSASTTST
+198 SVKTASTTST
-208 DKTTSV
+208 DQTTSV

-239 ALAATPRS
+239 ALAATPRA
-247 SSATTNTQAKNNN
+247 SSATTNAKAKNNN
-260 YKLVTSASALQQ
+260 YKLVTSSSELQQ

-277 VAGVNIDRSIDA
+277 VAGINIDRSIDA
-289 SNVDLAITNTFA
+289 SNVNLAITNTFA

-358 KGATVDEAN
+358 KGATADAAN
-367 AALND
+367 AALKD
-372 QTGTGK
+372 QTSTGT

-383 TSWASGSSNQNGWA
+383 TSCASGSSNQNGWT

-405 FSGSKVNVAVD
+405 FSGSKVNVAAD

-471 NGNLT
+471 NGNFT

-615 GGNITVGQ
+615 GGNITVGK

-643 SLDSQNSNTNAAF
+643 SLDSQNTNTNAAF

-679 FPLGTSNTRID
+679 FPLGASNTRID

-734 GSKGVFSVDGTD
+734 GSKGVFSVDGTN

-776 TKDIWNNQANPDV
+776 TKDIWDNQANPDV
-789 SIKGTDLTSGIRA
+789 SIKGNDLTSGIRA

-909 NAQSVSEDSGWVY
+909 NAQGVSEDSGWVY

-936 VVSPVEDGYT
+936 VVSPVEDGQT
-946 ASIKSSN
+946 ASIESSN

-966 TAKLQYKE
+966 TAKLQYKDE
-974 DLVQNGEL
+974 LVQNGEL

-1001 VVVYGMPQEV
+1001 VVAYKKAKEV

-1028 VTDQT
+1028 VADQT
-1033 VTGKEND
+1033 ATGKEND

-1047 ASIVKSLEDQGY
+1047 ASTVKSLEDQGY
-1059 KFVNVTDG
+1059 KFINVTDG

-1171 AKADGEDAQGNTTYV
+1171 AKADGKDAQGNTTYV

-1194 PLIAWT
+1194 PSITWT
-1200 TDNDGKF
+1200 TDNNGKF

-1259 TYTGTKETTSVT
+1259 TYTGTKETKTVT
-1271 RVISYLDNETKQPVS
+1271 RVINYLDNETKQPVS
-1286 DAVKQTATL
+1286 DAVEQTTTL
-1295 SRTRIKDEKD
+1295 SRTQIKDEKG
-1305 NVIGYGSVS
+1305 NVIGYGTVS

-1324 DWTIDSNGWVAQV
+1324 DWTIDKNGWVAQV
-1337 SPDETAKGYKKTP
+1337 SPDETAKGYKETP

-1359 TVAADAPS
+1359 TVAADTPS
-1367 ITDPQDVTVN
+1367 VTDPQDVTVN

-1410 YVDMTGAAVNG
+1410 YVDTTGAAVNG

-1442 KVNDKLLGYEINGD
+1442 KVNDKLLGYDINGD
-1456 GSVDITPDAGDFAWK
+1456 GSVDISPDAGDFAWK

-1483 TPSEVG
+1483 APSEVG

-1537 ILHQDTVSGKIGDSV
+1537 ILHQDTVSDKIGDSV

-1558 QIKLWESKGYVLDH
+1558 QIQLWESKGYVLDQ

-1579 TINEDNNGK
+1579 TVNEDNNGK

-1604 TIVPTETIHFQY
+1604 TLVPTETIHFQY

-1621 AADDVYGNAGD
+1621 AADDVHGNAGD

-1637 TPIIDTVTGQVVDPG
+1637 TPIIDTVTGQIVDPG

-1668 KVINGYVADKVTY
+1668 KVINGYVADKATY
-1681 GNRTATPNDLNVEDT
+1681 GNKTATPTDLNVEDT
-1696 ITYRKISNIIPV
+1696 VTYRKISNIIPV

-1742 PSGWTISPDQPEGVT
+1742 PSGWTISPNQPEGVT

-1773 EPTKV
+1773 KPTNV
-1778 VYTRDEEPEDLQ
+1778 VYTKDNAPVDK
-1790 YATVKVIYHD
+1790 ATVIVRYHD
-1800 DTTGQD
+1800 DTTNLD
-1806 LESWSSDTNGN
+1806 LPESFDSGN
-1817 KKEVGTDTGYTQ
+1817 KEVGTDTGYTQ
-1829 ADINRVVQGYEAKGY
+1829 ADINKVVQEYEAKGY

-1857 PADGA
+1857 PAGGA

-1888 QVKKV
+1888 QVKKA
-1893 YTSTLYYQDSEGKT
+1893 YTSTLHYQDSEGKT

-1919 RTVTVDAVTN
+1919 RTVTVDTVTN

-1944 DANDQYS
+1944 DANDKYS

-1963 RKITN
+1963 RKTTN

-2049 PEDPTKDTPIPY
+2049 PEDPTKDTPVPY

-2086 DAVNGNIGG
+2086 DAVDGNIGD
-2095 KVDYSTASSITDF
+2095 KIDYSTASSITDF
-2108 ENKGYVLVTDGF
+2108 ENKGYILVTDGF

-2157 KPVDPDHPDTP
+2157 EPVDPDHPDTP

-2173 NLSKTDLQKTITRTV
+2173 NLSKEDLQKTITRTI

-2216 VTGNLVTVDKDGNIT
+2216 VTGNLVTVDEDGNIT

-2237 TWNHDS
+2237 TWNHES

-2253 HDDYYISSI
+2253 HDGYYISSI

-2442 TGSGYLD
+2442 TGNGYLD

-2461 GRITGKGQ
+2461 GKITGKGQ

-2517 QNGNN
+2517 QNSNN
-2522 SSIVITLA
+2522 SSVVITLA

-2543 VRVHDLTDNV
+2543 VKVHDLTDNV

-2566 VGTSFTYDKS
+2566 VGTSFTYDKN

-2583 NKGYKLVNGGED
+2583 NKGYKLVDGGEN

-2619 PENPSKPGEPI
+2619 PENPGKPGEPI

-2718 NAGGSVVTPDDLNKK
+2718 NAGGSVVTPNDLNKK

-2801 VPYTPVVPAKDQVA
+2801 VPYNPVVPAKNQVA

-2825 TNKQLATSG
+2825 ANKQLATSG
-2834 DLTGKSGSEINYSTA
+2834 DLTGKSGSEISYSTA
-2849 DQIKELISQG
+2849 DQIKKLINQG

-2867 PAGVVFDNDDSKNQ
+2867 PAGAVFDNDDSKNQ
-2881 VFYVDFIHGQVPVN
+2881 VFYVDFIHGQAPVN

-2908 EKTVKEKVHYVG
+2908 EKTVTEKVHYVG

-2936 RTLTVDTVTGKVV
+2936 RTLTIDTVTGKVV

-2966 VYDQVN
+2966 VYDQVS

-3005 GKIIPTDPSGNPIP
+3005 GKIIPTDPSSNPIP
-3019 NVPTLTYPTDPTDPT
+3019 NVP
-3034 KVVPNEPVPD
+3034 N
-3044 IPGMT
+3044 
-3049 PSTPTVTPEDPGKDT
+3049 
-3064 SVPYNPIVPAK
+3064 
-3075 DQAAIVSY
+3075 
-3083 VDADNGNAE
+3083 
-3092 ITNSGNL
+3092 
-3099 TGKAGDKI
+3099 
-3107 DYSTKA
+3107 
-3113 TIASLENKGYVLVN
+3113 
-3127 DGFPAD
+3127 
-3133 ATFDNDDN
+3133 
-3141 TTQRFVVVLKHGTVP
+3141 
-3156 VTPENPGKSGE
+3156 
-3167 PINPNDPDGPKWPEG
+3167 
-3182 TDENSVKRT
+3182 
-3191 GTQTI
+3191 
-3196 HYVGAGDKT
+3196 
-3205 PSDDVQTFDF
+3205 
-3215 TRNMVVDK
+3215 
-3223 VTGKVI
+3223 
-3229 DGGSWNVTSHTFGYK
+3229 
-3244 DTPVIDGYHAD
+3244 
-3255 KRNAGGT
+3255 
-3262 VVTPDDLNKIV
+3262 
-3273 TVNYSQNGKII
+3273 
-3284 PTDPSGTPI
+3284 
-3293 SNVPTPTYPTDP
+3293 PTYPTDP

-3313 DQPVPKVPDM
+3313 DQPVPEVPGM

-3341 PYNPVKTLDKVTTV
+3341 PYNPVKNPDKVTTV

-3438 IVPVDPNGTPI
+3438 IVPVDPNGNPI

-3462 DPTKVVPDEPVPAI
+3462 DPTKVVPNEPVPAI

-3498 YKDNEVPATPNSQ
+3498 YKNNEVPATPNSQ

-3590 KEKAKTPDPVVPA
+3590 KEKAKTPYPVVPA

-3623 SVKQNVSVP
+3623 PVKQNVSVP

-3652 GADHNEAASILGAV
+3652 GADNNEAASILGAV
-3666 AAAIGMTSL
+3666 ATAIGMTSL

>member
-76 YNQVVSEDQNKSSK
+76 YNQVVSEDQNKASK
-90 TTGTTM
+90 TTDTTM
-96 EGQDSKVASFSA
+96 VGQDSKVASFSA

-114 FAETS
+114 FAEAS
-119 SEDKAASTTDATES
+119 SEDK
-133 KTSDTTKATEDNKVD
+133 TS
-148 AVADKSTEDKAN
+148 S
-160 TDATQESSDSK
+160 
-171 STENKTTD
+171 TTD

-185 KVATTKATTDTAN
+185 KVATAKATTDTAN
-198 SVKSASTTST
+198 SVKTASTTST
-208 DKTTSV
+208 DQTTSV

-239 ALAATPRS
+239 ALAATPRA
-247 SSATTNTQAKNNN
+247 SSATTNAQAKNNN
-260 YKLVTSASALQQ
+260 YKLVTSSSELQQ

-277 VAGVNIDRSIDA
+277 VAGINIDRSIDA
-289 SNVDLAITNTFA
+289 SNVNLAITNTFA

-358 KGATVDEAN
+358 KGATADAAN
-367 AALND
+367 AALKD
-372 QTGTGK
+372 QTSTGT

-383 TSWASGSSNQNGWA
+383 TSCASGSSNQNGWT

-405 FSGSKVNVAVD
+405 FSGSKVNVAAD

-471 NGNLT
+471 NGNFT

-615 GGNITVGQ
+615 GGNITVGK

-643 SLDSQNSNTNAAF
+643 SLDSQNTNTNAAF

-679 FPLGTSNTRID
+679 FPLGASNTRID

-734 GSKGVFSVDGTD
+734 GSKGVFSVDGTN

-776 TKDIWNNQANPDV
+776 TKDIWDNQANPDV
-789 SIKGTDLTSGIRA
+789 SIKGNDLTSGIRA

-887 KIEEIQK
+887 KIEEIQN

-909 NAQSVSEDSGWVY
+909 NAQGVSEDSGWVY

-936 VVSPVEDGYT
+936 VVSPVEDGQT
-946 ASIKSSN
+946 ASIESSN

-974 DLVQNGEL
+974 ELVQNGEL

-1001 VVVYGMPQEV
+1001 VVVYKKAKEV

-1028 VTDQT
+1028 VADQT
-1033 VTGKEND
+1033 ATGKEND

-1047 ASIVKSLEDQGY
+1047 ASTVKSLEDQGY
-1059 KFVNVTDG
+1059 KFINVTDG

-1171 AKADGEDAQGNTTYV
+1171 AKADGKDAQGNTTYV

-1194 PLIAWT
+1194 PSITWT
-1200 TDNDGKF
+1200 TDNNGKF

-1259 TYTGTKETTSVT
+1259 TYTGTKETKTVT
-1271 RVISYLDNETKQPVS
+1271 RVINYLDNETKQPVS
-1286 DAVKQTATL
+1286 DAVEQTTTL
-1295 SRTRIKDEKD
+1295 SRTQIKDEKG
-1305 NVIGYGSVS
+1305 NVIGYGTVS

-1324 DWTIDSNGWVAQV
+1324 DWTIDKNGWVAQV
-1337 SPDETAKGYKKTP
+1337 SPDETAKGYKETP

-1359 TVAADAPS
+1359 TVAADTPS
-1367 ITDPQDVTVN
+1367 VTDPQDVTVN

-1410 YVDMTGAAVNG
+1410 YVDTTGAAVNG

-1442 KVNDKLLGYEINGD
+1442 KVNDKLLGYDINGD
-1456 GSVDITPDAGDFAWK
+1456 GSVDISPDAGDFAWK

-1483 TPSEVG
+1483 APSEVG

-1537 ILHQDTVSGKIGDSV
+1537 ILHQDTVSDKIGDSV

-1558 QIKLWESKGYVLDH
+1558 QIQLWESKGYVLDQ

-1579 TINEDNNGK
+1579 TVNEDNNGK

-1604 TIVPTETIHFQY
+1604 TLVPTETIHFQY

-1621 AADDVYGNAGD
+1621 AADDVHGNAGD

-1637 TPIIDTVTGQVVDPG
+1637 TPIIDTVTGQIVDPG

-1668 KVINGYVADKVTY
+1668 KVINGYVADKATY
-1681 GNRTATPNDLNVEDT
+1681 GNKTATPTDLNVEDT
-1696 ITYRKISNIIPV
+1696 VTYRKISNIIPV

-1742 PSGWTISPDQPEGVT
+1742 PSGWTISPNQPEGVT

-1773 EPTKV
+1773 KPTNV
-1778 VYTRDEEPEDLQ
+1778 VYTKDNAPVDK
-1790 YATVKVIYHD
+1790 ATVIVRYHD
-1800 DTTGQD
+1800 DTTNLD
-1806 LESWSSDTNGN
+1806 LPESFDSGN
-1817 KKEVGTDTGYTQ
+1817 KEVGTDTGYTQ
-1829 ADINRVVQGYEAKGY
+1829 ADINKVVQEYEAKGY

-1857 PADGA
+1857 PAGGA

-1888 QVKKV
+1888 QVKKA
-1893 YTSTLYYQDSEGKT
+1893 YTSTLHYQDSEGKT

-1919 RTVTVDAVTN
+1919 RTVTVDTVTN

-1944 DANDQYS
+1944 DANDKYS

-1963 RKITN
+1963 RKTTN

-2049 PEDPTKDTPIPY
+2049 PEDPTKDTPVPY

-2086 DAVNGNIGG
+2086 DAVDGNIGD
-2095 KVDYSTASSITDF
+2095 KIDYSTASSITDF
-2108 ENKGYVLVTDGF
+2108 ENKGYILVTDGF

-2157 KPVDPDHPDTP
+2157 EPVDPDHPDTP

-2173 NLSKTDLQKTITRTV
+2173 NLSKEDLQKTITRTI

-2216 VTGNLVTVDKDGNIT
+2216 VTGNLVTVDEDGNIT

-2237 TWNHDS
+2237 TWNHES

-2253 HDDYYISSI
+2253 HDGYYISSI

-2442 TGSGYLD
+2442 TGNGYLD

-2461 GRITGKGQ
+2461 GKITGKGQ

-2517 QNGNN
+2517 QNSNN
-2522 SSIVITLA
+2522 SSVVITLA

-2543 VRVHDLTDNV
+2543 VKVHDLTDNV

-2566 VGTSFTYDKS
+2566 VGTSFTYDKN

-2583 NKGYKLVNGGED
+2583 NKGYKLVDGGEN

-2619 PENPSKPGEPI
+2619 PENPGKPGEPI

-2718 NAGGSVVTPDDLNKK
+2718 NAGGSVVTPNDLNKK

-2801 VPYTPVVPAKDQVA
+2801 VPYNPVVPAKNQVA

-2825 TNKQLATSG
+2825 ANKQLATSG
-2834 DLTGKSGSEINYSTA
+2834 DLTGKSGSEISYSTA
-2849 DQIKELISQG
+2849 DQIKKLINQG

-2867 PAGVVFDNDDSKNQ
+2867 PAGAVFDNDDSKNQ
-2881 VFYVDFIHGQVPVN
+2881 VFYVDFIHGQAPVN

-2908 EKTVKEKVHYVG
+2908 EKTVTEKVHYVG

-2936 RTLTVDTVTGKVV
+2936 RTLTIDTVTGKVV

-2966 VYDQVN
+2966 VYDQVS

-3005 GKIIPTDPSGNPIP
+3005 GKIIPTDPSSNPIP
-3019 NVPTLTYPTDPTDPT
+3019 NVP
-3034 KVVPNEPVPD
+3034 N
-3044 IPGMT
+3044 
-3049 PSTPTVTPEDPGKDT
+3049 
-3064 SVPYNPIVPAK
+3064 
-3075 DQAAIVSY
+3075 
-3083 VDADNGNAE
+3083 
-3092 ITNSGNL
+3092 
-3099 TGKAGDKI
+3099 
-3107 DYSTKA
+3107 
-3113 TIASLENKGYVLVN
+3113 
-3127 DGFPAD
+3127 
-3133 ATFDNDDN
+3133 
-3141 TTQRFVVVLKHGTVP
+3141 
-3156 VTPENPGKSGE
+3156 
-3167 PINPNDPDGPKWPEG
+3167 
-3182 TDENSVKRT
+3182 
-3191 GTQTI
+3191 
-3196 HYVGAGDKT
+3196 
-3205 PSDDVQTFDF
+3205 
-3215 TRNMVVDK
+3215 
-3223 VTGKVI
+3223 
-3229 DGGSWNVTSHTFGYK
+3229 
-3244 DTPVIDGYHAD
+3244 
-3255 KRNAGGT
+3255 
-3262 VVTPDDLNKIV
+3262 
-3273 TVNYSQNGKII
+3273 
-3284 PTDPSGTPI
+3284 
-3293 SNVPTPTYPTDP
+3293 PTYPTDP

-3313 DQPVPKVPDM
+3313 DQPVPEVPGM

-3341 PYNPVKTLDKVTTV
+3341 PYNPVKNPDKVTTV

-3438 IVPVDPNGTPI
+3438 IVPVDPNGNPI

-3462 DPTKVVPDEPVPAI
+3462 DPTKVVPNEPVPAI

-3498 YKDNEVPATPNSQ
+3498 YKNNEVPATPNSQ

-3590 KEKAKTPDPVVPA
+3590 KEKAKTPYPVVPA

-3623 SVKQNVSVP
+3623 PVKQNVSVP

-3652 GADHNEAASILGAV
+3652 GADNNEAASILGAV
-3666 AAAIGMTSL
+3666 ATAIGMTSL

>member
-1 MLSKNNYQERLRKM
+1 M
-15 DDKQERF
+15 
-22 SIRKF
+22 KF
-27 SVGAASVLVG
+27 
-37 TAILSMQNV
+37 
-46 QTVRAD
+46 
-52 ATTDT
+52 
-57 EKGTTDVTSKNDEQ
+57 
-71 NKQKA
+71 
-76 YNQVVSEDQNKSSK
+76 
-90 TTGTTM
+90 
-96 EGQDSKVASFSA
+96 
-108 SKNEGT
+108 
-114 FAETS
+114 
-119 SEDKAASTTDATES
+119 
-133 KTSDTTKATEDNKVD
+133 
-148 AVADKSTEDKAN
+148 
-160 TDATQESSDSK
+160 
-171 STENKTTD
+171 
-179 AQKVES
+179 
-185 KVATTKATTDTAN
+185 
-198 SVKSASTTST
+198 
-208 DKTTSV
+208 
-214 NTTTFNTNQSSTAAL
+214 
-229 FSASALSESK
+229 
-239 ALAATPRS
+239 
-247 SSATTNTQAKNNN
+247 
-260 YKLVTSASALQQ
+260 
-272 AINSG
+272 
-277 VAGVNIDRSIDA
+277 
-289 SNVDLAITNTFA
+289 
-301 IVGINDAAVLNL
+301 
-313 GQKSLNN
+313 
-320 SGNLTLQDITINGA
+320 
-334 VSGNGTVNIKGNVT
+334 
-348 SNVNENNSLI
+348 
-358 KGATVDEAN
+358 
-367 AALND
+367 
-372 QTGTGK
+372 
-378 IGTQG
+378 
-383 TSWASGSSNQNGWA
+383 
-397 VKGWNYAN
+397 
-405 FSGSKVNVAVD
+405 
-416 ANLTINRSAIGDG
+416 
-429 IHLAN
+429 
-434 NGTVNVADGGQ
+434 
-445 LTINM
+445 
-450 NTNNDLN
+450 
-457 TTARYHN
+457 
-464 AGIFAVG
+464 
-471 NGNLT
+471 
-476 TGYKS
+476 
-481 VVTLNTSIG
+481 
-490 QGIAM
+490 
-495 TGMRPYVTDTDVFG
+495 
-509 GYSARDRGDGSG
+509 
-521 QINLGQY
+521 
-528 STLNFT
+528 
-534 GRDGVILGNNSNF
+534 
-547 NVGDSANVHFENKGR
+547 
-562 GVALDLAANSNINI
+562 
-576 DDHAV
+576 
-581 TYFHSVGKT
+581 
-590 TTNALG
+590 
-596 NTVGASGS
+596 
-604 FSGYNYIGVNE
+604 
-615 GGNITVGQ
+615 
-623 FATFRVILEGRG
+623 
-635 NNNYDDVV
+635 
-643 SLDSQNSNTNAAF
+643 
-656 TSKTGAIVDIR
+656 
-667 DDNTNFYAELIS
+667 
-679 FPLGTSNTRID
+679 
-690 IHDPLMLNLQ
+690 
-700 RYSSG
+700 
-705 GPTTGWMPIGGDMIN
+705 
-720 TTSNQY
+720 
-726 TANLIYMS
+726 
-734 GSKGVFSVDGTD
+734 
-746 YVVYQKIKSDG
+746 
-757 SKQIWLNVNGVNI
+757 
-770 PMSGFQ
+770 
-776 TKDIWNNQANPDV
+776 
-789 SIKGTDLTSGIRA
+789 
-802 NQVHNYD
+802 
-809 GTPLTGKDAPYY
+809 
-821 GISTQRASQQIWFPH
+821 
-836 KTQMEVVGSHTNTIK
+836 
-851 YVYEDGTPVLDEN
+851 
-864 GNQIV
+864 
-869 KTQNLNLTR
+869 
-878 KLTLDITDD
+878 
-887 KIEEIQK
+887 
-894 YALTHNADQT
+894 
-904 LEYIK
+904 
-909 NAQSVSEDSGWVY
+909 
-922 TDAQGNTVTDPYAT
+922 
-936 VVSPVEDGYT
+936 
-946 ASIKSSN
+946 
-953 VPGITEGADGTSV
+953 
-966 TAKLQYKE
+966 
-974 DLVQNGEL
+974 
-982 SNNYKQN
+982 
-989 GLSAILPDNYET
+989 ET
-1001 VVVYGMPQEV
+1001 VVVYKKAKEV

-1028 VTDQT
+1028 VADQT
-1033 VTGKEND
+1033 ATGKEND

-1047 ASIVKSLEDQGY
+1047 ASTVKSLEDQGY
-1059 KFVNVTDG
+1059 KFINVTDG

-1171 AKADGEDAQGNTTYV
+1171 AKADGKDAQGNTTYV

-1194 PLIAWT
+1194 PSITWT
-1200 TDNDGKF
+1200 TDNNGKF

-1259 TYTGTKETTSVT
+1259 TYTGTKETKTVT
-1271 RVISYLDNETKQPVS
+1271 RVINYLDNETKQPVS
-1286 DAVKQTATL
+1286 DAVEQTTTL
-1295 SRTRIKDEKD
+1295 SRTQIKDEKG
-1305 NVIGYGSVS
+1305 NVIGYGTVS

-1324 DWTIDSNGWVAQV
+1324 DWTIDKNGWVAQV
-1337 SPDETAKGYKKTP
+1337 SPDETAKGYKETP

-1359 TVAADAPS
+1359 TVAADTPS
-1367 ITDPQDVTVN
+1367 VTDPQDVTVN

-1410 YVDMTGAAVNG
+1410 YVDTTGAAVNG

-1442 KVNDKLLGYEINGD
+1442 KVNDKLLGYDINGD
-1456 GSVDITPDAGDFAWK
+1456 GSVDISPDAGDFAWK

-1483 TPSEVG
+1483 APSEVG

-1537 ILHQDTVSGKIGDSV
+1537 ILHQDTVSDKIGDSV

-1558 QIKLWESKGYVLDH
+1558 QIQLWESKGYVLDQ

-1579 TINEDNNGK
+1579 TVNEDNNGK

-1604 TIVPTETIHFQY
+1604 TLVPTETIHFQY

-1621 AADDVYGNAGD
+1621 AADDVHGNAGD

-1637 TPIIDTVTGQVVDPG
+1637 TPIIDTVTGQIVDPG

-1668 KVINGYVADKVTY
+1668 KVINGYVADKATY
-1681 GNRTATPNDLNVEDT
+1681 GNKTATPTDLNVEDT
-1696 ITYRKISNIIPV
+1696 VTYRKISNIIPV

-1742 PSGWTISPDQPEGVT
+1742 PSGWTISPNQPEGVT

-1773 EPTKV
+1773 KPTNV
-1778 VYTRDEEPEDLQ
+1778 VYTKDNAPVDK
-1790 YATVKVIYHD
+1790 ATVIVRYHD
-1800 DTTGQD
+1800 DTTNLD
-1806 LESWSSDTNGN
+1806 LPESFDSGN
-1817 KKEVGTDTGYTQ
+1817 KEVGTDTGYTQ
-1829 ADINRVVQGYEAKGY
+1829 ADINKVVQEYEAKGY

-1857 PADGA
+1857 PAGGA

-1888 QVKKV
+1888 QVKKA
-1893 YTSTLYYQDSEGKT
+1893 YTSTLHYQDSEGKT

-1919 RTVTVDAVTN
+1919 RTVTVDTVTN

-1944 DANDQYS
+1944 DANDKYS

-1963 RKITN
+1963 RKTTN

-2049 PEDPTKDTPIPY
+2049 PEDPTKDTPVPY

-2086 DAVNGNIGG
+2086 DAVDGNIGD
-2095 KVDYSTASSITDF
+2095 KIDYSTASSITDF
-2108 ENKGYVLVTDGF
+2108 ENKGYILVTDGF

-2157 KPVDPDHPDTP
+2157 EPVDPDHPDTP

-2173 NLSKTDLQKTITRTV
+2173 NLSKEDLQKTITRTI

-2216 VTGNLVTVDKDGNIT
+2216 VTGNLVTVDEDGNIT

-2237 TWNHDS
+2237 TWNHES

-2253 HDDYYISSI
+2253 HDGYYISSI

-2442 TGSGYLD
+2442 TGNGYLD

-2461 GRITGKGQ
+2461 GKITGKGQ

-2517 QNGNN
+2517 QNSNN
-2522 SSIVITLA
+2522 SSVVITLA

-2543 VRVHDLTDNV
+2543 VKVHDLTDNV

-2566 VGTSFTYDKS
+2566 VGTSFTYDKN

-2583 NKGYKLVNGGED
+2583 NKGYKLVDGGEN

-2619 PENPSKPGEPI
+2619 PENPGKPGEPI

-2718 NAGGSVVTPDDLNKK
+2718 NAGGSVVTPNDLNKK

-2801 VPYTPVVPAKDQVA
+2801 VPYNPVVPAKNQVA

-2825 TNKQLATSG
+2825 ANKQLATSG
-2834 DLTGKSGSEINYSTA
+2834 DLTGKSGSEISYSTA
-2849 DQIKELISQG
+2849 DQIKKLINQG

-2867 PAGVVFDNDDSKNQ
+2867 PAGAVFDNDDSKNQ
-2881 VFYVDFIHGQVPVN
+2881 VFYVDFIHGQAPVN

-2908 EKTVKEKVHYVG
+2908 EKTVTEKVHYVG

-2936 RTLTVDTVTGKVV
+2936 RTLTIDTVTGKVV

-2966 VYDQVN
+2966 VYDQVS

-3005 GKIIPTDPSGNPIP
+3005 GKIIPTDPSSNPIP
-3019 NVPTLTYPTDPTDPT
+3019 NVP
-3034 KVVPNEPVPD
+3034 N
-3044 IPGMT
+3044 
-3049 PSTPTVTPEDPGKDT
+3049 
-3064 SVPYNPIVPAK
+3064 
-3075 DQAAIVSY
+3075 
-3083 VDADNGNAE
+3083 
-3092 ITNSGNL
+3092 
-3099 TGKAGDKI
+3099 
-3107 DYSTKA
+3107 
-3113 TIASLENKGYVLVN
+3113 
-3127 DGFPAD
+3127 
-3133 ATFDNDDN
+3133 
-3141 TTQRFVVVLKHGTVP
+3141 
-3156 VTPENPGKSGE
+3156 
-3167 PINPNDPDGPKWPEG
+3167 
-3182 TDENSVKRT
+3182 
-3191 GTQTI
+3191 
-3196 HYVGAGDKT
+3196 
-3205 PSDDVQTFDF
+3205 
-3215 TRNMVVDK
+3215 
-3223 VTGKVI
+3223 
-3229 DGGSWNVTSHTFGYK
+3229 
-3244 DTPVIDGYHAD
+3244 
-3255 KRNAGGT
+3255 
-3262 VVTPDDLNKIV
+3262 
-3273 TVNYSQNGKII
+3273 
-3284 PTDPSGTPI
+3284 
-3293 SNVPTPTYPTDP
+3293 PTYPTDP

-3313 DQPVPKVPDM
+3313 DQPVPEVPGM

-3341 PYNPVKTLDKVTTV
+3341 PYNPVKNPDKVTTV

-3438 IVPVDPNGTPI
+3438 IVPVDPNGNPI

-3462 DPTKVVPDEPVPAI
+3462 DPTKVVPNEPVPAI

-3498 YKDNEVPATPNSQ
+3498 YKNNEVPATPNSQ

-3590 KEKAKTPDPVVPA
+3590 KEKAKTPYPVVPA

-3623 SVKQNVSVP
+3623 PVKQNVSVP

-3652 GADHNEAASILGAV
+3652 GADNNEAASILGAV
-3666 AAAIGMTSL
+3666 ATAIGMTSL

>member
-1 MLSKNNYQERLRKM
+1 M

-119 SEDKAASTTDATES
+119 SEDKTASTADATEN
-133 KTSDTTKATEDNKVD
+133 KTSDTTKAIEDNKVD
-148 AVADKSTEDKAN
+148 AVADKSTENKVN

-185 KVATTKATTDTAN
+185 KVATTDTAN

-208 DKTTSV
+208 DKTTSA

-239 ALAATPRS
+239 ALAATPRA

-383 TSWASGSSNQNGWA
+383 TSWASGSSNQNGWT

-878 KLTLDITDD
+878 RLTLDITDD

-946 ASIKSSN
+946 ASVKSSN

-1001 VVVYGMPQEV
+1001 VVVYKKAKEV

-1016 FYDDTTKSYIST
+1016 FYDDTTKSYIT
-1028 VTDQT
+1028 NIADQT
-1033 VTGKEND
+1033 ATGKEND

-1047 ASIVKSLEDQGY
+1047 ASTVKSLEDQGY

-1067 TPDDTNATVL
+1067 TPDDTNVTVL

-1090 GKDGKTFV
+1090 GKDGKTFI

-1125 LTKTATRTI
+1125 LTKSATRTI

-1171 AKADGEDAQGNTTYV
+1171 AKADGKDAQGNTTYV

-1295 SRTRIKDEKD
+1295 SRTRIKDEKG

-1410 YVDMTGAAVNG
+1410 YVDTTGAAVNG

-1604 TIVPTETIHFQY
+1604 TLVPTETIHFQY

-1621 AADDVYGNAGD
+1621 AADDVHGNAGD

-1829 ADINRVVQGYEAKGY
+1829 ADINRVVQGYETKGY

-1893 YTSTLYYQDSEGKT
+1893 YTSTLHYQDSEGKT

-1968 NGATVTTVV
+1968 NGATVATVV

-2095 KVDYSTASSITDF
+2095 KIDYSTASSITDF

-2801 VPYTPVVPAKDQVA
+2801 VVPAKDQVA

-2929 VQNSKWT
+2929 VQSSKWT

-3064 SVPYNPIVPAK
+3064 PVPYNPIVPAK

-3156 VTPENPGKSGE
+3156 VTPENPGKPGE

-3196 HYVGAGDKT
+3196 HYVGAGNKT

-3284 PTDPSGTPI
+3284 PTDPSGNPI
-3293 SNVPTPTYPTDP
+3293 PNVPTPTYPTDP

-3313 DQPVPKVPDM
+3313 DQPVPEVPDM

-3341 PYNPVKTLDKVTTV
+3341 PYNPVKTPDKVTTV

-3438 IVPVDPNGTPI
+3438 IVPVDPNGNPI

>member
-119 SEDKAASTTDATES
+119 SEDKTASTADATEN

-148 AVADKSTEDKAN
+148 AVADKSTENKAN

-239 ALAATPRS
+239 ALAATPRAS
-247 SSATTNTQAKNNN
+247 SDTTNTQAKNNS

-334 VSGNGTVNIKGNVT
+334 VSGNGIVNIKGNVT
-348 SNVNENNSLI
+348 SNVSENNSLI
-358 KGATVDEAN
+358 KGATVDAAN
-367 AALND
+367 AALKD
-372 QTGTGK
+372 QTSTGT

-383 TSWASGSSNQNGWA
+383 TSWASGSSNQNGWT

-405 FSGSKVNVAVD
+405 FSGSKVNVAAD

-471 NGNLT
+471 NGNFT

-851 YVYEDGTPVLDEN
+851 YVYEDGTPVLGEN

-894 YALTHNADQT
+894 YALTHNADQI

-1001 VVVYGMPQEV
+1001 VVVYSMPQEV

-1016 FYDDTTKSYIST
+1016 FYDDTTKSYIT
-1028 VTDQT
+1028 NIADQT
-1033 VTGKEND
+1033 ATGKEND

-1047 ASIVKSLEDQGY
+1047 ASTVKSLEDQGY

-1067 TPDDTNATVL
+1067 TPDDTNVTVL

-1125 LTKTATRTI
+1125 LTKSATRTI

-1171 AKADGEDAQGNTTYV
+1171 AKADGKDAQGNTTYV

-1194 PLIAWT
+1194 PSIAWT

-1271 RVISYLDNETKQPVS
+1271 RVINYLDNETKQPVS

-1295 SRTRIKDEKD
+1295 SRTRIKDEKG

-1359 TVAADAPS
+1359 TLAADAPS

-1410 YVDMTGAAVNG
+1410 YVDTTGAAVNG

-1442 KVNDKLLGYEINGD
+1442 KVNDKLLGYEINGN

-1604 TIVPTETIHFQY
+1604 TLVPTETIHFQY

-1668 KVINGYVADKVTY
+1668 KVINGYVADKATY

-1696 ITYRKISNIIPV
+1696 VTYRKISNIIPV

-1728 DPTKVTPDEESPKV
+1728 DPTKVTPDEESPNV
-1742 PSGWTISPDQPEGVT
+1742 PNGWTISPDQPEGVT

-1800 DTTGQD
+1800 DTTNQD
-1806 LESWSSDTNGN
+1806 LESWNSDNNGV
-1817 KKEVGTDTGYTQ
+1817 KREVGTDTGYTQ
-1829 ADINRVVQGYEAKGY
+1829 ADINKVVEGYEARGY
-1844 YYVTTDGTLPTTI
+1844 YYVTTDGTLPTMI
-1857 PADGA
+1857 PASDT
-1862 TIVVHLAHNQIPV
+1862 TIVVHLAHNQIPVGPSIIEHLPGFEVHLAHNQIPV

-1893 YTSTLYYQDSEGKT
+1893 YTSTLHYQDSEGKT

-1936 YDTNWTLQ
+1936 YDTKWTLQ

-1968 NGATVTTVV
+1968 NSATVTTVV

-2095 KVDYSTASSITDF
+2095 KIDYSTASSITDF

-2253 HDDYYISSI
+2253 HDGYYISSI

-2461 GRITGKGQ
+2461 GKITGKGQ

-2517 QNGNN
+2517 QNSNN

-2530 NKPAPVVEKGSIT
+2530 DKPAPVVEKGSIT

-2583 NKGYKLVNGGED
+2583 NKGYKLVDGGED

-2619 PENPSKPGEPI
+2619 PENPGKPGEPI

-2765 PTDPTKVVPDEPVP
+2765 PTDPTKVVPDEPVL
-2779 DIPGMTPSTP
+2779 
-2789 TVTPEDPGKDTP
+2789 
-2801 VPYTPVVPAKDQVA
+2801 YTPVVPAKDQVA

-2867 PAGVVFDNDDSKNQ
+2867 PAGAVFDNDDSKNQ

-2961 KGEKT
+2961 KCEKT

-3019 NVPTLTYPTDPTDPT
+3019 NVSTPTYPTDPTDPT

-3064 SVPYNPIVPAK
+3064 PVPYNPIVPAK

-3156 VTPENPGKSGE
+3156 VTPENPGKPGE

-3284 PTDPSGTPI
+3284 PTDPSGNPI
-3293 SNVPTPTYPTDP
+3293 PNVPTPTYPTDP

-3313 DQPVPKVPDM
+3313 DEPVPDIPGM

-3341 PYNPVKTLDKVTTV
+3341 PYNPVKTPDKVTTV

-3438 IVPVDPNGTPI
+3438 IVPVDPNGNPI

-3614 AEKVSRPEQ
+3614 VEKVSRPEQ